1 MIKARYILTLF
12 AMLLSMV
19 ARGQDFNPDSPPEP
33 GARYKLTL
41 KAQPAEAATVSGGG
55 LYVVNANVS
64 VKAVAKSSN
73 WRFINWTDA
82 EGKVVSTSN
91 SFTHRKLNSAE
102 TLTANYEYQKT
113 SLLTIAYDPS
123 SIKTSEV
130 KEYAV
135 GVPYY
140 TQASTYSDYTF
151 VNWTTSDG
159 TVISTNRTVSYTV
172 TENDETITA
181 HYRYTPGSPAE
192 PNETKPKHKVF
203 FRCDPAGLT
212 GFNKTSGFSVSEG
225 SPYSVTV
232 YSVSDYEF
240 KGWTWEG
247 ETKVLE
253 TSYTWNV
260 NMGTRDAHLVAHFE
274 FKPSSPS
281 EPSTD
286 TKQRHSLYAT
296 TTSMYRGETTL
307 LPVYMQNT
315 GNVKTLSFKLH
326 LPKNLS
332 VDVANIQKTLRTD
345 AYTVQAAQEDSVLS
359 VSLEGGTQIVEHDGV
374 VVRIP
379 VSAQDALKDGIYTVK
394 FSDIT
399 GTTLEDAA
407 INFTSRSGRLVV
419 STPEE
424 GDLQAK
430 FSVETYMNRAQLT
443 NLSSENAKTFEW
455 NFGDGSTSTERN
467 PMHIYAEAGTYT
479 VRLTAR
485 GIVKTVTAEQQII
498 INPANTW
505 SASGDYRL
513 DPTVNSARAFKSMHE
528 MFELLS
534 QCKPEGT
541 INVKTGG
548 KEVFSVNLLT
558 ADSLALL
565 STLTEKLGTTGVV
578 MAFKN
583 EAQKPVTLQFNTA
596 ANSADMQKVT
606 DFFRH
611 ISLENVQ
618 VTLNGAAINIGE
630 IGRYSEQTICS
641 GTSTQPEAFTAI
653 SSSEKVK
660 VKWTASVAEGCTV
673 RGYQLTGTDDL
684 PAMTLTNEGS
694 KTDLVTYHVSVE
706 LNGVVALA
714 YIYKVYVKPLLKSL
728 ALSSPS
734 NNAVLEY
741 GQVTLS
747 CSNLGQD
754 AVGYT
759 FHYRRTDAEATEDG
773 EAEEWKEVKTT
784 SPSTTFVPV
793 EGASYE
799 WYATAHGECYEKVD
813 SEHRTFS
820 ISKRSDL
827 TVESVTVPAEVKANT
842 TFQITAVVRNIG
854 KGATRSSAWT
864 DMLYEERADGKQ
876 YYGIKGIAHRGVLQP
891 GESYTVTFTVTSP
904 GASVSGFRYMVETDV
919 YAEET
924 ESDESNNSKFTDPIA
939 IVNRYIDAADY
950 EALKAIYAATNG
962 GAWTSKTWRIGS
974 NAVTS
979 TRWPGVTFDEEGHVL
994 AIDLQDNNLSG
1005 SLPTEGMQMKSL
1017 RTLNLRRNNLR
1028 GDVAAFCK
1036 LLPALETL
1044 NLGYNLF
1051 TEIKEALPTH
1061 ITSLNLQNQREG
1073 YSLSTFT
1080 LQEWAMGDKLADIQ
1094 LGSLIAYDHK
1104 NQNFEAHPSL
1114 SIYTTDNNSYV
1125 GEMRYEDGAY
1135 RYYLSGTYTYAS
1147 GTEFCIR
1154 SNGGVAQNNRLRA
1167 KLTWT
1172 KGDVNADAS
1181 VDVLDAQQT
1190 LNYIM
1195 GTQNGNFNYP
1205 AADTYEGSGIN
1216 VQDVVA
1222 TINIFIGSNDNAD
1235 RKTVMAAQRRWT
1247 ESLGDGASAANVLSV
1262 EDGALWLNASDQ
1274 VAALDI
1280 TLAGVKAN
1288 DVKLALSKQRYQ
1300 LVTHNTANGVRV
1312 VIISTTGD
1320 IISGRTKLLQL
1331 AKPARVDQTMAADI
1345 DAQPVGIAFEGQATG
1360 IDAVTTDAKS
1370 REDVYS
1376 IDGRKLNGV
1385 EREGIYIVNGKKK
1398 AINRH
1403 QLK

>member
-1 MIKARYILTLF
+1 
-12 AMLLSMV
+12 MLLSMV

-82 EGKVVSTSN
+82 EGKVVNTN
-91 SFTHRKLNSAE
+91 SLFTHRKLNSNE

-113 SLLTIAYDPS
+113 SRLTIAYDPS
-123 SIKTSEV
+123 SIRTSEV

-135 GVPYY
+135 GVTCSY
-140 TQASTYSDYTF
+140 TASTYSDYTF

-181 HYRYTPGSPAE
+181 HYRFTPGSPAE
-192 PNETKPKHKVF
+192 PNETKPKHKVYF
-203 FRCDPAGLT
+203 KCDPAGLT
-212 GFNKTSGFSVSEG
+212 GFYQSNGFSVSEG
-225 SPYSVTV
+225 NTFRVEV

-240 KGWTWEG
+240 KGWTREG
-247 ETKVLE
+247 SSEIIGQYRTFNG
-253 TSYTWNV
+253 T
-260 NMGTRDAHLVAHFE
+260 MGKEDVHLVAHFE

-307 LPVYMQNT
+307 LPIYMQNT

-326 LPKNLS
+326 LPKNLT
-332 VDVANIQKTLRTD
+332 VNVANIQKTLRTD

-379 VSAQDALKDGIYTVK
+379 VSAQDALKDSIYTVR
-394 FSDIT
+394 FSDIA
-399 GTTLEDAA
+399 GTTTADAV

-548 KEVFSVNLLT
+548 KEAFEANLQT

-578 MAFKN
+578 MAFRN
-583 EAQKPVTLQFNTA
+583 EAEKPVTLQFNTA

-606 DFFRH
+606 DYFRH
-611 ISLENVQ
+611 ITLENVV

-630 IGRYSEQTICS
+630 IGRFSEQTICS
-641 GTSTQPEAFTAI
+641 GTSTQPEAFAAI
-653 SSSEKVK
+653 SSSEAVK
-660 VKWTASVAEGCTV
+660 VSWTASVAEGCTV
-673 RGYQLTGTDDL
+673 RGYQLTGTGNL

-694 KTDLVTYHVSVE
+694 KTDHVTYHVNVE
-706 LNGVVALA
+706 LNGAVMYT

-728 ALSSPS
+728 SLSSPS
-734 NNAVLEY
+734 NNATLEY

-747 CSNLGQD
+747 CNNLGQA

-759 FHYRRTDAEATEDG
+759 FHYRRTDAEAES
-773 EAEEWKEVKTT
+773 AEEWKEVKKT
-784 SPSTTFVPV
+784 SPSTAFVPV

-799 WYATAHGECYEKVD
+799 WYATAHGECSEAVD

-820 ISKRSDL
+820 IRKRSDL
-827 TVESVTVPAEVKANT
+827 TVESVTAPVEVKANT

-864 DMLYEERADGKQ
+864 DALYEKRPDGAVRVGTQ
-876 YYGIKGIAHRGVLQP
+876 AHYGVLQP
-891 GESYTVTFTVTSP
+891 DASYTVTFNITSP
-904 GASVSGFRYMVETDV
+904 DATQSEVSYFVETDL
-919 YAEET
+919 YREET
-924 ESDESNNSKFTDPIA
+924 ESDESNNIKSTDPIA
-939 IVNRYIDAADY
+939 LINRYIDAADY
-950 EALKAIYAATNG
+950 EALKVLYQATNG
-962 GAWTSKTWRIGS
+962 GAWTNKTWRIGS

-979 TRWPGVTFDEEGHVL
+979 TGWPGVTFDEEGHVL
-994 AIDLQDNNLSG
+994 AIELQNNNLRG
-1005 SLPTEGMQMKSL
+1005 NLPTEGMEMKSL
-1017 RTLNLRRNNLR
+1017 RMLNLNGNSLS

-1051 TEIKEALPTH
+1051 TELTGVLPAH

-1080 LQEWAMGDKLADIQ
+1080 QQEWAMGDRHADIQ
-1094 LGSLIAYDHK
+1094 LGTLIAYDHQ
-1104 NQNFEAHPSL
+1104 NQNFEAHPTL
-1114 SIYTTDNNSYV
+1114 RIYTTDNNSYV
-1125 GEMRYEDGAY
+1125 GEMIYSDGAY
-1135 RYYLSGTYTYAS
+1135 RYSLSGNYNYAS

-1154 SNGGVAQNNRLRA
+1154 SSGGVAQNNRLRA

-1205 AADTYEGSGIN
+1205 AADTYEGGGIN

-1222 TINIFIGSNDNAD
+1222 TINIFIGSNDSAD
-1235 RKTVMAAQRRWT
+1235 RKSLMAAQRRWT
-1247 ESLGDGASAANVLSV
+1247 ESMGDGASTHNLLSV
-1262 EDGALWLNASDQ
+1262 EDGALWLDAADQ

-1280 TLAGVKAN
+1280 TLAGVTAN
-1288 DVKLALSKQRYQ
+1288 DVKLAMSKQRYQ
-1300 LVTHNTANGVRV
+1300 LVTHNTANGVRI

-1320 IISGRTKLLQL
+1320 IISGRTKLLRL
-1331 AKPARVDQTMAADI
+1331 AKPARVDQAMAADI
-1345 DAQPVGIAFEGQATG
+1345 DAQPVGVAFEGQTTD
-1360 IDAVTTDAKS
+1360 IDAVTAGAES
-1370 REDVYS
+1370 LEGVYS

-1385 EREGIYIVNGKKK
+1385 AGKGIYIVNGKKK

-1403 QLK
+1403 Q

>member
-1 MIKARYILTLF
+1 
-12 AMLLSMV
+12 MLLSMV

-33 GARYKLTL
+33 GARYKLTV

-55 LYVVNANVS
+55 LYAVNANVN
-64 VKAVAKSSN
+64 VKAVARSAN
-73 WRFINWTDA
+73 WRFKNWTDA
-82 EGKVVSTSN
+82 EGKVVSTS
-91 SFTHRKLNSAE
+91 STFTHRKLNSAE

-113 SLLTIAYDPS
+113 SRLTIAYDPS
-123 SIKTSEV
+123 SIRASEV
-130 KEYAV
+130 KEYVV
-135 GVPYY
+135 GVTYSF
-140 TQASTYSDYTF
+140 TASTYSDYTF

-159 TVISTNRTVSYTV
+159 TVISTNRAVSYTV

-181 HYRYTPGSPAE
+181 HYRFTPGSPAE
-192 PNETKPKHKVF
+192 PNETKPKHKVYF
-203 FRCDPAGLT
+203 KCDPAGLA

-247 ETKVLE
+247 ETKILE
-253 TSYTWNV
+253 TSHTWNV
-260 NMGTRDAHLVAHFE
+260 NMGTRDAYLVAHFE

-286 TKQRHSLYAT
+286 SKQRHSLYAT

-307 LPVYMQNT
+307 LPIYMQNT

-326 LPKNLS
+326 LPKNLT
-332 VDVANIQKTLRTD
+332 VDVANIQKTLRTE
-345 AYTVQAAQEDSVLS
+345 AYTVQAALEDSVLS

-379 VSAQDALKDGIYTVK
+379 VSAQEALKDSVYTVK
-394 FSDIT
+394 FSDIAA
-399 GTTLEDAA
+399 TTLEDAA

-424 GDLQAK
+424 GDLQAR

-455 NFGDGSTSTERN
+455 NFGDGTTSTERN
-467 PMHIYAEAGTYT
+467 PMHSYAEAGTYT

-485 GIVKTVTAEQQII
+485 GIVKTITAEQQII

-528 MFELLS
+528 MLELLS
-534 QCKPEGT
+534 QCTPDGT

-548 KEVFSVNLLT
+548 KEAFDANLQS

-565 STLTEKLGTTGVV
+565 STLTEKLGKAGVV
-578 MAFKN
+578 MTFKN
-583 EAQKPVTLQFNTA
+583 EAQNPVTLRFNVA
-596 ANSADMQKVT
+596 ANSTDMQKAT

-611 ISLENVQ
+611 ISLDNVV

-630 IGRYSEQTICS
+630 IDRFSAQTICS
-641 GTSTQPEAFTAI
+641 GASTQPEAFAAI

-660 VKWTASVAEGCTV
+660 VSWTASVAEGCTV
-673 RGYQLTGTDDL
+673 RGYQLTGTGNL

-706 LNGVVALA
+706 LNGVAMYT

-728 ALSSPS
+728 TLSSPS
-734 NNAVLEY
+734 DNATLEY

-747 CSNLGQD
+747 CSNLGQA

-759 FHYRRTDAEATEDG
+759 FHYRRTDAEAEN
-773 EAEEWKEVKTT
+773 AEEWKEVKTT
-784 SPSTTFVPV
+784 SPSTAFVPV

-799 WYATAHGECYEKVD
+799 WYATAHGECNETVE
-813 SEHRTFS
+813 SAHRTFS
-820 ISKRSDL
+820 IRKRSDL
-827 TVESVTVPAEVKANT
+827 TVVSVTAPAEVKANT
-842 TFQITAVVRNIG
+842 QFQITAVVRNIG
-854 KGATRSSAWT
+854 KGATRNSNWQ
-864 DMLYEERADGKQ
+864 DIICEEQADGS
-876 YYGIKGIAHRGVLQP
+876 YREIKRISHNGVLQP
-891 GESYTVTFTVTSP
+891 GDSYTVTFTVTSP
-904 GASVSGFRYMVETDV
+904 DATLSEVSYLVETDSWN
-919 YAEET
+919 EET
-924 ESDESNNSKFTDPIA
+924 ESNESNNIKVSDPIS
-939 IVNRYIDAADY
+939 IIKRYIDAADY
-950 EALKAIYAATNG
+950 EALKVLYQATNG
-962 GAWTSKTWRIGS
+962 GAWTNKTWRIGS

-979 TRWPGVTFDEEGHVL
+979 TGWPGVTFDEEGHVL
-994 AIDLQDNNLSG
+994 AIDLQNNNLRG
-1005 SLPTEGMQMKSL
+1005 TLPIEGMEMKSL
-1017 RTLNLRRNNLR
+1017 RTLNLSGNSLS

-1051 TEIKEALPTH
+1051 TELSGVLPAH

-1080 LQEWAMGDKLADIQ
+1080 LQEWAMGDKQADIQ
-1094 LGSLIAYDHK
+1094 LGTLIAYDHK
-1104 NQNFEAHPSL
+1104 NQNFEAHPTL
-1114 SIYTTDNNSYV
+1114 RIYTTDNNSYV
-1125 GEMRYEDGAY
+1125 GEMRYTNGAY
-1135 RYYLSGTYTYAS
+1135 RYYLSGTYNYAS

-1154 SNGGVAQNNRLRA
+1154 SYEGVAQNNRLRA

-1205 AADTYEGSGIN
+1205 AADTYQGGGIN

-1235 RKTVMAAQRRWT
+1235 LKSLMAAQRRWT
-1247 ESLGDGASAANVLSV
+1247 ESMGEEASTANVLSV
-1262 EDGALWLNASDQ
+1262 EDGALWLDATDQ

-1280 TLAGVKAN
+1280 TLAGVRAN
-1288 DVKLALSKQRYQ
+1288 DVKLAMSKQRYQ

-1320 IISGRTKLLQL
+1320 IISGRTKLLRL
-1331 AKPARVDQTMAADI
+1331 AKPARVEQAMAADI
-1345 DAQPVGIAFEGQATG
+1345 DAQPVGVAFEGQ
-1360 IDAVTTDAKS
+1360 TTDIDTITTDVDS
-1370 REDVYS
+1370 REAVYS
-1376 IDGRKLNGV
+1376 LDGRKLNGV
-1385 EREGIYIVNGKKK
+1385 AREGVYIVNGKKK

-1403 QLK
+1403 Q

>member
-1 MIKARYILTLF
+1 MIKSRYILTLF

-41 KAQPAEAATVSGGG
+41 KALPAEAATVSGGG

-73 WRFINWTDA
+73 WRFKNWTDA
-82 EGKVVSTSN
+82 EGKEVSTSS

-113 SLLTIAYDPS
+113 SRLTIAYDPS

-135 GVPYY
+135 GLTYPY
-140 TQASTYSDYTF
+140 TASTYSDYTF

-159 TVISTNRTVSYTV
+159 TVISTNREVRYIF

-181 HYRYTPGSPAE
+181 HYCYTPGSPAE

-203 FRCDPAGLT
+203 FKCDPAGLV
-212 GFNKTSGFSVSEG
+212 GFNQNNGFSVYEG
-225 SPYSVTV
+225 KTFSVTV
-232 YSVSDYEF
+232 YDAGSYEF
-240 KGWTWEG
+240 KGWSREG
-247 ETKVLE
+247 SSEIIRQYRTFSG
-253 TSYTWNV
+253 T
-260 NMGTRDAHLVAHFE
+260 MGKEDVHLVAHFE

-332 VDVANIQKTLRTD
+332 VDVAKIQKTLRTD

-379 VSAQDALKDGIYTVK
+379 VSAQEALKDSVYTVK

-399 GTTLEDAA
+399 GTTLEDAD

-541 INVKTGG
+541 INVKPGG
-548 KEVFSVNLLT
+548 KEVFSVNLQT

-583 EAQKPVTLQFNTA
+583 EAAKPVTLQFNAA
-596 ANSADMQKVT
+596 ANSADLQKVT
-606 DFFRH
+606 AFFSH
-611 ISLENVQ
+611 ISLENVV

-630 IGRYSEQTICS
+630 IGRFSEQTICS

-673 RGYQLTGTDDL
+673 RGYQLTGTGDL
-684 PAMTLTNEGS
+684 PDMTLTNEGS

-734 NNAVLEY
+734 NNATLEY

-747 CSNLGQD
+747 CSNLSQ
-754 AVGYT
+754 AAQGYT

-784 SPSTTFVPV
+784 SPSTAFVPV

-842 TFQITAVVRNIG
+842 TFQITAVVCNIG

-864 DMLYEERADGKQ
+864 DALYEKRPDGAVRVGTQ
-876 YYGIKGIAHRGVLQP
+876 AHYGVLQP
-891 GESYTVTFTVTSP
+891 DASYTVTFNVTSP
-904 GASVSGFRYMVETDV
+904 DASQSEVSYFVETDL
-919 YAEET
+919 YREET
-924 ESDESNNSKFTDPIA
+924 ESDESNNSKFTDQIA
-939 IVNRYIDAADY
+939 IINRYIDAADY
-950 EALKAIYAATNG
+950 EALKVLYQATNG

-979 TRWPGVTFDEEGHVL
+979 TGWPGVTFDEEGHVL
-994 AIDLQDNNLSG
+994 AIDLQINNLTG
-1005 SLPTEGMQMKSL
+1005 TLPTEGMEMKSL
-1017 RTLNLRRNNLR
+1017 RTLNLSGNSLN

-1061 ITSLNLQNQREG
+1061 ITSLNLQNQRER

-1080 LQEWAMGDKLADIQ
+1080 LQEWAMGDKLADIK
-1094 LGSLIAYDHK
+1094 LGSLIAYDHQ

-1114 SIYTTDNNSYV
+1114 SIYTADNNSYV
-1125 GEMRYEDGAY
+1125 GEMRYSDGAY
-1135 RYYLSGTYTYAS
+1135 RYYLSGMYNYAS

-1154 SNGGVAQNNRLRA
+1154 SYEGVAQNNRLRA

-1247 ESLGDGASAANVLSV
+1247 ESLGEEASAANVLSV

-1280 TLAGVKAN
+1280 TLVGVKAN

-1360 IDAVTTDAKS
+1360 IDAVTTDAES

>member
-1 MIKARYILTLF
+1 MIKSRYILTLF

-33 GARYKLTL
+33 GARYKLTV

-55 LYVVNANVS
+55 LYVVNANVN
-64 VKAVAKSSN
+64 VKAVARSAN
-73 WRFINWTDA
+73 WLFKNWTDA
-82 EGKVVSTSN
+82 EGKVVSTSS

-135 GVPYY
+135 GVTYSY
-140 TQASTYSDYTF
+140 TASTYSDYTF

-159 TVISTNRTVSYTV
+159 TVISTNRAVSYTV

-203 FRCDPAGLT
+203 FKCDPAGLT

-247 ETKVLE
+247 ETKILE

-332 VDVANIQKTLRTD
+332 VDVAGIQKTLRTD

-379 VSAQDALKDGIYTVK
+379 VSAQDALKDSIYTVK

-528 MFELLS
+528 MFDLLS

-548 KEVFSVNLLT
+548 KEAFSVNLQT

-630 IGRYSEQTICS
+630 IGRFSEQTICS

-673 RGYQLTGTDDL
+673 RGYQLTGTGDL

-734 NNAVLEY
+734 NNPTLEY

-747 CSNLGQD
+747 CSNLGQA

-759 FHYRRTDAEATEDG
+759 FHYRRTDVQATEDG
-773 EAEEWKEVKTT
+773 EAAEWKEVKTT

-827 TVESVTVPAEVKANT
+827 KVESVTAPAEVKANT

-864 DMLYEERADGKQ
+864 DVLYENRPNGAVQVGQ
-876 YYGIKGIAHRGVLQP
+876 QAHYGVLQP
-891 GESYTVTFTVTSP
+891 GEEYTVTFNVTSP
-904 GASVSGFRYMVETDV
+904 DASTDGISYFV
-919 YAEET
+919 KTDIWNEET
-924 ESDESNNSKFTDPIA
+924 ESDESNNIKSAGVVSI
-939 IVNRYIDAADY
+939 INRYIDAADY

-979 TRWPGVTFDEEGHVL
+979 TGWPGVTFDEEGHVL

-1017 RTLNLRRNNLR
+1017 RTLNLSRNNLR

-1061 ITSLNLQNQREG
+1061 ITSLNLQSQREG

-1080 LQEWAMGDKLADIQ
+1080 LQEWAMGDKLADIK

-1114 SIYTTDNNSYV
+1114 SIYTADNNSYV
-1125 GEMRYEDGAY
+1125 GEMRYVDGAY
-1135 RYYLSGTYTYAS
+1135 RYYLSGTYNYAS

-1154 SNGGVAQNNRLRA
+1154 VSAGAAQNNRLRA

-1247 ESLGDGASAANVLSV
+1247 ESLGEEASAANVLSV

-1360 IDAVTTDAKS
+1360 IDAVTTDAES

>member
-1 MIKARYILTLF
+1 MIKSRYILTLF

-33 GARYKLTL
+33 GARYKLTV

-73 WRFINWTDA
+73 WRFKNWTNADG
-82 EGKVVSTSN
+82 EVVSTSS

-113 SLLTIAYDPS
+113 SRLTIAYDPS

-135 GVPYY
+135 GVTYSY
-140 TQASTYSDYTF
+140 TASTYSDYTF

-159 TVISTNRTVSYTV
+159 TVISTNRAVSYTV

-203 FRCDPAGLT
+203 FKCDPAGLT

-247 ETKVLE
+247 ETKILE

-326 LPKNLS
+326 LPKNLT

-379 VSAQDALKDGIYTVK
+379 VSAQDALKDSIYTVR

-407 INFTSRSGRLVV
+407 ISFTSRSGRLVV

-430 FSVETYMNRAQLT
+430 FSVETYMNRAQFT

-528 MFELLS
+528 MFDLLS

-548 KEVFSVNLLT
+548 KEAFSVNLQT

-565 STLTEKLGTTGVV
+565 STMTEKLGKAGVV

-611 ISLENVQ
+611 ISLDNVV

-630 IGRYSEQTICS
+630 IGRFSEQTICS

-673 RGYQLTGTDDL
+673 RGYQLTGTGDL

-706 LNGVVALA
+706 LNGGVALA
-714 YIYKVYVKPLLKSL
+714 YIYKVYVKPKLKSL
-728 ALSSPS
+728 TLSSPS

-747 CSNLGQD
+747 CSNLGQA

-759 FHYRRTDAEATEDG
+759 FHYRRTDVQETEDG

-799 WYATAHGECYEKVD
+799 WYATAHGECSEAVD

-820 ISKRSDL
+820 IRKRSDL

-842 TFQITAVVRNIG
+842 QFEVKAVVRNIG
-854 KGATRSSAWT
+854 KGATRSSGWT
-864 DMLYEERADGKQ
+864 DALYEKRPGGAVRVGERT
-876 YYGIKGIAHRGVLQP
+876 HNGVLQP
-891 GESYTVTFTVTSP
+891 NDSYTVTFNITSP
-904 GASVSGFRYMVETDV
+904 DATQSEVSYFVQTDL
-919 YAEET
+919 YGSET
-924 ESDESNNSKFTDPIA
+924 ESDESNNIKSTGVVSI
-939 IVNRYIDAADY
+939 INRYIDAADY

-962 GAWTSKTWRIGS
+962 GAWTNKTWRIGS

-979 TRWPGVTFDEEGHVL
+979 TGWPGVTFDEEGHVL
-994 AIDLQDNNLSG
+994 AIDLQDNNLTG

-1017 RTLNLRRNNLR
+1017 RTLNLRRNNLK

-1094 LGSLIAYDHK
+1094 LGSLIAYDHL

-1114 SIYTTDNNSYV
+1114 SIYTADNNSYV
-1125 GEMRYEDGAY
+1125 GEMRYSDGAY
-1135 RYYLSGTYTYAS
+1135 RYYLSGTYNYAS

-1154 SNGGVAQNNRLRA
+1154 SSGGVAQNNRLRA

-1195 GTQNGNFNYP
+1195 GSQNGNFNYP

-1247 ESLGDGASAANVLSV
+1247 ESLGEEASVANVLSV

-1345 DAQPVGIAFEGQATG
+1345 DAQPVGIAFDGQATG
-1360 IDAVTTDAKS
+1360 IDAVTTDADS
-1370 REDVYS
+1370 RDAVYS

>member
-1 MIKARYILTLF
+1 
-12 AMLLSMV
+12 MLLSMV

-82 EGKVVSTSN
+82 EGKVVNSN
-91 SFTHRKLNSAE
+91 SSFTHRKLNSNE
-102 TLTANYEYQKT
+102 TLTANYEYQQT
-113 SLLTIAYDPS
+113 SRLTIAYDPS
-123 SIKTSEV
+123 SIRTSEV

-135 GVPYY
+135 GVTYSY
-140 TQASTYSDYTF
+140 TASTYSDYTF

-192 PNETKPKHKVF
+192 PNETKPKHKVYF
-203 FRCDPAGLT
+203 KCDPAGLV
-212 GFNKTSGFSVSEG
+212 GFNQTNGFSVSEG
-225 SPYSVTV
+225 NTFGVTV

-240 KGWTWEG
+240 KGWTREG
-247 ETKVLE
+247 SSEIIGQYRTYSG
-253 TSYTWNV
+253 T
-260 NMGTRDAHLVAHFE
+260 MGKEDVHLVAHFE

-307 LPVYMQNT
+307 LPIYMQNT

-326 LPKNLS
+326 LPKNLT

-345 AYTVQAAQEDSVLS
+345 AYTVKAVQEDSVLS
-359 VSLEGGTQIVEHDGV
+359 VSLEGGTQIMEHDGV

-379 VSAQDALKDGIYTVK
+379 VSAQEALKDSIYTVR
-394 FSDIT
+394 FSDIA
-399 GTTLEDAA
+399 GTTTADAV

-430 FSVETYMNRAQLT
+430 FSVETYMNRAQFT

-455 NFGDGSTSTERN
+455 NFGDGTTSTERD
-467 PMHIYAEAGTYT
+467 PMHSYAEAGTYT

-528 MFELLS
+528 MLELLS

-548 KEVFSVNLLT
+548 KEVFEADLQT

-596 ANSADMQKVT
+596 ANSLDMQKVT
-606 DFFRH
+606 DYFRH
-611 ISLENVQ
+611 ITLENVV
-618 VTLNGAAINIGE
+618 VTLNGATINIGE

-641 GTSTQPEAFTAI
+641 GTSTQPEAFAAI
-653 SSSEKVK
+653 SSSEAVK
-660 VKWTASVAEGCTV
+660 VSWTASVAEGCTV
-673 RGYQLTGTDDL
+673 RGYQLIGTGNL

-694 KTDLVTYHVSVE
+694 KTDLVTYHVNVE
-706 LNGVVALA
+706 LNGVAMYT
-714 YIYKVYVKPLLKSL
+714 YIYKVYVKPLLKNL
-728 ALSSPS
+728 TLSSPS
-734 NNAVLEY
+734 DKATLEY

-747 CSNLGQD
+747 CSNLGQA

-759 FHYRRTDAEATEDG
+759 FHYHRTDAEAES
-773 EAEEWKEVKTT
+773 AEEWKEVKTT
-784 SPSTTFVPV
+784 SPSTAFVPV

-799 WYATAHGECYEKVD
+799 WYATAHGECSETVD

-820 ISKRSDL
+820 IRKRSDL
-827 TVESVTVPAEVKANT
+827 TVESVTAPVEVKANT
-842 TFQITAVVRNIG
+842 QFEVKAVVRNIG

-864 DMLYEERADGKQ
+864 DALYEVRPSGAVRVGTQ
-876 YYGIKGIAHRGVLQP
+876 AHYSVLQP
-891 GESYTVTFTVTSP
+891 DDSYTVTFTVTSP
-904 GASVSGFRYMVETDV
+904 DASQSEVSYYVETDT
-919 YAEET
+919 YCEET
-924 ESDESNNSKFTDPIA
+924 ESDESNNIKSTDPIA
-939 IVNRYIDAADY
+939 LINRYIDAADY
-950 EALKAIYAATNG
+950 EALKVLYQATNG
-962 GAWTSKTWRIGS
+962 GAWTNKTWRIGS

-979 TRWPGVTFDEEGHVL
+979 TGWPGVTFDEEGHVL
-994 AIDLQDNNLSG
+994 AIELQNNNLRG
-1005 SLPTEGMQMKSL
+1005 NLPTEGMEMKSL
-1017 RTLNLRRNNLR
+1017 RTLNLSGNSLN

-1051 TEIKEALPTH
+1051 TELTGVLPAH

-1080 LQEWAMGDKLADIQ
+1080 QQEWAMGDKLADIK
-1094 LGSLIAYDHK
+1094 LGSLIAYDHQ
-1104 NQNFEAHPSL
+1104 NQNFEAHPTL
-1114 SIYTTDNNSYV
+1114 RIYTTDNNSYV
-1125 GEMRYEDGAY
+1125 GEMIYSDGAY
-1135 RYYLSGTYTYAS
+1135 RYSLSGTYNYAS

-1154 SNGGVAQNNRLRA
+1154 SSGGVAQNNRLRA

-1195 GTQNGNFNYP
+1195 GTQNGNFNYL
-1205 AADTYEGSGIN
+1205 AADTYQGGGIN

-1235 RKTVMAAQRRWT
+1235 RKSLMAAQRRWT
-1247 ESLGDGASAANVLSV
+1247 ESMGEGASTHNVLSV
-1262 EDGALWLNASDQ
+1262 EDGALWLDASDQ

-1280 TLAGVKAN
+1280 TLAGVRAN
-1288 DVKLALSKQRYQ
+1288 DVKLAMSKQRYQ

-1320 IISGRTKLLQL
+1320 IISGRTKLLRL
-1331 AKPARVDQTMAADI
+1331 AKPARVEQAMAADI
-1345 DAQPVGIAFEGQATG
+1345 DAQPVGVAFDGQTTD
-1360 IDAVTTDAKS
+1360 IDAITTDADS
-1370 REDVYS
+1370 RDAVYS

-1385 EREGIYIVNGKKK
+1385 AGEGIYIVNGKKK

>member
-1 MIKARYILTLF
+1 MIKSRYILTLF

-41 KAQPAEAATVSGGG
+41 KALPAEAATVSGGG

-73 WRFINWTDA
+73 WRFKNWTDA
-82 EGKVVSTSN
+82 EGKEVSTSS

-113 SLLTIAYDPS
+113 SRLTIAYDPS

-135 GVPYY
+135 GVTYPY
-140 TQASTYSDYTF
+140 TASTYSDYTF

-159 TVISTNRTVSYTV
+159 TVISTNREVRYIF

-181 HYRYTPGSPAE
+181 HYCYTPGSPAE

-203 FRCDPAGLT
+203 FKCDPAGLV
-212 GFNKTSGFSVSEG
+212 GFNQNNGFSVYEG
-225 SPYSVTV
+225 KTFSVTV
-232 YSVSDYEF
+232 YDAGSYEF
-240 KGWTWEG
+240 KGWSREG
-247 ETKVLE
+247 SSEIIGQYRTFSG
-253 TSYTWNV
+253 T
-260 NMGTRDAHLVAHFE
+260 MGKEDVYLVAHFE

-332 VDVANIQKTLRTD
+332 VDVAKIQKTLRTD

-379 VSAQDALKDGIYTVK
+379 VSAQEALKDSVYTVK

-399 GTTLEDAA
+399 GTTLEDAD

-541 INVKTGG
+541 INVKPGG
-548 KEVFSVNLLT
+548 KEVFSVNLQT

-583 EAQKPVTLQFNTA
+583 EAAKPVTLQFNAA
-596 ANSADMQKVT
+596 ANSADLQKVT
-606 DFFRH
+606 AFFSH
-611 ISLENVQ
+611 ISLENVV

-630 IGRYSEQTICS
+630 IGRFSEQTICS

-673 RGYQLTGTDDL
+673 RGYQLTGTGDL
-684 PAMTLTNEGS
+684 PDMTLTNEGS

-706 LNGVVALA
+706 LNGVVSLA

-734 NNAVLEY
+734 NNATLEY

-747 CSNLGQD
+747 CSNLGQ
-754 AVGYT
+754 AAKGYT
-759 FHYRRTDAEATEDG
+759 FHYRRTDVQATEDG

-784 SPSTTFVPV
+784 SPSTAFVPV

-842 TFQITAVVRNIG
+842 TFQITAVVCNIG

-864 DMLYEERADGKQ
+864 DALYEKRPDGAVRVGTQ
-876 YYGIKGIAHRGVLQP
+876 AHYGVLQP
-891 GESYTVTFTVTSP
+891 DASYTVTFNVTSP
-904 GASVSGFRYMVETDV
+904 DASQSEVSYFVETDL
-919 YAEET
+919 YREET
-924 ESDESNNSKFTDPIA
+924 ESDESNNSKFTDQIA
-939 IVNRYIDAADY
+939 IINRYIDAADY
-950 EALKAIYAATNG
+950 EALKVLYQATNG

-979 TRWPGVTFDEEGHVL
+979 TGWPGVTFDEEGHVL
-994 AIDLQDNNLSG
+994 AIDLQINNLTG
-1005 SLPTEGMQMKSL
+1005 TLPTEGMEMKSL
-1017 RTLNLRRNNLR
+1017 RTLNLSGNSLN

-1061 ITSLNLQNQREG
+1061 ITSLNLQNQRER

-1080 LQEWAMGDKLADIQ
+1080 LQEWAMGDKLADIK
-1094 LGSLIAYDHK
+1094 LGSLIAYDHQ

-1114 SIYTTDNNSYV
+1114 SIYTADNNSYV
-1125 GEMRYEDGAY
+1125 GEMRYSDGAY
-1135 RYYLSGTYTYAS
+1135 RYYLSGTYNYAS

-1154 SNGGVAQNNRLRA
+1154 SYEGVAQNNRLRA

-1247 ESLGDGASAANVLSV
+1247 ESLGEEASAANVLSV

-1280 TLAGVKAN
+1280 TLVGVKAN

-1360 IDAVTTDAKS
+1360 IDAVTTDAES

>member
-1 MIKARYILTLF
+1 
-12 AMLLSMV
+12 MLLSMV

-33 GARYKLTL
+33 GARYKLTV

-55 LYVVNANVS
+55 LYVVNANVN
-64 VKAVAKSSN
+64 VKAVARSAN
-73 WRFINWTDA
+73 WLFKNWTDA
-82 EGKVVSTSN
+82 DGKVVSTS
-91 SFTHRKLNSAE
+91 SAFTHRKLNSNE

-135 GVPYY
+135 GVTYSY
-140 TQASTYSDYTF
+140 TASTYSDYTF

-159 TVISTNRTVSYTV
+159 TVISTERTVRYTV

-181 HYRYTPGSPAE
+181 HYRFTPGSPAE
-192 PNETKPKHKVF
+192 PNETKPKHKVYF
-203 FRCDPAGLT
+203 KCDPAGLT
-212 GFNKTSGFSVSEG
+212 GFYQSNGFSVSEG
-225 SPYSVTV
+225 NTFRVEV

-240 KGWTWEG
+240 KGWTREG
-247 ETKVLE
+247 SSEIIGQYRTFSG
-253 TSYTWNV
+253 T
-260 NMGTRDAHLVAHFE
+260 MGKEDVHLVAHFE

-307 LPVYMQNT
+307 LPIYMQNT

-326 LPKNLS
+326 LPKNLT

-345 AYTVQAAQEDSVLS
+345 AYTVQAVQEDSVLS
-359 VSLEGGTQIVEHDGV
+359 VSMEGGTQIVEHDGV

-379 VSAQDALKDGIYTVK
+379 VIAQDALKDSVYTVK
-394 FSDIT
+394 FSDIA
-399 GTTLEDAA
+399 GTTTADAA
-407 INFTSRSGRLVV
+407 INFTNRSGRLVV

-424 GDLQAK
+424 GDLQAR
-430 FSVETYMNRAQLT
+430 FSVETYMNRAQFA

-455 NFGDGSTSTERN
+455 NFGDGTTSTERN
-467 PMHIYAEAGTYT
+467 PMHSYAEAGTYT

-528 MFELLS
+528 MLELLS

-548 KEVFSVNLLT
+548 KEAFEANLQT
-558 ADSLALL
+558 ADSLTLL

-611 ISLENVQ
+611 ITLENVV

-641 GTSTQPEAFTAI
+641 GTSTQPEAFAAI
-653 SSSEKVK
+653 SSSEAVK
-660 VKWTASVAEGCTV
+660 VSWTASVAEGCTV
-673 RGYQLTGTDDL
+673 RGYQFTGTGNL

-694 KTDLVTYHVSVE
+694 KTDLVTYHVNVE
-706 LNGVVALA
+706 LNGIAMYT
-714 YIYKVYVKPLLKSL
+714 YIYKVYVKPLLKNL
-728 ALSSPS
+728 TLSSPS
-734 NNAVLEY
+734 DKATLEY

-747 CSNLGQD
+747 CSNLGQA

-759 FHYRRTDAEATEDG
+759 FHYRRTDAEAES
-773 EAEEWKEVKTT
+773 AEEWKEVKTT
-784 SPSTTFVPV
+784 SPSTAFVPV

-799 WYATAHGECYEKVD
+799 WYATAHGECSETVD

-820 ISKRSDL
+820 IRKRSDL
-827 TVESVTVPAEVKANT
+827 TVESVTAPVEVKANT
-842 TFQITAVVRNIG
+842 TFQITAVVRNIS

-864 DMLYEERADGKQ
+864 DALYEKRPDGAVRVGTQ
-876 YYGIKGIAHRGVLQP
+876 AHYGVLQP
-891 GESYTVTFTVTSP
+891 DASYTVTFIITSP
-904 GASVSGFRYMVETDV
+904 DATQSEVSYFVETDI
-919 YAEET
+919 YREET
-924 ESDESNNSKFTDPIA
+924 ESDESNNIKSTDPIA
-939 IVNRYIDAADY
+939 LINRYIDAADY
-950 EALKAIYAATNG
+950 EALKVLYQATNG
-962 GAWTSKTWRIGS
+962 GAWTNKTWRIGS

-979 TRWPGVTFDEEGHVL
+979 TGWPGVTFDEEGHVL
-994 AIDLQDNNLSG
+994 AIELQNNNLRG
-1005 SLPTEGMQMKSL
+1005 NLPTEGMEMKSL
-1017 RTLNLRRNNLR
+1017 RTLNLSGNSLN

-1051 TEIKEALPTH
+1051 TELTGVLPAH

-1080 LQEWAMGDKLADIQ
+1080 QQEWAMGDKLADIQ
-1094 LGSLIAYDHK
+1094 LGSLIAYDHQ
-1104 NQNFEAHPSL
+1104 NQNFEAHPTL
-1114 SIYTTDNNSYV
+1114 RIYTTDNNSYV
-1125 GEMRYEDGAY
+1125 GEMIYSDGAY
-1135 RYYLSGTYTYAS
+1135 RYSLSGTYNYAS

-1154 SNGGVAQNNRLRA
+1154 SSGGVAQNNRLRA

-1205 AADTYEGSGIN
+1205 AADTYEGGGIN

-1235 RKTVMAAQRRWT
+1235 RKSLMAAQRRWT
-1247 ESLGDGASAANVLSV
+1247 ESMGEGASTHNVLSV
-1262 EDGALWLNASDQ
+1262 EDGALWLDASDQ

-1280 TLAGVKAN
+1280 TLAGVRAN
-1288 DVKLALSKQRYQ
+1288 DVKLAMSKQRYQ

-1320 IISGRTKLLQL
+1320 IISGRTKLLRL
-1331 AKPARVDQTMAADI
+1331 AKPARVEQAMAADI
-1345 DAQPVGIAFEGQATG
+1345 DAQPVGVAFEGQPTD
-1360 IDAVTTDAKS
+1360 IDAITTDSDS
-1370 REDVYS
+1370 RDAVYS

-1385 EREGIYIVNGKKK
+1385 AGEGIYIVNGKKK

>member
-1 MIKARYILTLF
+1 
-12 AMLLSMV
+12 MLLSMV

-55 LYVVNANVS
+55 LYVVNANVN
-64 VKAVAKSSN
+64 VKAVARSAN
-73 WRFINWTDA
+73 WLFKNWTDA
-82 EGKVVSTSN
+82 DGKVVSTSS
-91 SFTHRKLNSAE
+91 SFTHRKLNSNE

-135 GVPYY
+135 GVTYSY
-140 TQASTYSDYTF
+140 TASTYSDYTF

-159 TVISTNRTVSYTV
+159 TVISTERTVRYTV

-181 HYRYTPGSPAE
+181 HYRFTPGSPAE
-192 PNETKPKHKVF
+192 PNETKPKHKVYF
-203 FRCDPAGLT
+203 KCDPAGLT
-212 GFNKTSGFSVSEG
+212 GFYQSNGFSVSEG
-225 SPYSVTV
+225 NTFRVEV

-240 KGWTWEG
+240 KGWTREG
-247 ETKVLE
+247 SSEIIGQYRTFSG
-253 TSYTWNV
+253 T
-260 NMGTRDAHLVAHFE
+260 MGKEDVHLVAHFE

-307 LPVYMQNT
+307 LPIYMQNT

-326 LPKNLS
+326 LPKNLT

-345 AYTVQAAQEDSVLS
+345 AYTVKAVQEDSVLS
-359 VSLEGGTQIVEHDGV
+359 VSLEGGTQIMEHDGV

-379 VSAQDALKDGIYTVK
+379 VSAQEALKDSIYTVR
-394 FSDIT
+394 FSDIA
-399 GTTLEDAA
+399 GTTTTDAV

-430 FSVETYMNRAQLT
+430 FSVETYMNRAQFT

-467 PMHIYAEAGTYT
+467 PMHSYAEAGTYT

-548 KEVFSVNLLT
+548 KEAFEANLQT
-558 ADSLALL
+558 ADSLTLL

-596 ANSADMQKVT
+596 ANSLDMQKVT

-611 ISLENVQ
+611 ITLENVV

-641 GTSTQPEAFTAI
+641 GTSTQPEAFAAI
-653 SSSEKVK
+653 SSSEAVK
-660 VKWTASVAEGCTV
+660 VSWTASVAEGCTV
-673 RGYQLTGTDDL
+673 RGYQFTGTGNL

-694 KTDLVTYHVSVE
+694 KTDLVTYHVNVE
-706 LNGVVALA
+706 LNGIAMYT
-714 YIYKVYVKPLLKSL
+714 YIYKVYVKPLLKNL
-728 ALSSPS
+728 TLSSPS
-734 NNAVLEY
+734 DKATLEY

-747 CSNLGQD
+747 CSNLGQA

-759 FHYRRTDAEATEDG
+759 FHYRRTDAEAES
-773 EAEEWKEVKTT
+773 AEEWKEVKTT
-784 SPSTTFVPV
+784 SPSTAFVPV

-799 WYATAHGECYEKVD
+799 WYATAHGECSETVD

-820 ISKRSDL
+820 IRKRSDL
-827 TVESVTVPAEVKANT
+827 TVESVTAPVEVKANT
-842 TFQITAVVRNIG
+842 QFYVKAVVRNIG

-864 DMLYEERADGKQ
+864 DALYEVRPSGAVRVGTQ
-876 YYGIKGIAHRGVLQP
+876 AHYSVLQP
-891 GESYTVTFTVTSP
+891 GDSYTVTFNITSP
-904 GASVSGFRYMVETDV
+904 DATQSEVSYFVETDT
-919 YAEET
+919 YREET
-924 ESDESNNSKFTDPIA
+924 ESDESNNIKSTDPIA
-939 IVNRYIDAADY
+939 LINRYIDATDY
-950 EALKAIYAATNG
+950 EALKVLYHATNG
-962 GAWTSKTWRIGS
+962 GAWTNKTWRIGS

-979 TRWPGVTFDEEGHVL
+979 TGWPGVTFDEEGHVL
-994 AIDLQDNNLSG
+994 AIELQNNNLTG
-1005 SLPTEGMQMKSL
+1005 NLPTEGMEMKSL
-1017 RTLNLRRNNLR
+1017 RTLNLSHNNLK

-1051 TEIKEALPTH
+1051 TELTGVLPAH

-1080 LQEWAMGDKLADIQ
+1080 QQEWAMGDKLADIQ
-1094 LGSLIAYDHK
+1094 LGSLIAYDHQ
-1104 NQNFEAHPSL
+1104 NQNFEAHPTL
-1114 SIYTTDNNSYV
+1114 RIYTTDNNSYV
-1125 GEMRYEDGAY
+1125 GEMIYSDGAY
-1135 RYYLSGTYTYAS
+1135 RYSLSGTYNYAS

-1154 SNGGVAQNNRLRA
+1154 SSGGVAQNNRLRA

-1195 GTQNGNFNYP
+1195 GTQNGNFNYL
-1205 AADTYEGSGIN
+1205 AADTYQGGGIN

-1235 RKTVMAAQRRWT
+1235 RKSLMAAQRRWT
-1247 ESLGDGASAANVLSV
+1247 ESMGEGASTHNVLSV
-1262 EDGALWLNASDQ
+1262 EDGALWLDASDQ

-1280 TLAGVKAN
+1280 TLAGVRAN
-1288 DVKLALSKQRYQ
+1288 DVKLAMSKQRYQ

-1320 IISGRTKLLQL
+1320 IISGRTKLLRL
-1331 AKPARVDQTMAADI
+1331 AKPARVEQAMAVDI
-1345 DAQPVGIAFEGQATG
+1345 DAQPVGVAFDGQTTD
-1360 IDAVTTDAKS
+1360 IDAITTDADS
-1370 REDVYS
+1370 RDAVYS

-1385 EREGIYIVNGKKK
+1385 AGEGIYIVNGKKK

>member
-1 MIKARYILTLF
+1 
-12 AMLLSMV
+12 MLLSMV

-64 VKAVAKSSN
+64 VKAVANSSN

-82 EGKVVSTSN
+82 EGKEVSTKS
-91 SFTHRKLNSAE
+91 SFTHSKLNSNE
-102 TLTANYEYQKT
+102 TLTANYEYQQT
-113 SLLTIAYDPS
+113 SRLTVAYDPS
-123 SIKTSEV
+123 SIRTSEV

-135 GVPYY
+135 GVTYSY
-140 TQASTYSDYTF
+140 TASTYSDYTF

-181 HYRYTPGSPAE
+181 HYRFTPGSPAE
-192 PNETKPKHKVF
+192 PNETKPKHKAYF
-203 FRCDPAGLT
+203 KCDPAGLA

-240 KGWTWEG
+240 KGWTREG
-247 ETKVLE
+247 SSEIIGQYRTFNG
-253 TSYTWNV
+253 T
-260 NMGTRDAHLVAHFE
+260 MGKEDVHLVAHFE

-307 LPVYMQNT
+307 LPIYMQNT

-326 LPKNLS
+326 LPKNLT

-379 VSAQDALKDGIYTVK
+379 VSAQDALKDSIYTVR
-394 FSDIT
+394 FSDIA
-399 GTTLEDAA
+399 GTTTADAV

-548 KEVFSVNLLT
+548 KEAFEANLQT

-578 MAFKN
+578 MAFRN
-583 EAQKPVTLQFNTA
+583 EAEKPVTLQFNTA
-596 ANSADMQKVT
+596 ANSTDMQKVT
-606 DFFRH
+606 DYFRH
-611 ISLENVQ
+611 ITLENV
-618 VTLNGAAINIGE
+618 VVMLNGAAINIGE
-630 IGRYSEQTICS
+630 IGRFSEQTICS
-641 GTSTQPEAFTAI
+641 GTSTQPEAFAAI
-653 SSSEKVK
+653 SSSEAVK
-660 VKWTASVAEGCTV
+660 VSWTASVAEGCTV
-673 RGYQLTGTDDL
+673 RGYQLTGTGNL

-694 KTDLVTYHVSVE
+694 KTDLVTYHVNME
-706 LNGVVALA
+706 LNGAVMYT

-728 ALSSPS
+728 SLSSPS
-734 NNAVLEY
+734 NNATLEY

-747 CSNLGQD
+747 CSNLGQA

-759 FHYRRTDAEATEDG
+759 FHYRRTDAEAES
-773 EAEEWKEVKTT
+773 AEEWKEVKTT
-784 SPSTTFVPV
+784 TPSTAFVPV

-799 WYATAHGECYEKVD
+799 WYATAHGECSETVD

-820 ISKRSDL
+820 IRKRSDL
-827 TVESVTVPAEVKANT
+827 TVESVTAPVEVKANT

-864 DMLYEERADGKQ
+864 DALYEKRPDGAVRVGTQ
-876 YYGIKGIAHRGVLQP
+876 AHYGVLQP
-891 GESYTVTFTVTSP
+891 DASYTVTFNITSP
-904 GASVSGFRYMVETDV
+904 DATQSEVSYFVETDL
-919 YAEET
+919 YREET
-924 ESDESNNSKFTDPIA
+924 ESDESNNIKSTDPIA
-939 IVNRYIDAADY
+939 LINRYIDAADY
-950 EALKAIYAATNG
+950 EALKVLYQATNG
-962 GAWTSKTWRIGS
+962 GAWTNKTWRIGS

-979 TRWPGVTFDEEGHVL
+979 TGWPGVTFDEEGHVL
-994 AIDLQDNNLSG
+994 AIELQNNNLRG
-1005 SLPTEGMQMKSL
+1005 NLPTEGMEMKSL
-1017 RTLNLRRNNLR
+1017 RMLNLNGNSLS

-1051 TEIKEALPTH
+1051 TELTDVLPAH

-1080 LQEWAMGDKLADIQ
+1080 QQEWAMGDRQADIQ
-1094 LGSLIAYDHK
+1094 LGTLIAYDHQ
-1104 NQNFEAHPSL
+1104 NQNFEAHPTL
-1114 SIYTTDNNSYV
+1114 RIYTTDNNSYV
-1125 GEMRYEDGAY
+1125 GEMIYSDGAY
-1135 RYYLSGTYTYAS
+1135 RYSLSGTYNYAS

-1154 SNGGVAQNNRLRA
+1154 SSGAVAQNNRLRA

-1205 AADTYEGSGIN
+1205 AADTYEGGGIN

-1235 RKTVMAAQRRWT
+1235 RKSLMAAQRRWT
-1247 ESLGDGASAANVLSV
+1247 ESMGDGTSTHNLLSV
-1262 EDGALWLNASDQ
+1262 EDGALWLDAADQ

-1280 TLAGVKAN
+1280 TLAGVTAN
-1288 DVKLALSKQRYQ
+1288 DVKLAMSKQRYQ
-1300 LVTHNTANGVRV
+1300 LVTHNTANGVRI

-1320 IISGRTKLLQL
+1320 IISGRTKLLRL
-1331 AKPARVDQTMAADI
+1331 AKAARVDQAMAADI
-1345 DAQPVGIAFEGQATG
+1345 DAQPVGVAFEGQTTD
-1360 IDAVTTDAKS
+1360 IDAVTAGAES
-1370 REDVYS
+1370 LEGVYS

-1385 EREGIYIVNGKKK
+1385 TGKGIYIVNGKKK

-1403 QLK
+1403 Q

>member
-1 MIKARYILTLF
+1 
-12 AMLLSMV
+12 MLLSMV

-55 LYVVNANVS
+55 LYVVNANVN
-64 VKAVAKSSN
+64 VKAVARSAN
-73 WRFINWTDA
+73 WLFKNWTDA
-82 EGKVVSTSN
+82 DGKVVSTSS
-91 SFTHRKLNSAE
+91 SFTHRKLNSNE

-135 GVPYY
+135 GVTYSY
-140 TQASTYSDYTF
+140 TASTYSDYTF

-159 TVISTNRTVSYTV
+159 TVISTERTVRYTV
-172 TENDETITA
+172 TENDETITV
-181 HYRYTPGSPAE
+181 HYRFTPGSPAE
-192 PNETKPKHKVF
+192 PNETKPKHKVYF
-203 FRCDPAGLT
+203 KCDPAGLT
-212 GFNKTSGFSVSEG
+212 GFYQSNGFSVSEG
-225 SPYSVTV
+225 NTFRVEV

-240 KGWTWEG
+240 KGWTREG
-247 ETKVLE
+247 SSEIIGQYRTFSG
-253 TSYTWNV
+253 T
-260 NMGTRDAHLVAHFE
+260 MGKEDVHLVAHFE

-307 LPVYMQNT
+307 LPIYMQNT

-326 LPKNLS
+326 LPKNLT

-345 AYTVQAAQEDSVLS
+345 AYTVKAVQEDSVLS
-359 VSLEGGTQIVEHDGV
+359 VSLEGGTQIMEHDGV

-379 VSAQDALKDGIYTVK
+379 VSAQEALKDSIYTVR
-394 FSDIT
+394 FSDIA
-399 GTTLEDAA
+399 GTTTADAV

-430 FSVETYMNRAQLT
+430 FSVETYMNRAQFT

-467 PMHIYAEAGTYT
+467 PMHSYAEAGTYT

-548 KEVFSVNLLT
+548 KEAFEANLQT
-558 ADSLALL
+558 ADSLTLL

-611 ISLENVQ
+611 ITLENVV

-641 GTSTQPEAFTAI
+641 GTSTQPEAFAAI
-653 SSSEKVK
+653 SSSEAVK
-660 VKWTASVAEGCTV
+660 VSWTASVAEGCTV
-673 RGYQLTGTDDL
+673 RGYQLIGTGNL

-694 KTDLVTYHVSVE
+694 KTDLVTYHVNVE
-706 LNGVVALA
+706 LNGIVIYT

-728 ALSSPS
+728 TLSSPS
-734 NNAVLEY
+734 DKATLEY

-747 CSNLGQD
+747 CSNLGQA

-759 FHYRRTDAEATEDG
+759 FHYRRTDAEAES
-773 EAEEWKEVKTT
+773 AEEWKEVKTT
-784 SPSTTFVPV
+784 SPSTAFVPV

-799 WYATAHGECYEKVD
+799 WYATAHGECSETVE
-813 SEHRTFS
+813 SEHRTFC
-820 ISKRSDL
+820 IRKRSDL
-827 TVESVTVPAEVKANT
+827 TVESVTAPVEVKANT

-864 DMLYEERADGKQ
+864 DALYEKRPDGAVRVGTQ
-876 YYGIKGIAHRGVLQP
+876 AHYGVLQP
-891 GESYTVTFTVTSP
+891 DASYTVTFIITSP
-904 GASVSGFRYMVETDV
+904 DATQSEVSYFVETDI
-919 YAEET
+919 YREET
-924 ESDESNNSKFTDPIA
+924 ESDESNNIKSTDPIA
-939 IVNRYIDAADY
+939 LINRYIDAADY
-950 EALKAIYAATNG
+950 EALKVLYQATNG
-962 GAWTSKTWRIGS
+962 GAWTNKTWRIGS

-979 TRWPGVTFDEEGHVL
+979 TGWPGVTFDEEGHVL
-994 AIDLQDNNLSG
+994 AIELQNNNLRG
-1005 SLPTEGMQMKSL
+1005 NLPTEGMEMKSL
-1017 RTLNLRRNNLR
+1017 RTLNLSGNSLN

-1051 TEIKEALPTH
+1051 TELTGVLPAH

-1080 LQEWAMGDKLADIQ
+1080 QQEWAMGDKLADIK
-1094 LGSLIAYDHK
+1094 LGSLIAYDHQ
-1104 NQNFEAHPSL
+1104 NQNFEAHPTL
-1114 SIYTTDNNSYV
+1114 RIYTTDNNSYV
-1125 GEMRYEDGAY
+1125 GEMIYSDGAY
-1135 RYYLSGTYTYAS
+1135 RYSLSGTYNYAS
-1147 GTEFCIR
+1147 GTEFCIK
-1154 SNGGVAQNNRLRA
+1154 SSGGVAQNNRLRA

-1205 AADTYEGSGIN
+1205 AADTYQGGGIN

-1235 RKTVMAAQRRWT
+1235 RKSLMAAQRRWT
-1247 ESLGDGASAANVLSV
+1247 ESMGEGASTHNVLSV
-1262 EDGALWLNASDQ
+1262 EDGALWLDASDQ

-1280 TLAGVKAN
+1280 TLAGVRAN
-1288 DVKLALSKQRYQ
+1288 DVKLAMSKQRYQ

-1320 IISGRTKLLQL
+1320 IISGRTKLLRL
-1331 AKPARVDQTMAADI
+1331 AKPARVEQAMAADI
-1345 DAQPVGIAFEGQATG
+1345 DAQPVGVAFDGQTTD
-1360 IDAVTTDAKS
+1360 IDAITTDADS
-1370 REDVYS
+1370 RDAVYS

-1385 EREGIYIVNGKKK
+1385 AGEGIYIVNGKKK

>member
-1 MIKARYILTLF
+1 
-12 AMLLSMV
+12 MLLSMV

-55 LYVVNANVS
+55 LYVVNANVN
-64 VKAVAKSSN
+64 VKAVARSAN
-73 WRFINWTDA
+73 WLFKNWTDA
-82 EGKVVSTSN
+82 DGKVVSTSS
-91 SFTHRKLNSAE
+91 SFTHRKLNSNE

-135 GVPYY
+135 GVTYSY
-140 TQASTYSDYTF
+140 TASTYSDYTF

-159 TVISTNRTVSYTV
+159 TVISTERTVRYTV

-181 HYRYTPGSPAE
+181 HYRFTPGSPAE
-192 PNETKPKHKVF
+192 PNETKPKHKVYF
-203 FRCDPAGLT
+203 KCDPAGLT
-212 GFNKTSGFSVSEG
+212 GFYQSNGFSVSEG
-225 SPYSVTV
+225 NTFRVEV

-240 KGWTWEG
+240 KGWMREG
-247 ETKVLE
+247 SSEIIGQYRTFSG
-253 TSYTWNV
+253 T
-260 NMGTRDAHLVAHFE
+260 MGKEDVHLVAHFE

-307 LPVYMQNT
+307 LPIYMQNT

-326 LPKNLS
+326 LPKNLT

-359 VSLEGGTQIVEHDGV
+359 VSLEGGTQIMEHDGV

-379 VSAQDALKDGIYTVK
+379 VSAQEALKDSIYTVR
-394 FSDIT
+394 FSDIA
-399 GTTLEDAA
+399 GTTTADAV

-430 FSVETYMNRAQLT
+430 FSVETYMNRAQFT

-467 PMHIYAEAGTYT
+467 PMHSYAEAGTYT

-548 KEVFSVNLLT
+548 KEAFSVNLQT

-578 MAFKN
+578 MAFRNKA
-583 EAQKPVTLQFNTA
+583 EKPVTLQFNTA

-606 DFFRH
+606 DYFRH
-611 ISLENVQ
+611 ITLENVV
-618 VTLNGAAINIGE
+618 VTLNGATINIGE

-641 GTSTQPEAFTAI
+641 GTSTQPEAFAAI
-653 SSSEKVK
+653 SSSEAVK
-660 VKWTASVAEGCTV
+660 VSWTASVAEGCTV
-673 RGYQLTGTDDL
+673 HGYQFTGTGNL

-694 KTDLVTYHVSVE
+694 KTDLVTYHVNVE
-706 LNGVVALA
+706 LNGVAMYT
-714 YIYKVYVKPLLKSL
+714 YIYKVYVKPLLKNL
-728 ALSSPS
+728 TLSSPS
-734 NNAVLEY
+734 DKATLEY
-741 GQVTLS
+741 GQVTLN
-747 CSNLGQD
+747 CSNLGQA

-759 FHYRRTDAEATEDG
+759 FHYRRTDAEAES
-773 EAEEWKEVKTT
+773 AEEWKEVKTT
-784 SPSTTFVPV
+784 SPSTAFVPV

-799 WYATAHGECYEKVD
+799 WYATAHGECSETVD

-820 ISKRSDL
+820 IRKRSDL
-827 TVESVTVPAEVKANT
+827 TVESVTAPVEVKANT

-864 DMLYEERADGKQ
+864 DALYEKRPDGAVRVGTQ
-876 YYGIKGIAHRGVLQP
+876 AHYGVLQP
-891 GESYTVTFTVTSP
+891 DASYTVTFNITSP
-904 GASVSGFRYMVETDV
+904 DATQSEVSYFVETDI
-919 YAEET
+919 YREET
-924 ESDESNNSKFTDPIA
+924 ESDESNNIKSTDPIA
-939 IVNRYIDAADY
+939 LINRYIDAADY
-950 EALKAIYAATNG
+950 EALKVLYHATNG
-962 GAWTSKTWRIGS
+962 GAWTNKTWRIGS

-979 TRWPGVTFDEEGHVL
+979 TGWPGVTFDEEGHVL
-994 AIDLQDNNLSG
+994 AIELQNNNLRG
-1005 SLPTEGMQMKSL
+1005 NLPTEGMEMKSL
-1017 RTLNLRRNNLR
+1017 RTLNLSGNSLN

-1051 TEIKEALPTH
+1051 TELTGVLPAH

-1080 LQEWAMGDKLADIQ
+1080 QQEWAMGDKLADIK
-1094 LGSLIAYDHK
+1094 LGSLIAYDHQ
-1104 NQNFEAHPSL
+1104 NQNFEAHPTL
-1114 SIYTTDNNSYV
+1114 RIYTTDNNSYV
-1125 GEMRYEDGAY
+1125 GEMRYSDGAY
-1135 RYYLSGTYTYAS
+1135 HYYLSGTYTYAS

-1154 SNGGVAQNNRLRA
+1154 SNDGVAQNNRLRA

-1205 AADTYEGSGIN
+1205 AADTYEGGGIN

-1235 RKTVMAAQRRWT
+1235 RKSLMAAQRRWT
-1247 ESLGDGASAANVLSV
+1247 ESMGEGTSTHNVLSV
-1262 EDGALWLNASDQ
+1262 EDGALWLDASDQ

-1280 TLAGVKAN
+1280 TLAGVRAN
-1288 DVKLALSKQRYQ
+1288 DVKLAMSKQRYQ

-1320 IISGRTKLLQL
+1320 IISGRTKLLRL
-1331 AKPARVDQTMAADI
+1331 AKPARVEQAMAADI
-1345 DAQPVGIAFEGQATG
+1345 DAQPVGVAFDGQTTD
-1360 IDAVTTDAKS
+1360 IDAITTDADS
-1370 REDVYS
+1370 RDAVYS

-1385 EREGIYIVNGKKK
+1385 AGEGIYIVNGKKK

>member
-1 MIKARYILTLF
+1 MIKSRYILTLF

-33 GARYKLTL
+33 GARYKLTV

-55 LYVVNANVS
+55 LYAVNANVS
-64 VKAVAKSSN
+64 VKAVARNAN
-73 WRFINWTDA
+73 WRFKNWTDA
-82 EGKVVSTSN
+82 EGKVVSTS
-91 SFTHRKLNSAE
+91 STFTHRKLNSAE

-113 SLLTIAYDPS
+113 SRLTIAYDPS
-123 SIKTSEV
+123 SIRASEV
-130 KEYAV
+130 KEYVV
-135 GVPYY
+135 GVTYSY
-140 TQASTYSDYTF
+140 TASTYSDYTF

-159 TVISTNRTVSYTV
+159 TVISTNRAVSYTV

-192 PNETKPKHKVF
+192 PNETKPKHKVYF
-203 FRCDPAGLT
+203 KCDPAGLA

-247 ETKVLE
+247 ETKILE
-253 TSYTWNV
+253 TSHTWNV
-260 NMGTRDAHLVAHFE
+260 NMGTRDAYLVAHFE

-286 TKQRHSLYAT
+286 SKQRHSLYAT

-307 LPVYMQNT
+307 LPIYMQNT

-326 LPKNLS
+326 LPKNLT
-332 VDVANIQKTLRTD
+332 VDVANIQKTLRTE

-379 VSAQDALKDGIYTVK
+379 VSAQEALKDGIYTVR

-528 MFELLS
+528 MLSLLS

-548 KEVFSVNLLT
+548 KEAFDANLQT

-565 STLTEKLGTTGVV
+565 STLTEKLSTTGVV

-583 EAQKPVTLQFNTA
+583 EAQKPVTLQFKAA
-596 ANSADMQKVT
+596 ANSADLQKVT

-630 IGRYSEQTICS
+630 IVRYSKQTICS

-673 RGYQLTGTDDL
+673 RGYQLTGTGDL

-747 CSNLGQD
+747 CSNLGQ
-754 AVGYT
+754 AAKGYT
-759 FHYRRTDAEATEDG
+759 FHYRRTDAEAEG
-773 EAEEWKEVKTT
+773 AEEWKEVKTT

-799 WYATAHGECYEKVD
+799 WYATAHGECYETVD

-864 DMLYEERADGKQ
+864 DMLYEERADGRQ
-876 YYGIKGIAHRGVLQP
+876 YGIKGMAHRGVLQP
-891 GESYTVTFTVTSP
+891 GESYTVTFTVKSP
-904 GASVSGFRYMVETDV
+904 DASVSDFRYMVGTDA
-919 YAEET
+919 YAEES
-924 ESDESNNSKFTDPIA
+924 ESDESNNSMFTDPIA

-950 EALKAIYAATNG
+950 EALKVLYQATNG

-979 TRWPGVTFDEEGHVL
+979 TGWPGVTFDEEGHVL

-1044 NLGYNLF
+1044 NLGHNLF

-1073 YSLSTFT
+1073 YGLSTFT
-1080 LQEWAMGDKLADIQ
+1080 LQEWAMGDKQANIV

-1104 NQNFEAHPSL
+1104 NQNFEAHPTL
-1114 SIYTTDNNSYV
+1114 SIYTADNNSYV
-1125 GEMRYEDGAY
+1125 GEMRYVDGAY
-1135 RYYLSGTYTYAS
+1135 RYYLSGTYNYAS

-1247 ESLGDGASAANVLSV
+1247 ESMGEEASAANVLSV

-1360 IDAVTTDAKS
+1360 IDAVTTDAES
-1370 REDVYS
+1370 RDAVYS

>member
-1 MIKARYILTLF
+1 
-12 AMLLSMV
+12 MLLSMV

-41 KAQPAEAATVSGGG
+41 KAEPAEAATVSGGG

-73 WRFINWTDA
+73 WRFKNWTDA
-82 EGKVVSTSN
+82 EGKEVSAKS
-91 SFTHRKLNSAE
+91 SFTHRKLNSNE

-113 SLLTIAYDPS
+113 SRLTIAYDPS
-123 SIKTSEV
+123 SIGTSEV

-135 GVPYY
+135 GVTFS
-140 TQASTYSDYTF
+140 TQASTYTDYTF

-159 TVISTNRTVSYTV
+159 TVISTNRKVSYTF

-203 FRCDPAGLT
+203 FKCDPAGLV
-212 GFNKTSGFSVSEG
+212 GFNQNNGFSVSEG
-225 SPYSVTV
+225 KTFSVTV
-232 YSVSDYEF
+232 YDAGSYEF
-240 KGWTWEG
+240 KGWTREG
-247 ETKVLE
+247 SSEIIGQYRTFSG
-253 TSYTWNV
+253 T
-260 NMGTRDAHLVAHFE
+260 MGKEDVHLVAHFE

-379 VSAQDALKDGIYTVK
+379 VSAQDALKDGIYTVR

-399 GTTLEDAA
+399 ATTLEDAA

-455 NFGDGSTSTERN
+455 NFGDGSTSTERD

-528 MFELLS
+528 MFKLLS

-548 KEVFSVNLLT
+548 KEVFSVNLQT

-583 EAQKPVTLQFNTA
+583 EAAKPVTLQFNAA
-596 ANSADMQKVT
+596 ANSADLQKVT
-606 DFFRH
+606 AFFSH
-611 ISLENVQ
+611 ISLENIV

-630 IGRYSEQTICS
+630 IGRFSEQTICS

-653 SSSEKVK
+653 SSSEAVN

-673 RGYQLTGTDDL
+673 RGYQLTGTGDL

-734 NNAVLEY
+734 NNATLEY

-747 CSNLGQD
+747 CSNLGQA

-773 EAEEWKEVKTT
+773 EATEWKKVKTT
-784 SPSTTFVPV
+784 SPSTAFVPV

-799 WYATAHGECYEKVD
+799 WYATAHGECYETVD

-864 DMLYEERADGKQ
+864 DALYEKRPDGAVRVGTQ
-876 YYGIKGIAHRGVLQP
+876 AHYGVLQP
-891 GESYTVTFTVTSP
+891 DASYTVTFNVTSP
-904 GASVSGFRYMVETDV
+904 DASQSEVSYFVETDL
-919 YAEET
+919 YREET
-924 ESDESNNSKFTDPIA
+924 ESDESNNSKFTDQIA

-950 EALKAIYAATNG
+950 EALKVLYQATNG

-979 TRWPGVTFDEEGHVL
+979 TGWPGVTFDEEGHVL

-1005 SLPTEGMQMKSL
+1005 SLPTEGMEMKSL

-1080 LQEWAMGDKLADIQ
+1080 LQEWAMGDKQANIV
-1094 LGSLIAYDHK
+1094 LGSLIAYDHQ

-1114 SIYTTDNNSYV
+1114 SIYTTNNNSYV
-1125 GEMRYEDGAY
+1125 GEMRYVDGAY
-1135 RYYLSGTYTYAS
+1135 RYYLSGTYNYAS

-1280 TLAGVKAN
+1280 TLTGVKAN

-1320 IISGRTKLLQL
+1320 IISGRTKLLHL

-1345 DAQPVGIAFEGQATG
+1345 DALPVGIAFEGQATG
-1360 IDAVTTDAKS
+1360 IDAVTTDAES

-1385 EREGIYIVNGKKK
+1385 TGEGIYIVNGKKK

>member
-1 MIKARYILTLF
+1 
-12 AMLLSMV
+12 MLLSMV

-55 LYVVNANVS
+55 LYAVNANVN
-64 VKAVAKSSN
+64 VKAVARNAN
-73 WRFINWTDA
+73 WRFKNWTDA
-82 EGKVVSTSN
+82 EGKVVSTSS

-113 SLLTIAYDPS
+113 SRLTIAYDPS

-130 KEYAV
+130 KEYVV
-135 GVPYY
+135 GVTYSF
-140 TQASTYSDYTF
+140 TASTYSDYTF

-192 PNETKPKHKVF
+192 PNETKPKHKVY
-203 FRCDPAGLT
+203 FRCDPAGLA

-232 YSVSDYEF
+232 YSVNDYEF

-247 ETKVLE
+247 ETKILE
-253 TSYTWNV
+253 TSHTWNV
-260 NMGTRDAHLVAHFE
+260 NMGTRDAYLVAHFE

-307 LPVYMQNT
+307 LPIYMQNT

-326 LPKNLS
+326 LPKNLT

-345 AYTVQAAQEDSVLS
+345 GYTVQAAQEDSVLS

-379 VSAQDALKDGIYTVK
+379 VSAQEALKDSVYTVK
-394 FSDIT
+394 FSDIA
-399 GTTLEDAA
+399 GTTTADAA

-430 FSVETYMNRAQLT
+430 FSVETYMNRAQFT

-455 NFGDGSTSTERN
+455 NFGDGTTSTERN
-467 PMHIYAEAGTYT
+467 PMHSYAAAGTYT

-528 MFELLS
+528 MLSLLS
-534 QCKPEGT
+534 QCTPDGT

-548 KEVFSVNLLT
+548 KEAFDANLQS
-558 ADSLALL
+558 ADSLAQL
-565 STLTEKLGTTGVV
+565 STLTEKLGKAGVV

-583 EAQKPVTLQFNTA
+583 EAQNPVTLRFNVA
-596 ANSADMQKVT
+596 ANSTDMQKTT

-611 ISLENVQ
+611 ISLDNVV

-630 IGRYSEQTICS
+630 IDRFSAQTICS
-641 GTSTQPEAFTAI
+641 GASTQPEAFTDI

-673 RGYQLTGTDDL
+673 RGYQLTGTGNL

-694 KTDLVTYHVSVE
+694 KTDFVTYHVSVE
-706 LNGVVALA
+706 LDGVAMYT

-734 NNAVLEY
+734 DNATLEY

-747 CSNLGQD
+747 CSNLGQA

-759 FHYRRTDAEATEDG
+759 FHYRRTDAESES
-773 EAEEWKEVKTT
+773 AEEWKEVNTT
-784 SPSTTFVPV
+784 SPSTAFVPV

-799 WYATAHGECYEKVD
+799 WYATAHGECNETVE
-813 SEHRTFS
+813 SAHRTFS
-820 ISKRSDL
+820 IRKRSDL
-827 TVESVTVPAEVKANT
+827 TVVSVTAPSEVKANT

-854 KGATRSSAWT
+854 KGATRSSNWQ
-864 DMLYEERADGKQ
+864 DIICEEQADGS
-876 YYGIKGIAHRGVLQP
+876 YREIKRISHNGVLQP
-891 GESYTVTFTVTSP
+891 GDSYTVTFNVTSP
-904 GASVSGFRYMVETDV
+904 DATLSEVSYLVETDSWN
-919 YAEET
+919 EET
-924 ESDESNNSKFTDPIA
+924 ESNESNNIKVSDPIS
-939 IVNRYIDAADY
+939 IIKRYIDAADY
-950 EALKAIYAATNG
+950 EALKVLYQATNG
-962 GAWTSKTWRIGS
+962 GAWTNKTWRIGS

-979 TRWPGVTFDEEGHVL
+979 TGWPGVTFDEEGHVL
-994 AIDLQDNNLSG
+994 AIDLQNNNLRG
-1005 SLPTEGMQMKSL
+1005 TLPTEGMEMKSL
-1017 RTLNLRRNNLR
+1017 RTLNLSGNSLN

-1080 LQEWAMGDKLADIQ
+1080 LQEWAMGDKQADIQ
-1094 LGSLIAYDHK
+1094 LGTLIAYDHK
-1104 NQNFEAHPSL
+1104 NQNFKAHPTL
-1114 SIYTTDNNSYV
+1114 RIYTTANNSYV
-1125 GEMRYEDGAY
+1125 GEMRYTDGAY
-1135 RYYLSGTYTYAS
+1135 RYYLSGTYNYAS

-1154 SNGGVAQNNRLRA
+1154 SYEGVAQNNRLRA

-1205 AADTYEGSGIN
+1205 AADTYEGGGIN

-1235 RKTVMAAQRRWT
+1235 QKSLMAAQRRWT
-1247 ESLGDGASAANVLSV
+1247 ESMGEEASTANVLSV
-1262 EDGALWLNASDQ
+1262 EDDALWLDATDQ

-1320 IISGRTKLLQL
+1320 IISGRTKLLRL
-1331 AKPARVDQTMAADI
+1331 AKQARVEQAMAADI
-1345 DAQPVGIAFEGQATG
+1345 DAQPVGVAFEGQ
-1360 IDAVTTDAKS
+1360 TTDIDTITTDVDS
-1370 REDVYS
+1370 REAVYS
-1376 IDGRKLNGV
+1376 LDGRKLNGV
-1385 EREGIYIVNGKKK
+1385 AREGVYIVNGKKK

-1403 QLK
+1403 Q

>member
-1 MIKARYILTLF
+1 
-12 AMLLSMV
+12 
-19 ARGQDFNPDSPPEP
+19 
-33 GARYKLTL
+33 
-41 KAQPAEAATVSGGG
+41 
-55 LYVVNANVS
+55 
-64 VKAVAKSSN
+64 
-73 WRFINWTDA
+73 
-82 EGKVVSTSN
+82 
-91 SFTHRKLNSAE
+91 
-102 TLTANYEYQKT
+102 
-113 SLLTIAYDPS
+113 
-123 SIKTSEV
+123 
-130 KEYAV
+130 
-135 GVPYY
+135 
-140 TQASTYSDYTF
+140 
-151 VNWTTSDG
+151 
-159 TVISTNRTVSYTV
+159 
-172 TENDETITA
+172 
-181 HYRYTPGSPAE
+181 
-192 PNETKPKHKVF
+192 
-203 FRCDPAGLT
+203 
-212 GFNKTSGFSVSEG
+212 
-225 SPYSVTV
+225 
-232 YSVSDYEF
+232 
-240 KGWTWEG
+240 
-247 ETKVLE
+247 
-253 TSYTWNV
+253 
-260 NMGTRDAHLVAHFE
+260 MGTRDAHLVAHFE

-307 LPVYMQNT
+307 LPIYMQNT

-326 LPKNLS
+326 LPKNLK
-332 VDVANIQKTLRTD
+332 VDVAGIKKTLRTD
-345 AYTVQAAQEDSVLS
+345 AYTVQAALEDSVLS

-379 VSAQDALKDGIYTVK
+379 VSAQDALKDSVYTVK
-394 FSDIT
+394 FSDIA

-407 INFTSRSGRLVV
+407 INFTHRSGRLVV

-455 NFGDGSTSTERN
+455 NFGDGATSTERN
-467 PMHIYAEAGTYT
+467 PMHSYAEAGTYT

-528 MFELLS
+528 MLSLLS
-534 QCKPEGT
+534 QCTPDGT

-548 KEVFSVNLLT
+548 KETFGVNLQT

-565 STLTEKLGTTGVV
+565 STLTEKLGKAGVV

-583 EAQKPVTLQFNTA
+583 EAQNPVTLRFNVA
-596 ANSADMQKVT
+596 ANSTDMQKAT

-611 ISLENVQ
+611 ISLDNVV

-630 IGRYSEQTICS
+630 IDRLSAQTICS
-641 GTSTQPEAFTAI
+641 GASTQPEAFTAI

-660 VKWTASVAEGCTV
+660 VSWTASVAEGCTV
-673 RGYQLTGTDDL
+673 RGYQLTGTGNL

-694 KTDLVTYHVSVE
+694 NTDLVTYHVNVE
-706 LNGVVALA
+706 LNGIAMYT

-734 NNAVLEY
+734 DNATLEY

-747 CSNLGQD
+747 CSNLGQA

-759 FHYRRTDAEATEDG
+759 FSYRRTDAEAEN
-773 EAEEWKEVKTT
+773 AEEWKEVKTT
-784 SPSTTFVPV
+784 SPSTAFVPV

-799 WYATAHGECYEKVD
+799 WYATAHGECNETVE
-813 SEHRTFS
+813 SAHRTFS
-820 ISKRSDL
+820 IRKRSDL

-854 KGATRSSAWT
+854 KGATRNSNWQ
-864 DMLYEERADGKQ
+864 DIICEEQADGS
-876 YYGIKGIAHRGVLQP
+876 YREIKRISHNGVLQP
-891 GESYTVTFTVTSP
+891 GDSYTVTFTVTSP
-904 GASVSGFRYMVETDV
+904 DATRSEVSYYVKTDNSNN
-919 YAEET
+919 ET
-924 ESDESNNSKFTDPIA
+924 ESDEKNNGKFSAPVSI
-939 IVNRYIDAADY
+939 INRYIDAADY

-962 GAWTSKTWRIGS
+962 GAWTNKTWRIGS

-979 TRWPGVTFDEEGHVL
+979 TGWPGVTFDEEGHVL
-994 AIDLQDNNLSG
+994 AIDLQNNNLRG
-1005 SLPTEGMQMKSL
+1005 SLPTEGMEMKSL
-1017 RTLNLRRNNLR
+1017 RTLNLSGNSLS

-1051 TEIKEALPTH
+1051 TELSGVLPAH

-1080 LQEWAMGDKLADIQ
+1080 LQEWAMGDRHADIQ
-1094 LGSLIAYDHK
+1094 LGTLIAYDHQ
-1104 NQNFEAHPSL
+1104 NQNFEGHPAL
-1114 SIYTTDNNSYV
+1114 RIYTADNNSYV
-1125 GEMRYEDGAY
+1125 GEMIYSDGAY
-1135 RYYLSGTYTYAS
+1135 RYSLSGTYNYAS

-1205 AADTYEGSGIN
+1205 AADTYQGGGIN

-1235 RKTVMAAQRRWT
+1235 QKSLMAAQRRWT
-1247 ESLGDGASAANVLSV
+1247 ESLGEDASTANVLSV
-1262 EDGALWLNASDQ
+1262 EDGALWLDATDQ

-1288 DVKLALSKQRYQ
+1288 DVKLAMSKQRYQ

-1320 IISGRTKLLQL
+1320 IISGRTKLLRL
-1331 AKPARVDQTMAADI
+1331 AKPARVDQAMAADI
-1345 DAQPVGIAFEGQATG
+1345 DAQPVGVAFEGQTTD
-1360 IDAVTTDAKS
+1360 IDAVTTDAVS
-1370 REDVYS
+1370 REDVYT

-1385 EREGIYIVNGKKK
+1385 AREGVYIVNGKKK

>member
-1 MIKARYILTLF
+1 
-12 AMLLSMV
+12 MLLSMV

-55 LYVVNANVS
+55 LYVVNANVN

-82 EGKVVSTSN
+82 EGKVVNTSS
-91 SFTHRKLNSAE
+91 SFTHRKLNSNE

-135 GVPYY
+135 GVTYSY
-140 TQASTYSDYTF
+140 TASTYSDYTF

-159 TVISTNRTVSYTV
+159 TVISTERTVRYTV

-181 HYRYTPGSPAE
+181 HYRFTPGSPAE
-192 PNETKPKHKVF
+192 PNETKPKHKVYF
-203 FRCDPAGLT
+203 KCDPAGLT
-212 GFNKTSGFSVSEG
+212 GFYQSNGFSVSEG
-225 SPYSVTV
+225 NTFRVEV

-240 KGWTWEG
+240 KGWTREG
-247 ETKVLE
+247 SSEIIGQYRTFNG
-253 TSYTWNV
+253 T
-260 NMGTRDAHLVAHFE
+260 MGKEDVHLVAHFE

-307 LPVYMQNT
+307 LPIYMQNT

-326 LPKNLS
+326 LPKNLK

-345 AYTVQAAQEDSVLS
+345 AYTVQAAQEDSVLN

-379 VSAQDALKDGIYTVK
+379 VMAQEALKDSVYTVR
-394 FSDIT
+394 FSDIA
-399 GTTLEDAA
+399 GTTTADAV

-528 MFELLS
+528 MFDLLS

-548 KEVFSVNLLT
+548 KEAFSVNLQT

-565 STLTEKLGTTGVV
+565 STLIEKLGTTGVV

-611 ISLENVQ
+611 ITLENVV

-641 GTSTQPEAFTAI
+641 GTSTQPEAFAAI
-653 SSSEKVK
+653 SSSEAVK
-660 VKWTASVAEGCTV
+660 VSWTASVAEGCTI
-673 RGYQLTGTDDL
+673 RGYQFTGTGNL

-694 KTDLVTYHVSVE
+694 KTDLVTYHVNVE
-706 LNGVVALA
+706 LNGVAMYT
-714 YIYKVYVKPLLKSL
+714 YIYKVYVKPLLKNL
-728 ALSSPS
+728 TLSSPS
-734 NNAVLEY
+734 DKATLEY

-747 CSNLGQD
+747 CSNLGQA

-759 FHYRRTDAEATEDG
+759 FHYRRTDAEAES
-773 EAEEWKEVKTT
+773 AEEWKEVKTT
-784 SPSTTFVPV
+784 SPSTAFVPV

-799 WYATAHGECYEKVD
+799 WFATAHGECSETVD

-820 ISKRSDL
+820 IRKRSDL
-827 TVESVTVPAEVKANT
+827 TVESVTAPVEVKANT
-842 TFQITAVVRNIG
+842 QFEVKAVVRNIG

-864 DMLYEERADGKQ
+864 DALYEVRPSGAVRVGTQ
-876 YYGIKGIAHRGVLQP
+876 AHYSVLQP
-891 GESYTVTFTVTSP
+891 DDSYTVTFTVTSP
-904 GASVSGFRYMVETDV
+904 DATQSEVSYFVETDT
-919 YAEET
+919 YREET
-924 ESDESNNSKFTDPIA
+924 ESDESNNIKSTDPIA
-939 IVNRYIDAADY
+939 LINRYIDAADY
-950 EALKAIYAATNG
+950 EALKVLYQATNG
-962 GAWTSKTWRIGS
+962 GAWTNKTWRIGS

-979 TRWPGVTFDEEGHVL
+979 TGWPGVTFDEEGHVL
-994 AIDLQDNNLSG
+994 AIELQNNNLRG
-1005 SLPTEGMQMKSL
+1005 NLPTEGMEMKSL
-1017 RTLNLRRNNLR
+1017 RTLNLSHNNLK

-1051 TEIKEALPTH
+1051 TELTGVLPAH

-1080 LQEWAMGDKLADIQ
+1080 QQEWAMGDKLAGIQ
-1094 LGSLIAYDHK
+1094 LGSLIAYDHQ
-1104 NQNFEAHPSL
+1104 NQNFEAHPTL
-1114 SIYTTDNNSYV
+1114 RIYTTDNNSYV
-1125 GEMRYEDGAY
+1125 GEMIYSDGAY
-1135 RYYLSGTYTYAS
+1135 RYSLSGTYNYAS

-1154 SNGGVAQNNRLRA
+1154 SSGGVAQNNRLRA

-1205 AADTYEGSGIN
+1205 AADTYQGGGIN

-1235 RKTVMAAQRRWT
+1235 RKSLMAAQRRWT
-1247 ESLGDGASAANVLSV
+1247 ESMGEGTSTHNVLSV
-1262 EDGALWLNASDQ
+1262 EDGALWLDASDQ

-1288 DVKLALSKQRYQ
+1288 DVKLAMSKQRYQ
-1300 LVTHNTANGVRV
+1300 LVTHNTANGVRI

-1320 IISGRTKLLQL
+1320 IISGRTKLLRL
-1331 AKPARVDQTMAADI
+1331 AKAARVDQAMAADI
-1345 DAQPVGIAFEGQATG
+1345 DAQPVGVAFDGQTTD
-1360 IDAVTTDAKS
+1360 IDAITTDADS
-1370 REDVYS
+1370 RDAVYS
-1376 IDGRKLNGV
+1376 IDGRKLSGV
-1385 EREGIYIVNGKKK
+1385 AGEGIYIVNGKKK

>member
-1 MIKARYILTLF
+1 
-12 AMLLSMV
+12 MLLSMV

-64 VKAVAKSSN
+64 VKAVANSSN

-82 EGKVVSTSN
+82 EGKEVSTKS
-91 SFTHRKLNSAE
+91 SFTHSKLNSNE

-113 SLLTIAYDPS
+113 SRLTVAYDPS
-123 SIKTSEV
+123 SIRTSEV

-135 GVPYY
+135 GVTYSY
-140 TQASTYSDYTF
+140 TASTYSDYTF

-181 HYRYTPGSPAE
+181 HYRFTPGSPAE
-192 PNETKPKHKVF
+192 PNETKPKHKVYF
-203 FRCDPAGLT
+203 KCDPAGLT
-212 GFNKTSGFSVSEG
+212 GFYQSNGFSVSEG
-225 SPYSVTV
+225 NTFRVEV

-240 KGWTWEG
+240 KGWTREG
-247 ETKVLE
+247 SSEIIGQYRTFNG
-253 TSYTWNV
+253 T
-260 NMGTRDAHLVAHFE
+260 MGKEDVHLVAHFE

-307 LPVYMQNT
+307 LPIYMQNT

-326 LPKNLS
+326 LPKNLT

-379 VSAQDALKDGIYTVK
+379 VSAQDALKDSIYTVR
-394 FSDIT
+394 FSDIA
-399 GTTLEDAA
+399 GTTTADAV

-548 KEVFSVNLLT
+548 KEAFEANLQT

-578 MAFKN
+578 MAFRN
-583 EAQKPVTLQFNTA
+583 EAEKPVTLQFNTA
-596 ANSADMQKVT
+596 ANSTDMQKVT
-606 DFFRH
+606 DYFRH
-611 ISLENVQ
+611 ITLENVV

-630 IGRYSEQTICS
+630 IGRFSEQTICS
-641 GTSTQPEAFTAI
+641 GTSTQPEAFAVI
-653 SSSEKVK
+653 SSSEAVK
-660 VKWTASVAEGCTV
+660 VSWTASVAEGCTV
-673 RGYQLTGTDDL
+673 RGYQLTGTGNL

-694 KTDLVTYHVSVE
+694 KTDHVTYHVNVE
-706 LNGVVALA
+706 LNGAVMYT

-728 ALSSPS
+728 SLSSPS
-734 NNAVLEY
+734 NNATLEY

-747 CSNLGQD
+747 CSNLGQA

-759 FHYRRTDAEATEDG
+759 FHYRRTGAEAES
-773 EAEEWKEVKTT
+773 AEEWKEVKTT
-784 SPSTTFVPV
+784 TPSTAFVPV

-799 WYATAHGECYEKVD
+799 WYATAQGECSEAVD

-820 ISKRSDL
+820 IRKRSDL
-827 TVESVTVPAEVKANT
+827 TVESVTAPVEVKANT

-864 DMLYEERADGKQ
+864 DALYEKRPDGAVRVGTQ
-876 YYGIKGIAHRGVLQP
+876 AHYGVLQP
-891 GESYTVTFTVTSP
+891 DASYTVTFNITSP
-904 GASVSGFRYMVETDV
+904 DATQSEVSYFVETDL
-919 YAEET
+919 YREET
-924 ESDESNNSKFTDPIA
+924 ESDESNNIKSTDPIA
-939 IVNRYIDAADY
+939 LINRYIDAADY
-950 EALKAIYAATNG
+950 EALKVFYQATNG
-962 GAWTSKTWRIGS
+962 GAWTNKTWRIGS

-979 TRWPGVTFDEEGHVL
+979 TGWPGVTFDEEGHVL
-994 AIDLQDNNLSG
+994 AIELQNNNLRG
-1005 SLPTEGMQMKSL
+1005 MLPTEGMEMKSL
-1017 RTLNLRRNNLR
+1017 RTLNLNGNSLN

-1051 TEIKEALPTH
+1051 TELTDVLPAH

-1080 LQEWAMGDKLADIQ
+1080 QQEWAMGDRHADIQ
-1094 LGSLIAYDHK
+1094 LGKLIAYDHQ
-1104 NQNFEAHPSL
+1104 NQNFEAHPTL
-1114 SIYTTDNNSYV
+1114 RIYTTDNNSYV
-1125 GEMRYEDGAY
+1125 GEMIYSDGAY
-1135 RYYLSGTYTYAS
+1135 RYSLSGTYNYAS

-1154 SNGGVAQNNRLRA
+1154 SSGGVAQNNRLRA

-1205 AADTYEGSGIN
+1205 AADTYEGGGIN

-1235 RKTVMAAQRRWT
+1235 RKSLMAAQRRWT
-1247 ESLGDGASAANVLSV
+1247 ESMGDGASTHNLLSV
-1262 EDGALWLNASDQ
+1262 EDGALWLDAADQ

-1288 DVKLALSKQRYQ
+1288 DVKLAMSKQRYQ
-1300 LVTHNTANGVRV
+1300 LVTHNTANGVRI

-1320 IISGRTKLLQL
+1320 IISGRTKLLRL
-1331 AKPARVDQTMAADI
+1331 AKAARVDQAMAADI
-1345 DAQPVGIAFEGQATG
+1345 DAQPVDVAFEGQTTD
-1360 IDAVTTDAKS
+1360 IDAVTADAES
-1370 REDVYS
+1370 LEGVYS

-1385 EREGIYIVNGKKK
+1385 AGEGIYIVNGKKK

-1403 QLK
+1403 Q

>member
-1 MIKARYILTLF
+1 
-12 AMLLSMV
+12 MLLSMV

-64 VKAVAKSSN
+64 VKAVANSSN
-73 WRFINWTDA
+73 WRFRNWTDA
-82 EGKVVSTSN
+82 EGKVVSTSS

-113 SLLTIAYDPS
+113 SRLTIAYDPS

-135 GVPYY
+135 GVTYSF
-140 TQASTYSDYTF
+140 TASTYSDYTF

-159 TVISTNRTVSYTV
+159 TVISTNRAVSYTV

-181 HYRYTPGSPAE
+181 HYRFTPGSPAE
-192 PNETKPKHKVF
+192 PNETKPKHKVYF
-203 FRCDPAGLT
+203 KCDPAGLV
-212 GFNKTSGFSVSEG
+212 GFNQNNGFSVSEG
-225 SPYSVTV
+225 NTFSVTV
-232 YSVSDYEF
+232 YSASDYEF
-240 KGWTWEG
+240 KGWTREG
-247 ETKVLE
+247 SSEIIGQYRTFSG
-253 TSYTWNV
+253 T
-260 NMGTRDAHLVAHFE
+260 MGKEDVHLVAHFE

-307 LPVYMQNT
+307 LPIYMQNT

-326 LPKNLS
+326 LPKNLK
-332 VDVANIQKTLRTD
+332 VDVAGIQKTLRTE
-345 AYTVQAAQEDSVLS
+345 AYTVQAALEDSVLS

-379 VSAQDALKDGIYTVK
+379 VSAQDALKDSVYTVK
-394 FSDIT
+394 FSDIA
-399 GTTLEDAA
+399 GTTTADAA

-455 NFGDGSTSTERN
+455 NFGDGTTSTERN
-467 PMHIYAEAGTYT
+467 PMHSYAEAGTYT

-528 MFELLS
+528 MFDLLS

-548 KEVFSVNLLT
+548 KEAFDANLQS

-565 STLTEKLGTTGVV
+565 STLTEKLGKAGVV

-583 EAQKPVTLQFNTA
+583 EAQNPVTLRFNVA
-596 ANSADMQKVT
+596 ANSVDMQKAT

-611 ISLENVQ
+611 ISLDNVV

-630 IGRYSEQTICS
+630 IDRFSAQTICS
-641 GTSTQPEAFTAI
+641 GASTQPEAFAAI

-660 VKWTASVAEGCTV
+660 VSWTASVAEGCTV
-673 RGYQLTGTDDL
+673 RGYQLTGTGNL

-706 LNGVVALA
+706 LNGVAMYT

-734 NNAVLEY
+734 DNATLEY

-747 CSNLGQD
+747 CSNLGQA

-759 FHYRRTDAEATEDG
+759 FHYRRTDAEAES
-773 EAEEWKEVKTT
+773 AEEWKEVKTT
-784 SPSTTFVPV
+784 SPSTAFVPV

-799 WYATAHGECYEKVD
+799 WYATAHGECNETVE
-813 SEHRTFS
+813 SAHRTFS
-820 ISKRSDL
+820 IRKRSDL

-854 KGATRSSAWT
+854 KGATRSSNWQ
-864 DMLYEERADGKQ
+864 DIICEEQADGS
-876 YYGIKGIAHRGVLQP
+876 YSEIKRITHNGVLQP
-891 GESYTVTFTVTSP
+891 GDSYTVTFTVTSP
-904 GASVSGFRYMVETDV
+904 DATLSEVSYLVHTDSWNQ
-919 YAEET
+919 ET
-924 ESDESNNSKFTDPIA
+924 ESNENNNVEISTPVSIIK
-939 IVNRYIDAADY
+939 RYIDAADY
-950 EALKAIYAATNG
+950 EALKVLYQATNG
-962 GAWTSKTWRIGS
+962 GAWTNKTWRIGS

-979 TRWPGVTFDEEGHVL
+979 TGWPGITFDEEGHVL
-994 AIDLQDNNLSG
+994 AIELQNNNLRG
-1005 SLPTEGMQMKSL
+1005 SLPKEGMEMKSL
-1017 RTLNLRRNNLR
+1017 RTLNLSGNNLN

-1051 TEIKEALPTH
+1051 TELSGVLPAH

-1080 LQEWAMGDKLADIQ
+1080 LQEWAMGDKQADIQ
-1094 LGSLIAYDHK
+1094 LGSLIAYDHQ
-1104 NQNFEAHPSL
+1104 NQNFEAHPTL
-1114 SIYTTDNNSYV
+1114 RIYTIDNNSYV
-1125 GEMRYEDGAY
+1125 GEMIYSDGAY
-1135 RYYLSGTYTYAS
+1135 RYYLSGTYNYAS

-1205 AADTYEGSGIN
+1205 SADTYQGGGIN

-1235 RKTVMAAQRRWT
+1235 QKSLMAAQRRWT
-1247 ESLGDGASAANVLSV
+1247 ESMGEEASTANVLSV
-1262 EDGALWLNASDQ
+1262 EDGALWIDASDQ

-1288 DVKLALSKQRYQ
+1288 DVKLAMSKQRYQ
-1300 LVTHNTANGVRV
+1300 LVTHNTANGVRI

-1320 IISGRTKLLQL
+1320 IISGRTKLLRL
-1331 AKPARVDQTMAADI
+1331 AKSARVDQAMAADI
-1345 DAQPVGIAFEGQATG
+1345 DAQPVGVAFEGQTTD
-1360 IDAVTTDAKS
+1360 IDAVTTDAES
-1370 REDVYS
+1370 REDVYT

-1385 EREGIYIVNGKKK
+1385 AREGVYIVNGKKK

>member
-1 MIKARYILTLF
+1 MIKSRYILTLL

-41 KAQPAEAATVSGGG
+41 NAKPAEAATVSGGG
-55 LYVVNANVS
+55 LYAVNANVS

-73 WRFINWTDA
+73 WRFRNWTDA
-82 EGKVVSTSN
+82 EGKVVSTSS

-113 SLLTIAYDPS
+113 SRLTIAYDPS

-130 KEYAV
+130 KEYVV
-135 GVPYY
+135 GVTYSY
-140 TQASTYSDYTF
+140 TASTYSDYTF

-159 TVISTNRTVSYTV
+159 TVISTNRTVSYIV

-181 HYRYTPGSPAE
+181 HYRFTPDSPAE
-192 PNETKPKHKVF
+192 PNETKPKHKVY
-203 FRCDPAGLT
+203 FRCDPAGLV
-212 GFNKTSGFSVSEG
+212 GFNQTNGFSVSEG
-225 SPYSVTV
+225 NTFSVTV
-232 YSVSDYEF
+232 YDASNYEF
-240 KGWTWEG
+240 KGWTREG
-247 ETKVLE
+247 SSEIIGQYRTFNG
-253 TSYTWNV
+253 T
-260 NMGTRDAHLVAHFE
+260 MGKEDVHLVAHFE

-307 LPVYMQNT
+307 LPIYMQNT

-326 LPKNLS
+326 LPKNLT
-332 VDVANIQKTLRTD
+332 VDVANIQKTLRTE

-359 VSLEGGTQIVEHDGV
+359 VSLEGGTQIAEHDGV

-379 VSAQDALKDGIYTVK
+379 VSAQEALKDSVYTVK
-394 FSDIT
+394 FSDIA
-399 GTTLEDAA
+399 GTTTADAV
-407 INFTSRSGRLVV
+407 ISFTSRSGRLVV

-430 FSVETYMNRAQLT
+430 FSVETYMNRAQFT

-455 NFGDGSTSTERN
+455 NFGDGATSTERN
-467 PMHIYAEAGTYT
+467 PMHSYAEAGTYT

-513 DPTVNSARAFKSMHE
+513 DPTANSARAFKSMHE
-528 MFELLS
+528 MLSLLS
-534 QCKPEGT
+534 QCTPDGT
-541 INVKTGG
+541 INVKIGG
-548 KEVFSVNLLT
+548 KEAFDANLQT

-565 STLTEKLGTTGVV
+565 STLTEKLGKAGVV

-583 EAQKPVTLQFNTA
+583 EAQNPVTLRFNVA

-611 ISLENVQ
+611 ISLDNVV

-630 IGRYSEQTICS
+630 IDRFSAQTICS

-673 RGYQLTGTDDL
+673 RGYQLTGTGNL

-706 LNGVVALA
+706 LDGVAMYT

-734 NNAVLEY
+734 DNAVLEY

-747 CSNLGQD
+747 CSNLGQA

-759 FHYRRTDAEATEDG
+759 FHYRRTDAEAEN
-773 EAEEWKEVKTT
+773 AEEWKEVKTT
-784 SPSTTFVPV
+784 SPSTAFVPV
-793 EGASYE
+793 EGVSYE
-799 WYATAHGECYEKVD
+799 WYATAHGECSETVE

-820 ISKRSDL
+820 IRKRSDL

-842 TFQITAVVRNIG
+842 TFQVTAVVRNIG
-854 KGATRSSAWT
+854 KGATRNSNWQ
-864 DMLYEERADGKQ
+864 DIICEEQANGSYRE
-876 YYGIKGIAHRGVLQP
+876 IKRISHNGVLQP
-891 GESYTVTFTVTSP
+891 GDSYTVTFTVTSP
-904 GASVSGFRYMVETDV
+904 DATLSEVSYLVHTDSWNQ
-919 YAEET
+919 ET
-924 ESDESNNSKFTDPIA
+924 ESDENNNVEISTPVSIIK
-939 IVNRYIDAADY
+939 RYIDADDY
-950 EALKAIYAATNG
+950 EALKVLYQATNG
-962 GAWTSKTWRIGS
+962 GAWTNKTWRIGS

-979 TRWPGVTFDEEGHVL
+979 TGWPGVTFDEEGHVL
-994 AIDLQDNNLSG
+994 AIDLQNNNLRG
-1005 SLPTEGMQMKSL
+1005 SLPTAGMEMKSL
-1017 RTLNLRRNNLR
+1017 RTLNLSGNSLS

-1051 TEIKEALPTH
+1051 TELSGVLPAH

-1080 LQEWAMGDKLADIQ
+1080 LQEWAMGDKQADIQ
-1094 LGSLIAYDHK
+1094 LGSLIAYDHQ
-1104 NQNFEAHPSL
+1104 NQNFEGHPAL
-1114 SIYTTDNNSYV
+1114 RIYTADNNSYV
-1125 GEMRYEDGAY
+1125 GEMRYADGAY
-1135 RYYLSGTYTYAS
+1135 RYYLSGTYNYAS

-1195 GTQNGNFNYP
+1195 ATQNGNFNYP
-1205 AADTYEGSGIN
+1205 AADTYEGGGIN

-1235 RKTVMAAQRRWT
+1235 QKTLMAAQRRCT
-1247 ESLGDGASAANVLSV
+1247 ESLGEDASTANVLSV
-1262 EDGALWLNASDQ
+1262 EDGALWIDASDQ

-1288 DVKLALSKQRYQ
+1288 DVKLAMSKQRYQ

-1320 IISGRTKLLQL
+1320 IISGRTKLLRL
-1331 AKPARVDQTMAADI
+1331 AKPARVDQAMAADI
-1345 DAQPVGIAFEGQATG
+1345 DAQPVGVAFEGQTTD
-1360 IDAVTTDAKS
+1360 IDAVTAEAES
-1370 REDVYS
+1370 CEDVYT

-1385 EREGIYIVNGKKK
+1385 AREGVYIVNGKKK

>member
-1 MIKARYILTLF
+1 MIKSRYILTLL

-82 EGKVVSTSN
+82 EGKVVNTNS
-91 SFTHRKLNSAE
+91 SFTHRKLNSNE

-113 SLLTIAYDPS
+113 SRLTIAYDPS
-123 SIKTSEV
+123 SIRTSEV

-135 GVPYY
+135 GVAYSY
-140 TQASTYSDYTF
+140 TASTYSDYTF

-181 HYRYTPGSPAE
+181 HYRFTPGSPAE
-192 PNETKPKHKVF
+192 PNETKPKHKVYF
-203 FRCDPAGLT
+203 KCDPAGLT
-212 GFNKTSGFSVSEG
+212 GFYQSNGFSVSEG
-225 SPYSVTV
+225 NTFRVEV

-240 KGWTWEG
+240 KGWTREG
-247 ETKVLE
+247 SSEIIGQYRTFNG
-253 TSYTWNV
+253 T
-260 NMGTRDAHLVAHFE
+260 MGKEDVHLVAHFE

-307 LPVYMQNT
+307 LPIYMQNT

-326 LPKNLS
+326 LPKNLT

-379 VSAQDALKDGIYTVK
+379 VSAQDALKDSIYTVR
-394 FSDIT
+394 FSDIA
-399 GTTLEDAA
+399 GTTTADAV

-548 KEVFSVNLLT
+548 KEAFEANLQT

-578 MAFKN
+578 MAFRN
-583 EAQKPVTLQFNTA
+583 EAEKPVTLQFNTA
-596 ANSADMQKVT
+596 ANSLDMQKVT
-606 DFFRH
+606 DYFRH
-611 ISLENVQ
+611 ITLENVV

-630 IGRYSEQTICS
+630 IGRFSEQTICS
-641 GTSTQPEAFTAI
+641 GTSTQPEAFAAI
-653 SSSEKVK
+653 SSSEAVK
-660 VKWTASVAEGCTV
+660 VSWTASVAEGCTV
-673 RGYQLTGTDDL
+673 RGYQFTGTGNL

-694 KTDLVTYHVSVE
+694 KTDLVTYHVNVE
-706 LNGVVALA
+706 LNGIVIYT
-714 YIYKVYVKPLLKSL
+714 YIYKVYVKPLLKNL
-728 ALSSPS
+728 TLSSPS
-734 NNAVLEY
+734 DKATLEY

-747 CSNLGQD
+747 CSNLGQA

-759 FHYRRTDAEATEDG
+759 FHYRRTDAEAES
-773 EAEEWKEVKTT
+773 AEEWKEVKTT
-784 SPSTTFVPV
+784 TPSTAFVPV

-799 WYATAHGECYEKVD
+799 WYATAHGECSEAVD

-820 ISKRSDL
+820 IRKRSDL
-827 TVESVTVPAEVKANT
+827 TVESVTAPVEVKANT

-864 DMLYEERADGKQ
+864 DALYEKRPDGAVRVGTQ
-876 YYGIKGIAHRGVLQP
+876 AHYGVLQP
-891 GESYTVTFTVTSP
+891 DASYTVTFNITSP
-904 GASVSGFRYMVETDV
+904 DATQSEVSYFVETDL
-919 YAEET
+919 YREET
-924 ESDESNNSKFTDPIA
+924 ESDESNNIKSTDPIA
-939 IVNRYIDAADY
+939 LINRYIDAADY
-950 EALKAIYAATNG
+950 EALKVFYQATNG
-962 GAWTSKTWRIGS
+962 GAWTNKTWRIGS

-979 TRWPGVTFDEEGHVL
+979 TGWPGVTFDEEGHVL
-994 AIDLQDNNLSG
+994 AIELQNNNLRG
-1005 SLPTEGMQMKSL
+1005 NLPTEGMEMKSL
-1017 RTLNLRRNNLR
+1017 RTLNLSGNSLN

-1051 TEIKEALPTH
+1051 TELTDVLPAH

-1080 LQEWAMGDKLADIQ
+1080 QQEWAMGDRHADIQ
-1094 LGSLIAYDHK
+1094 LGTLIAYDHQ
-1104 NQNFEAHPSL
+1104 NQNFEAHPTL
-1114 SIYTTDNNSYV
+1114 RIYTTDNNSYV
-1125 GEMRYEDGAY
+1125 GEMIYSDGAY
-1135 RYYLSGTYTYAS
+1135 RYSLSGTYNYAS

-1154 SNGGVAQNNRLRA
+1154 SSGGVAQNNRLRA

-1205 AADTYEGSGIN
+1205 AADTYEGGGIN

-1235 RKTVMAAQRRWT
+1235 RKSLMAAQRRWT
-1247 ESLGDGASAANVLSV
+1247 ESMGDGASTHNLLSV
-1262 EDGALWLNASDQ
+1262 EDGALWLDAADQ

-1280 TLAGVKAN
+1280 TLAGVTAN
-1288 DVKLALSKQRYQ
+1288 DVKLAMSKQRYQ
-1300 LVTHNTANGVRV
+1300 LVTHNTANGVRI

-1320 IISGRTKLLQL
+1320 IISGRTKLLRL
-1331 AKPARVDQTMAADI
+1331 AKAARVDQAMAADI
-1345 DAQPVGIAFEGQATG
+1345 DAQPVGVAFEGQTTD
-1360 IDAVTTDAKS
+1360 IDAVTADAES
-1370 REDVYS
+1370 LEGVYS

-1385 EREGIYIVNGKKK
+1385 AGKGIYIVNGKKK

-1403 QLK
+1403 Q

>member
-1 MIKARYILTLF
+1 
-12 AMLLSMV
+12 MLLSMV

-33 GARYKLTL
+33 GARYKLTV

-55 LYVVNANVS
+55 LYAVNANVN
-64 VKAVAKSSN
+64 VKAVARSAN
-73 WRFINWTDA
+73 WRFKNWTDA
-82 EGKVVSTSN
+82 EGKVVSTS
-91 SFTHRKLNSAE
+91 STFTHRKLNSAE

-113 SLLTIAYDPS
+113 SRLTIAYDPS

-130 KEYAV
+130 KEYVV
-135 GVPYY
+135 GVTYSY
-140 TQASTYSDYTF
+140 TASTYSDYTF

-159 TVISTNRTVSYTV
+159 TVISTERTVSYTV

-181 HYRYTPGSPAE
+181 HYRFTPGSPAE
-192 PNETKPKHKVF
+192 PNETKPKHKVY
-203 FRCDPAGLT
+203 FRCDPAGLA

-225 SPYSVTV
+225 SAYSVTV

-247 ETKVLE
+247 ETKILE
-253 TSYTWNV
+253 TSHTWNV

-307 LPVYMQNT
+307 LPIYMQNT

-326 LPKNLS
+326 LPKNLM
-332 VDVANIQKTLRTD
+332 VDVAGIQKTLRTD

-379 VSAQDALKDGIYTVK
+379 VSAQDALKDSVYTVK
-394 FSDIT
+394 FSDIS
-399 GTTLEDAA
+399 GTTTADAA

-430 FSVETYMNRAQLT
+430 FSVETYMNRAQFT

-455 NFGDGSTSTERN
+455 NFGDGATSTERN
-467 PMHIYAEAGTYT
+467 PMHSYAEAGTYT

-528 MFELLS
+528 MLSLLS
-534 QCKPEGT
+534 QCTPDGT

-548 KEVFSVNLLT
+548 KEAFDANLQST
-558 ADSLALL
+558 DSLALL
-565 STLTEKLGTTGVV
+565 STLTEKLGKAGVV

-583 EAQKPVTLQFNTA
+583 EAQNPVTLRFNVA
-596 ANSADMQKVT
+596 ANSTDMQKTT

-611 ISLENVQ
+611 ISLDNVV

-630 IGRYSEQTICS
+630 IDRFSAQTICS
-641 GTSTQPEAFTAI
+641 GASTQPEAFTAI

-660 VKWTASVAEGCTV
+660 VSWTASVAEGCTV
-673 RGYQLTGTDDL
+673 RGYQLTGTGNL

-706 LNGVVALA
+706 LNGVAMYT

-734 NNAVLEY
+734 DNAVLEY

-747 CSNLGQD
+747 CSNLGQA

-759 FHYRRTDAEATEDG
+759 FHYRRTDAEAEN
-773 EAEEWKEVKTT
+773 AEEWTVVNTT
-784 SPSTTFVPV
+784 TPSTAFVPV

-799 WYATAHGECYEKVD
+799 WYATAHGECNETVE
-813 SEHRTFS
+813 SAHRTFS
-820 ISKRSDL
+820 IRKRSDL
-827 TVESVTVPAEVKANT
+827 TVVSVTAPAEVKANT

-854 KGATRSSAWT
+854 KGATRNSNWQ
-864 DMLYEERADGKQ
+864 DIICEEQADGS
-876 YYGIKGIAHRGVLQP
+876 YREIKRISHNGVLQP
-891 GESYTVTFTVTSP
+891 GDSYTVTFTVTSP
-904 GASVSGFRYMVETDV
+904 DATLSEVSYLVHTDSWNQ
-919 YAEET
+919 ET
-924 ESDESNNSKFTDPIA
+924 ESNENNNVDVSTPVSIIK
-939 IVNRYIDAADY
+939 RYIDAADY
-950 EALKAIYAATNG
+950 EALKVLYQATNG
-962 GAWTSKTWRIGS
+962 GAWTNKTWRIGS

-979 TRWPGVTFDEEGHVL
+979 TGWPGVTFDEEGHVL
-994 AIDLQDNNLSG
+994 AIDLQNNNLRG
-1005 SLPTEGMQMKSL
+1005 TLPTEGMEMKSL
-1017 RTLNLRRNNLR
+1017 RTLNLSGNSLS

-1051 TEIKEALPTH
+1051 TELSGVLPAH

-1080 LQEWAMGDKLADIQ
+1080 LQEWAMGDKQADIQ
-1094 LGSLIAYDHK
+1094 LGTLIAYDHK
-1104 NQNFEAHPSL
+1104 NQNFEAHPTL
-1114 SIYTTDNNSYV
+1114 RIYTTANNSYV
-1125 GEMRYEDGAY
+1125 GEMRYVDGAY
-1135 RYYLSGTYTYAS
+1135 RYYLSGTYNYAS

-1154 SNGGVAQNNRLRA
+1154 SYEGVAQNNRLRA

-1205 AADTYEGSGIN
+1205 AADTYEGGGIN

-1235 RKTVMAAQRRWT
+1235 QKSLMAAQRRWT
-1247 ESLGDGASAANVLSV
+1247 ESLGEDASTANVLSV
-1262 EDGALWLNASDQ
+1262 EDDALWLDATDQ

-1300 LVTHNTANGVRV
+1300 LVTHDTANGVRV

-1320 IISGRTKLLQL
+1320 IISGRTKLLRL
-1331 AKPARVDQTMAADI
+1331 AKQARVEQAMAADI
-1345 DAQPVGIAFEGQATG
+1345 DAQPVGVAFEGQ
-1360 IDAVTTDAKS
+1360 TTDIDTITTDVDS
-1370 REDVYS
+1370 REAVYS
-1376 IDGRKLNGV
+1376 LDGRKLNGV
-1385 EREGIYIVNGKKK
+1385 AREGVYIVNGKKK

-1403 QLK
+1403 Q

>member
-1 MIKARYILTLF
+1 
-12 AMLLSMV
+12 MLLSMV

-33 GARYKLTL
+33 GARYKLTV

-64 VKAVAKSSN
+64 VKAVAKSAN
-73 WRFINWTDA
+73 WRFISWTNA
-82 EGKVVSTSN
+82 EGEVVSTSS

-113 SLLTIAYDPS
+113 SRLTIAYDPS

-135 GVPYY
+135 GVTYSY
-140 TQASTYSDYTF
+140 TASTYSDYTF

-159 TVISTNRTVSYTV
+159 TVISTNRAVSYTV

-192 PNETKPKHKVF
+192 PNETKPKHKVYF
-203 FRCDPAGLT
+203 KCDPAGLT

-247 ETKVLE
+247 ETKILE

-345 AYTVQAAQEDSVLS
+345 TYTVQAAQEDSVLS

-379 VSAQDALKDGIYTVK
+379 VSAQDALKDSIYTVR

-407 INFTSRSGRLVV
+407 ISFTSRSGRLVV

-485 GIVKTVTAEQQII
+485 GIVTTVTAEQQII

-541 INVKTGG
+541 INVKPGG
-548 KEVFSVNLLT
+548 KEAFSVNLQT

-565 STLTEKLGTTGVV
+565 STLTEKLGKAGVV

-611 ISLENVQ
+611 ISLENVV
-618 VTLNGAAINIGE
+618 VTLNGASINIGE
-630 IGRYSEQTICS
+630 IGHYSEQTICS
-641 GTSTQPEAFTAI
+641 GTSTLPEAFTAI

-673 RGYQLTGTDDL
+673 RGYQLTGTGDL

-714 YIYKVYVKPLLKSL
+714 YIYKVYVKPKLKSL
-728 ALSSPS
+728 TLSSPS

-747 CSNLGQD
+747 CSNLGQA

-799 WYATAHGECYEKVD
+799 WYATAHGECSEAVD

-820 ISKRSDL
+820 IRKRSDL
-827 TVESVTVPAEVKANT
+827 TVESVTVPAEVMANT
-842 TFQITAVVRNIG
+842 QFEVKAVVRNIG
-854 KGATRSSAWT
+854 KGATRSSGWT
-864 DMLYEERADGKQ
+864 DALYEKRPGGAVRVGERT
-876 YYGIKGIAHRGVLQP
+876 HNGVLQP
-891 GESYTVTFTVTSP
+891 NDSYTVTFNITSP
-904 GASVSGFRYMVETDV
+904 DATQSEVNYFVETDI
-919 YAEET
+919 YRAET
-924 ESDESNNSKFTDPIA
+924 ESDESNNIKSTDPIA

-962 GAWTSKTWRIGS
+962 GAWTNKTWRIGS

-979 TRWPGVTFDEEGHVL
+979 TGWPGVTFDEEGHVL
-994 AIDLQDNNLSG
+994 AIDLQDNNLTG

-1017 RTLNLRRNNLR
+1017 RTLNLSHNNLR
-1028 GDVAAFCK
+1028 GNVAAFCK

-1080 LQEWAMGDKLADIQ
+1080 QQEWAMGDKLADIQ
-1094 LGSLIAYDHK
+1094 LGSLIAYDHQ
-1104 NQNFEAHPSL
+1104 NQNFEAHPTL
-1114 SIYTTDNNSYV
+1114 NIYTTDNNSYV
-1125 GEMRYEDGAY
+1125 GEMRYVDGAY
-1135 RYYLSGTYTYAS
+1135 RYYLSGTYNYAS

-1154 SNGGVAQNNRLRA
+1154 SSGGVAQNNRLRA

-1205 AADTYEGSGIN
+1205 AADTYEGSGLN

-1345 DAQPVGIAFEGQATG
+1345 DAQPVGIAFEGQTTD
-1360 IDAVTTDAKS
+1360 IDAVTTDAES

-1376 IDGRKLNGV
+1376 IDGRKLNHVG
-1385 EREGIYIVNGKKK
+1385 REGIYIVNGKKK

>member
-41 KAQPAEAATVSGGG
+41 EAQPAEAATVSGGG

-82 EGKVVSTSN
+82 EGKVVNTNS
-91 SFTHRKLNSAE
+91 SFTHRKLNSNE

-113 SLLTIAYDPS
+113 SRLTIAYDPS

-130 KEYAV
+130 KEYVV
-135 GVPYY
+135 GVTYSY
-140 TQASTYSDYTF
+140 TASTYSDYTF

-192 PNETKPKHKVF
+192 PNETKPKHKVY
-203 FRCDPAGLT
+203 FRCDPAGLA

-253 TSYTWNV
+253 TSHTWNV

-307 LPVYMQNT
+307 LPIYMQNT

-326 LPKNLS
+326 LPKNLK
-332 VDVANIQKTLRTD
+332 VDVAGIQKTLRTE
-345 AYTVQAAQEDSVLS
+345 AYTVQAALEDSVLS
-359 VSLEGGTQIVEHDGV
+359 VSLAGGSQIVEHDGV

-379 VSAQDALKDGIYTVK
+379 VSAQDALKDSVYTVK
-394 FSDIT
+394 FSDIA
-399 GTTLEDAA
+399 GTTTADAA

-467 PMHIYAEAGTYT
+467 PMHSYAEADTYT

-505 SASGDYRL
+505 TASGDYRL

-528 MFELLS
+528 MLSLLS

-548 KEVFSVNLLT
+548 KEVFEANLQT

-583 EAQKPVTLQFNTA
+583 EAAKPVTLQFNTA
-596 ANSADMQKVT
+596 ANSADLQKVT

-611 ISLENVQ
+611 ISLENVV

-630 IGRYSEQTICS
+630 IDHFSEQTICS
-641 GTSTQPEAFTAI
+641 GASTQPEAFTAI
-653 SSSEKVK
+653 SSSEAVQ

-673 RGYQLTGTDDL
+673 RGYQLTGTGDL

-694 KTDLVTYHVSVE
+694 KTDLVTYHVNVE

-734 NNAVLEY
+734 NNATLDY

-747 CSNLGQD
+747 CSNLGQA

-759 FHYRRTDAEATEDG
+759 FHYRRTDAEAEG
-773 EAEEWKEVKTT
+773 AEEWKEVKTT
-784 SPSTTFVPV
+784 TPSTAFVPV

-799 WYATAHGECYEKVD
+799 WYATAHGECYETVD

-854 KGATRSSAWT
+854 KGATRNSGWT
-864 DMLYEERADGKQ
+864 DALYEKRPGGAVRVGVQ
-876 YYGIKGIAHRGVLQP
+876 THNGVLQP
-891 GESYTVTFTVTSP
+891 NDSYTVTFTVTSP
-904 GASVSGFRYMVETDV
+904 DASQNEVGYFVQTDL
-919 YAEET
+919 YGSET
-924 ESDESNNSKFTDPIA
+924 ESDESNNIKSTDPIS
-939 IVNRYIDAADY
+939 IVNRYIDTADY
-950 EALKAIYAATNG
+950 EALKVLYQATNG

-979 TRWPGVTFDEEGHVL
+979 TGWPGVTFDEEGHVL
-994 AIDLQDNNLSG
+994 AIDLQINNLTG
-1005 SLPTEGMQMKSL
+1005 TLPTEGMEMKSL
-1017 RTLNLRRNNLR
+1017 RTLNLSGNSLS

-1044 NLGYNLF
+1044 NLGNNLF
-1051 TEIKEALPTH
+1051 TELKGVLPAH
-1061 ITSLNLQNQREG
+1061 ITSLNLQNQRER
-1073 YSLSTFT
+1073 YSLSTFP
-1080 LQEWAMGDKLADIQ
+1080 LQEWAMGDKQADIQ
-1094 LGSLIAYDHK
+1094 LGTLIAYDHQ
-1104 NQNFEAHPSL
+1104 NQNFEAHPTL
-1114 SIYTTDNNSYV
+1114 RIYTADNNSYV
-1125 GEMRYEDGAY
+1125 GEMRYSDGAY
-1135 RYYLSGTYTYAS
+1135 RYSLSGTYTYAS

-1154 SNGGVAQNNRLRA
+1154 SNDGVAQNNRLRA

-1172 KGDVNADAS
+1172 KGDVNADAE

-1205 AADTYEGSGIN
+1205 AADTYESSGIN

-1222 TINIFIGSNDNAD
+1222 TINIFIGSNDNASQ
-1235 RKTVMAAQRRWT
+1235 KSLKAAQRRWT
-1247 ESLGDGASAANVLSV
+1247 ESLGEDASAANVLSV

-1300 LVTHNTANGVRV
+1300 LVTRNTANGVRV

-1345 DAQPVGIAFEGQATG
+1345 DAQPVGIAFEGQATD
-1360 IDAVTTDAKS
+1360 IDAVTTGAEG

-1385 EREGIYIVNGKKK
+1385 TGEGIYIVNGKKK

-1403 QLK
+1403 QKK

>member
-41 KAQPAEAATVSGGG
+41 KAQPADAATVSGGG

-64 VKAVAKSSN
+64 VKAVANSSN
-73 WRFINWTDA
+73 WRFRNWTNA
-82 EGKVVSTSN
+82 EGKVVSTKS
-91 SFTHRKLNSAE
+91 SFTHQKLNSNE
-102 TLTANYEYQKT
+102 TLTANYEHQQT
-113 SLLTIAYDPS
+113 SRLTIAYDPS
-123 SIKTSEV
+123 SIGTSEV

-135 GVPYY
+135 GV
-140 TQASTYSDYTF
+140 TYSTTASNYSGYTF

-159 TVISTNRTVSYTV
+159 TVISTNREVRYTF

-203 FRCDPAGLT
+203 FRCDPAGLA

-232 YSVSDYEF
+232 YSVSNYEF

-260 NMGTRDAHLVAHFE
+260 NMGTIDAHLVAHFE

-326 LPKNLS
+326 LPKNLT
-332 VDVANIQKTLRTD
+332 VDVAGIQKTLRTD

-379 VSAQDALKDGIYTVK
+379 VSAQDALKDSIYTVR
-394 FSDIT
+394 FSDIA
-399 GTTLEDAA
+399 GTTTADAV
-407 INFTSRSGRLVV
+407 INFTSRSGRLMV

-528 MFELLS
+528 MLSLLS

-541 INVKTGG
+541 INVKPGG
-548 KEVFSVNLLT
+548 KEAFSVNLQT

-583 EAQKPVTLQFNTA
+583 ETANPVTLQFNAA
-596 ANSADMQKVT
+596 ANSADLQKVT

-618 VTLNGAAINIGE
+618 VTLNGAAIDIGE
-630 IGRYSEQTICS
+630 IDRYSEQTICS
-641 GTSTQPEAFTAI
+641 GKSTQPEAFTAI

-673 RGYQLTGTDDL
+673 RGYQLTGTGDL

-714 YIYKVYVKPLLKSL
+714 
-728 ALSSPS
+728 
-734 NNAVLEY
+734 
-741 GQVTLS
+741 
-747 CSNLGQD
+747 
-754 AVGYT
+754 
-759 FHYRRTDAEATEDG
+759 
-773 EAEEWKEVKTT
+773 
-784 SPSTTFVPV
+784 
-793 EGASYE
+793 
-799 WYATAHGECYEKVD
+799 
-813 SEHRTFS
+813 
-820 ISKRSDL
+820 
-827 TVESVTVPAEVKANT
+827 
-842 TFQITAVVRNIG
+842 
-854 KGATRSSAWT
+854 
-864 DMLYEERADGKQ
+864 
-876 YYGIKGIAHRGVLQP
+876 
-891 GESYTVTFTVTSP
+891 
-904 GASVSGFRYMVETDV
+904 
-919 YAEET
+919 
-924 ESDESNNSKFTDPIA
+924 
-939 IVNRYIDAADY
+939 
-950 EALKAIYAATNG
+950 
-962 GAWTSKTWRIGS
+962 
-974 NAVTS
+974 
-979 TRWPGVTFDEEGHVL
+979 
-994 AIDLQDNNLSG
+994 
-1005 SLPTEGMQMKSL
+1005 
-1017 RTLNLRRNNLR
+1017 
-1028 GDVAAFCK
+1028 
-1036 LLPALETL
+1036 
-1044 NLGYNLF
+1044 
-1051 TEIKEALPTH
+1051 
-1061 ITSLNLQNQREG
+1061 
-1073 YSLSTFT
+1073 
-1080 LQEWAMGDKLADIQ
+1080 
-1094 LGSLIAYDHK
+1094 
-1104 NQNFEAHPSL
+1104 
-1114 SIYTTDNNSYV
+1114 
-1125 GEMRYEDGAY
+1125 
-1135 RYYLSGTYTYAS
+1135 
-1147 GTEFCIR
+1147 
-1154 SNGGVAQNNRLRA
+1154 
-1167 KLTWT
+1167 
-1172 KGDVNADAS
+1172 
-1181 VDVLDAQQT
+1181 
-1190 LNYIM
+1190 
-1195 GTQNGNFNYP
+1195 
-1205 AADTYEGSGIN
+1205 
-1216 VQDVVA
+1216 
-1222 TINIFIGSNDNAD
+1222 
-1235 RKTVMAAQRRWT
+1235 
-1247 ESLGDGASAANVLSV
+1247 
-1262 EDGALWLNASDQ
+1262 
-1274 VAALDI
+1274 
-1280 TLAGVKAN
+1280 
-1288 DVKLALSKQRYQ
+1288 
-1300 LVTHNTANGVRV
+1300 
-1312 VIISTTGD
+1312 
-1320 IISGRTKLLQL
+1320 
-1331 AKPARVDQTMAADI
+1331 
-1345 DAQPVGIAFEGQATG
+1345 
-1360 IDAVTTDAKS
+1360 
-1370 REDVYS
+1370 
-1376 IDGRKLNGV
+1376 
-1385 EREGIYIVNGKKK
+1385 
-1398 AINRH
+1398 
-1403 QLK
+1403 

>member
-1 MIKARYILTLF
+1 
-12 AMLLSMV
+12 MLLSMV

-82 EGKVVSTSN
+82 EGKEVSTKS
-91 SFTHRKLNSAE
+91 SFTHRKLNSNE

-113 SLLTIAYDPS
+113 SRLTIAYDPS
-123 SIKTSEV
+123 SIRTSEV

-135 GVPYY
+135 GVTYSY
-140 TQASTYSDYTF
+140 TASTYSDYTF

-181 HYRYTPGSPAE
+181 HYRFTPGSPAE
-192 PNETKPKHKVF
+192 PNETKPKHKVYF
-203 FRCDPAGLT
+203 KCDPAGLT
-212 GFNKTSGFSVSEG
+212 GFYQSNGFSVSEG
-225 SPYSVTV
+225 NTFRVEV

-240 KGWTWEG
+240 KGWTREG
-247 ETKVLE
+247 SSEIIGQYRTFNG
-253 TSYTWNV
+253 T
-260 NMGTRDAHLVAHFE
+260 MGKEDVHLVAHFE
-274 FKPSSPS
+274 FMPSSPS

-307 LPVYMQNT
+307 LPIYMQNT

-326 LPKNLS
+326 LPKNLT

-379 VSAQDALKDGIYTVK
+379 VIAQDALKDSIYTVR
-394 FSDIT
+394 FSDIA
-399 GTTLEDAA
+399 GTTTADAV

-430 FSVETYMNRAQLT
+430 FSVETYMNRTQLT

-548 KEVFSVNLLT
+548 KEAFEANLQT

-578 MAFKN
+578 MAFRN
-583 EAQKPVTLQFNTA
+583 EAEKPVTLQFNTA
-596 ANSADMQKVT
+596 ANSTDMQKVT
-606 DFFRH
+606 DYFRH
-611 ISLENVQ
+611 ITLENVV

-630 IGRYSEQTICS
+630 IGRFSEQTICS
-641 GTSTQPEAFTAI
+641 GTSTQPEAFAAI
-653 SSSEKVK
+653 SSSEAVK
-660 VKWTASVAEGCTV
+660 VSWTASVAEGCTV
-673 RGYQLTGTDDL
+673 RGYQLTGTGNL

-694 KTDLVTYHVSVE
+694 KTDIVTYHVNVE
-706 LNGVVALA
+706 LNGAVMYT

-728 ALSSPS
+728 SLSSPS
-734 NNAVLEY
+734 NNATLEY

-747 CSNLGQD
+747 CSNLGQA

-759 FHYRRTDAEATEDG
+759 FHYRRTGAEAES
-773 EAEEWKEVKTT
+773 AEEWKEVKTT
-784 SPSTTFVPV
+784 TPSTAFVPV

-799 WYATAHGECYEKVD
+799 WYATAHGECSETVD

-820 ISKRSDL
+820 IRKRSDL
-827 TVESVTVPAEVKANT
+827 TVESVTAPVEVKANT

-864 DMLYEERADGKQ
+864 DALYEKRPDGAVRVGTQ
-876 YYGIKGIAHRGVLQP
+876 AHYGVLQP
-891 GESYTVTFTVTSP
+891 DASYTVTFNITSP
-904 GASVSGFRYMVETDV
+904 DATQSEVSYFVETDL
-919 YAEET
+919 YREET
-924 ESDESNNSKFTDPIA
+924 ESDESNNIKSTDPIA
-939 IVNRYIDAADY
+939 LINRYIDAADY
-950 EALKAIYAATNG
+950 EALKVLYQATNG
-962 GAWTSKTWRIGS
+962 GAWTNKTWRIGS

-979 TRWPGVTFDEEGHVL
+979 TGWPGVTFDEEGHVL
-994 AIDLQDNNLSG
+994 AIELQNNNLRG
-1005 SLPTEGMQMKSL
+1005 NLPTEGMEMKSL
-1017 RTLNLRRNNLR
+1017 RMLNLNGNSLS

-1051 TEIKEALPTH
+1051 TELTGVLPAH

-1080 LQEWAMGDKLADIQ
+1080 QQEWTMGDRQADIQ
-1094 LGSLIAYDHK
+1094 LGTLIAYDHQ
-1104 NQNFEAHPSL
+1104 NQNFEAHPTL
-1114 SIYTTDNNSYV
+1114 RIYTTDNNNYV
-1125 GEMRYEDGAY
+1125 GEMIYSDGAY
-1135 RYYLSGTYTYAS
+1135 RYSLSGTYNYAS

-1154 SNGGVAQNNRLRA
+1154 SSGGVAQNNRLRA

-1181 VDVLDAQQT
+1181 VNVLDAQQT

-1205 AADTYEGSGIN
+1205 AADTYEGGGIN

-1235 RKTVMAAQRRWT
+1235 RKSLMAAQRRWT
-1247 ESLGDGASAANVLSV
+1247 ESMGDGASTHNLLSV
-1262 EDGALWLNASDQ
+1262 EDGALWLDAADQ

-1288 DVKLALSKQRYQ
+1288 DVKLAMSKQRYQ
-1300 LVTHNTANGVRV
+1300 LVTHNTANGVRI

-1320 IISGRTKLLQL
+1320 IISGRTKLLRL
-1331 AKPARVDQTMAADI
+1331 AKAARVDQAMAADI
-1345 DAQPVGIAFEGQATG
+1345 DAQPVGVAFEGQTTD
-1360 IDAVTTDAKS
+1360 IDAVTAGAES
-1370 REDVYS
+1370 LEGVYS

-1385 EREGIYIVNGKKK
+1385 AGEGIYIVNGKKK

>member
-1 MIKARYILTLF
+1 
-12 AMLLSMV
+12 MLLSMV

-82 EGKVVSTSN
+82 EGKVVNTNS
-91 SFTHRKLNSAE
+91 SFTHRKLNSNE

-113 SLLTIAYDPS
+113 SRLTVAYDPS
-123 SIKTSEV
+123 SIRTSEV

-135 GVPYY
+135 GVTYSY
-140 TQASTYSDYTF
+140 TASTYSDYTF

-181 HYRYTPGSPAE
+181 HYRFTPGSPAE
-192 PNETKPKHKVF
+192 PNETKPKHKVYF
-203 FRCDPAGLT
+203 KCDPAGLT
-212 GFNKTSGFSVSEG
+212 GFYQSNGFSVSEG
-225 SPYSVTV
+225 NTFRVEV

-240 KGWTWEG
+240 KGWTREG
-247 ETKVLE
+247 SSEIIGQYRTFNG
-253 TSYTWNV
+253 T
-260 NMGTRDAHLVAHFE
+260 MGKEDVHLVAHFE
-274 FKPSSPS
+274 FMPSLPS

-307 LPVYMQNT
+307 LPIYMQNT

-326 LPKNLS
+326 LPKNLT

-379 VSAQDALKDGIYTVK
+379 VSAQDALKDSVYTVR
-394 FSDIT
+394 FSDIA
-399 GTTLEDAA
+399 GTTTADAV
-407 INFTSRSGRLVV
+407 INFTSRFGRLVV

-548 KEVFSVNLLT
+548 KEAFEANLQT

-578 MAFKN
+578 MAFRN
-583 EAQKPVTLQFNTA
+583 EAEKPVTLQFTTA

-606 DFFRH
+606 DYFRH
-611 ISLENVQ
+611 ITLENVV

-630 IGRYSEQTICS
+630 IGRFSEQTICS
-641 GTSTQPEAFTAI
+641 GTSTQPEAFAAI
-653 SSSEKVK
+653 SSSEAVK
-660 VKWTASVAEGCTV
+660 VSWTASVAEGCTV
-673 RGYQLTGTDDL
+673 RGYQLTGTGNL

-694 KTDLVTYHVSVE
+694 KTDHVTYHVNVE
-706 LNGVVALA
+706 LNGAVMYT

-728 ALSSPS
+728 SLSSPS
-734 NNAVLEY
+734 NNATLEY

-747 CSNLGQD
+747 CSNLGQA

-759 FHYRRTDAEATEDG
+759 FHYRRTGAEAES
-773 EAEEWKEVKTT
+773 AEEWKEVKTT
-784 SPSTTFVPV
+784 TPSTAFVPV

-799 WYATAHGECYEKVD
+799 WYATAHGECSETVD

-820 ISKRSDL
+820 IRKRSDL
-827 TVESVTVPAEVKANT
+827 TVESVTAPVEVKANT

-864 DMLYEERADGKQ
+864 DALYEKRPDGAVRVGTQ
-876 YYGIKGIAHRGVLQP
+876 AHYGVLQP
-891 GESYTVTFTVTSP
+891 DASYTVTFNITSP
-904 GASVSGFRYMVETDV
+904 DATQSEVSYFVETDL
-919 YAEET
+919 YREET
-924 ESDESNNSKFTDPIA
+924 ESDESNNIKSTDPIA
-939 IVNRYIDAADY
+939 LINRYIDATDY
-950 EALKAIYAATNG
+950 EALKVFYQATNG
-962 GAWTSKTWRIGS
+962 GAWTNKTWRIGS

-979 TRWPGVTFDEEGHVL
+979 TGWPGVTFDEEGHVL
-994 AIDLQDNNLSG
+994 AIELQNNNLRG
-1005 SLPTEGMQMKSL
+1005 TLPTEGMEMKSL
-1017 RTLNLRRNNLR
+1017 RTLNLNGNSLS

-1051 TEIKEALPTH
+1051 TELTGVLPAH

-1080 LQEWAMGDKLADIQ
+1080 QQEWAMGDRLADIQ
-1094 LGSLIAYDHK
+1094 LGTLIAYDHQ
-1104 NQNFEAHPSL
+1104 NQNFEAHPTL
-1114 SIYTTDNNSYV
+1114 RIYTTDNNSYV
-1125 GEMRYEDGAY
+1125 GEMIYSDGAY
-1135 RYYLSGTYTYAS
+1135 RYSLSGTYNYAS

-1154 SNGGVAQNNRLRA
+1154 SSGGVAQNNRLRA

-1181 VDVLDAQQT
+1181 VNVLDAQQT
-1190 LNYIM
+1190 LNYII

-1205 AADTYEGSGIN
+1205 AADTYEGGGMN

-1235 RKTVMAAQRRWT
+1235 RKSLMAAQRRWT
-1247 ESLGDGASAANVLSV
+1247 ESMGDGASTHNLLSV
-1262 EDGALWLNASDQ
+1262 EDGALWLDAADQ

-1288 DVKLALSKQRYQ
+1288 DVKLAMSKQRYQ
-1300 LVTHNTANGVRV
+1300 LVTHNTANGVRI

-1320 IISGRTKLLQL
+1320 IISGRTKLLRL
-1331 AKPARVDQTMAADI
+1331 AKAARVDQAMAADI
-1345 DAQPVGIAFEGQATG
+1345 DAQPVGVAFEGQTTD
-1360 IDAVTTDAKS
+1360 IDAVTAGAES
-1370 REDVYS
+1370 LEGVYS

-1385 EREGIYIVNGKKK
+1385 TGKGIYIVNGKKK

>member
-1 MIKARYILTLF
+1 
-12 AMLLSMV
+12 MLLSMV

-55 LYVVNANVS
+55 LYVVNANVN
-64 VKAVAKSSN
+64 VKAVARSAN
-73 WRFINWTDA
+73 WLFKNWTDA
-82 EGKVVSTSN
+82 DGKVVSTSS
-91 SFTHRKLNSAE
+91 SFTHRKLNSNE

-135 GVPYY
+135 GVTYSY
-140 TQASTYSDYTF
+140 TASTYSDYTF

-159 TVISTNRTVSYTV
+159 TVISTERTVRYTV

-181 HYRYTPGSPAE
+181 HYRFTPGSPAE
-192 PNETKPKHKVF
+192 PNETKPKHKVYF
-203 FRCDPAGLT
+203 KCDPAGLT
-212 GFNKTSGFSVSEG
+212 GFYQSNGFSVSEG
-225 SPYSVTV
+225 NTFRVEV

-240 KGWTWEG
+240 KGWTREG
-247 ETKVLE
+247 SSEIIGQYRTFSG
-253 TSYTWNV
+253 T
-260 NMGTRDAHLVAHFE
+260 MGKEDVHLVAHFE

-296 TTSMYRGETTL
+296 TTSMYRGEITL
-307 LPVYMQNT
+307 LPIYMQNT

-326 LPKNLS
+326 LPKNLT

-345 AYTVQAAQEDSVLS
+345 AYTVQAVQEDSVLS

-379 VSAQDALKDGIYTVK
+379 VIAQDALKDSVYTVK
-394 FSDIT
+394 FSDIA
-399 GTTLEDAA
+399 GTTTADAA
-407 INFTSRSGRLVV
+407 INFTNRSGRLVV

-424 GDLQAK
+424 GDLQAR
-430 FSVETYMNRAQLT
+430 FSVETYMNRAQFA

-455 NFGDGSTSTERN
+455 NFGDGTTSTERN
-467 PMHIYAEAGTYT
+467 PMHSYAEAGTYT

-528 MFELLS
+528 MLELLS

-548 KEVFSVNLLT
+548 KEAFEANLQT
-558 ADSLALL
+558 ADSLTLL

-611 ISLENVQ
+611 ITLENVV

-641 GTSTQPEAFTAI
+641 GTSTQPEAFAAI
-653 SSSEKVK
+653 SSSEAVK
-660 VKWTASVAEGCTV
+660 VSWTASVAEGCTV
-673 RGYQLTGTDDL
+673 RGYQFTGTGNL

-694 KTDLVTYHVSVE
+694 KTDLVTYHVNVE
-706 LNGVVALA
+706 LNGIAMYT
-714 YIYKVYVKPLLKSL
+714 YIYKVYVKPLLKNL
-728 ALSSPS
+728 TLSSPS
-734 NNAVLEY
+734 DKATLEY

-747 CSNLGQD
+747 CSNLGQA

-759 FHYRRTDAEATEDG
+759 FHYRRTDAEAES
-773 EAEEWKEVKTT
+773 AEEWKEVKTT
-784 SPSTTFVPV
+784 SPSTAFVPV

-799 WYATAHGECYEKVD
+799 WYATAHGECSETVD

-820 ISKRSDL
+820 IRKRSDL
-827 TVESVTVPAEVKANT
+827 TVESVTAPVEVKANT
-842 TFQITAVVRNIG
+842 QFEVKAVVRNIG

-864 DMLYEERADGKQ
+864 DALYEVRPSGAVRVGTQ
-876 YYGIKGIAHRGVLQP
+876 AHYSVLQP
-891 GESYTVTFTVTSP
+891 GDSYTVTFNITSP
-904 GASVSGFRYMVETDV
+904 DATQSEVSYFVETDT
-919 YAEET
+919 YREET
-924 ESDESNNSKFTDPIA
+924 ESDESNNIKSTDPIA
-939 IVNRYIDAADY
+939 LINRYIDATDY
-950 EALKAIYAATNG
+950 EALKVLYHATNG
-962 GAWTSKTWRIGS
+962 GAWTNKTWRIGS

-979 TRWPGVTFDEEGHVL
+979 TGWPGVTFDEEGHVL
-994 AIDLQDNNLSG
+994 AIELQNNNLRG
-1005 SLPTEGMQMKSL
+1005 NLPTEGMEMKSL
-1017 RTLNLRRNNLR
+1017 RMLNLNGNSLS

-1051 TEIKEALPTH
+1051 TELTGVLPAH

-1080 LQEWAMGDKLADIQ
+1080 QQEWAMGDKLADIK
-1094 LGSLIAYDHK
+1094 LGSLIAYDHQ
-1104 NQNFEAHPSL
+1104 NQNFEAHPTL
-1114 SIYTTDNNSYV
+1114 RIYTTDNNSYV
-1125 GEMRYEDGAY
+1125 GEMIYSDGAY
-1135 RYYLSGTYTYAS
+1135 RYSLSGTYNYAS

-1154 SNGGVAQNNRLRA
+1154 SSGGVAQNNRLRA

-1205 AADTYEGSGIN
+1205 AADTYEGGGIN

-1235 RKTVMAAQRRWT
+1235 RKSLMAAQRRWT
-1247 ESLGDGASAANVLSV
+1247 ESMGEGASTLNVLSV
-1262 EDGALWLNASDQ
+1262 EDGALWLDASDQ

-1280 TLAGVKAN
+1280 TLAGVRAN
-1288 DVKLALSKQRYQ
+1288 DVKLAMSKQRYQ

-1320 IISGRTKLLQL
+1320 IISGRTKLLRL
-1331 AKPARVDQTMAADI
+1331 AKPARVEQAMAADI
-1345 DAQPVGIAFEGQATG
+1345 DAQPVGVAFDGQTTD
-1360 IDAVTTDAKS
+1360 IDAITTDADS
-1370 REDVYS
+1370 RDAVYS

-1385 EREGIYIVNGKKK
+1385 AGEGIYIVNGKKK

>member
-1 MIKARYILTLF
+1 
-12 AMLLSMV
+12 MLLSMV

-41 KAQPAEAATVSGGG
+41 IAQPAEAATVSGGG
-55 LYVVNANVS
+55 LYAVNANVS

-73 WRFINWTDA
+73 WRFKNWTDA
-82 EGKVVSTSN
+82 EGKVVSTSS

-113 SLLTIAYDPS
+113 SRLTIAYDPS
-123 SIKTSEV
+123 SIRASEV

-135 GVPYY
+135 GVTYSY
-140 TQASTYSDYTF
+140 TASTYSDYTF

-159 TVISTNRTVSYTV
+159 TVISTNRAVSYTV

-192 PNETKPKHKVF
+192 PNETKPKHKVY
-203 FRCDPAGLT
+203 FRCDPAGLA

-247 ETKVLE
+247 ETKILE
-253 TSYTWNV
+253 TSHTWNV
-260 NMGTRDAHLVAHFE
+260 NMGTRDAYLVAHFE

-307 LPVYMQNT
+307 LPIYMQNT

-326 LPKNLS
+326 LPKNLT
-332 VDVANIQKTLRTD
+332 VDVAGIQKTLRTD

-379 VSAQDALKDGIYTVK
+379 VSAQEALKDSVYTVK
-394 FSDIT
+394 FSDIA
-399 GTTLEDAA
+399 GTTTADAV
-407 INFTSRSGRLVV
+407 INFTHRSGRLVV

-430 FSVETYMNRAQLT
+430 FSVETYMNRAQFT

-455 NFGDGSTSTERN
+455 NFGDGATSTERN
-467 PMHIYAEAGTYT
+467 PMHSYAEAGTYT

-513 DPTVNSARAFKSMHE
+513 DPTANSARAFKSMHE
-528 MFELLS
+528 MLSLLS
-534 QCKPEGT
+534 QCTPDGT

-548 KEVFSVNLLT
+548 KEAFSVNLQT

-565 STLTEKLGTTGVV
+565 STLTEKLGKAGVV

-583 EAQKPVTLQFNTA
+583 EVQNPVTLRFNVA
-596 ANSADMQKVT
+596 ANSIDMQKAT

-611 ISLENVQ
+611 ISLDNVV

-630 IGRYSEQTICS
+630 IDRFSAQTICS
-641 GTSTQPEAFTAI
+641 GASTQPEAFTAI

-673 RGYQLTGTDDL
+673 RGYQLTGTGNL

-706 LNGVVALA
+706 LNGVAMYT

-734 NNAVLEY
+734 DNATLEY

-747 CSNLGQD
+747 CSNLGQA

-759 FHYRRTDAEATEDG
+759 FHYRRTDAEAES
-773 EAEEWKEVKTT
+773 AEEWTVVNTT
-784 SPSTTFVPV
+784 TPSTAFVPV

-799 WYATAHGECYEKVD
+799 WYATAHGECNETVE
-813 SEHRTFS
+813 SAHRTFS
-820 ISKRSDL
+820 IRKRSDL
-827 TVESVTVPAEVKANT
+827 TVESVTAPAEVKANT

-854 KGATRSSAWT
+854 KGATRSSNWQ
-864 DMLYEERADGKQ
+864 DIICEEQANGSYRE
-876 YYGIKGIAHRGVLQP
+876 IKRISHNGVLQP
-891 GESYTVTFTVTSP
+891 GDSYTVTFTVTSP
-904 GASVSGFRYMVETDV
+904 EATLSEVRYLVETDSW
-919 YAEET
+919 YQET
-924 ESDESNNSKFTDPIA
+924 ESNESNNMNISDPVSI
-939 IVNRYIDAADY
+939 IKRYIDAADY
-950 EALKAIYAATNG
+950 EALKVLYQATNG

-979 TRWPGVTFDEEGHVL
+979 TGWPGVTFDEEGHVL
-994 AIDLQDNNLSG
+994 AIDLQNNNLRG
-1005 SLPTEGMQMKSL
+1005 TLPTEGMEMKSL
-1017 RTLNLRRNNLR
+1017 RTLNLSGNSLS

-1051 TEIKEALPTH
+1051 TELSGVLPAH

-1073 YSLSTFT
+1073 YGLSTFT
-1080 LQEWAMGDKLADIQ
+1080 LQEWAMGDKQADIQ
-1094 LGSLIAYDHK
+1094 LGTLIAYDHK
-1104 NQNFEAHPSL
+1104 NQNFEAHPTL
-1114 SIYTTDNNSYV
+1114 RIYTTDNNSYV
-1125 GEMRYEDGAY
+1125 GEMRYVDGAY
-1135 RYYLSGTYTYAS
+1135 RYYLSGTYNYAS

-1154 SNGGVAQNNRLRA
+1154 SYEGVAQNNRLRA

-1205 AADTYEGSGIN
+1205 AADTYQGGGIN

-1235 RKTVMAAQRRWT
+1235 LKSLMAAQRRWT
-1247 ESLGDGASAANVLSV
+1247 ESMGEDAFTTNVLSV
-1262 EDGALWLNASDQ
+1262 EDDALWLDATDQ

-1280 TLAGVKAN
+1280 TLAGVNAN

-1320 IISGRTKLLQL
+1320 IISGRTKLLRL
-1331 AKPARVDQTMAADI
+1331 AKPARVYQAMAADI
-1345 DAQPVGIAFEGQATG
+1345 DAQPVGVAFEGQ
-1360 IDAVTTDAKS
+1360 TTDIDTITTDVDS
-1370 REDVYS
+1370 REAVYS
-1376 IDGRKLNGV
+1376 LDGRKLNGV
-1385 EREGIYIVNGKKK
+1385 AREGVYIVNGKKK

-1403 QLK
+1403 Q

>member
-33 GARYKLTL
+33 GARYKLTV

-73 WRFINWTDA
+73 WLFKNWTDA
-82 EGKVVSTSN
+82 EGEVVSTSS

-113 SLLTIAYDPS
+113 SRLTIAYDPS

-135 GVPYY
+135 GVTYSY
-140 TQASTYSDYTF
+140 TASTYSDYTF

-159 TVISTNRTVSYTV
+159 TVISTNRAVSYTV

-203 FRCDPAGLT
+203 FRCDPAGLA

-232 YSVSDYEF
+232 YSVSNYEF

-326 LPKNLS
+326 LPKNLK
-332 VDVANIQKTLRTD
+332 VDVAGIQKTLRTD

-379 VSAQDALKDGIYTVK
+379 VSAQDALKDGIYTVR
-394 FSDIT
+394 FSDIA

-455 NFGDGSTSTERN
+455 NFGDGSTSNERN

-528 MFELLS
+528 MLELLS

-541 INVKTGG
+541 INIKTGG
-548 KEVFSVNLLT
+548 KELFEVNLQT

-578 MAFKN
+578 MAFRN
-583 EAQKPVTLQFNTA
+583 EAAKPVTLQFKAA
-596 ANSADMQKVT
+596 ANSADLQKVT
-606 DFFRH
+606 AFFRH
-611 ISLENVQ
+611 ISLDNVV

-630 IGRYSEQTICS
+630 IGRFSEQTICS
-641 GTSTQPEAFTAI
+641 GKSTQPEAFTAI

-660 VKWTASVAEGCTV
+660 VSWTASVAEGCTV
-673 RGYQLTGTDDL
+673 RGYQLTGTGDL
-684 PAMTLTNEGS
+684 PDMKLTNEGS

-734 NNAVLEY
+734 NNATLEY

-747 CSNLGQD
+747 CSNLGQA

-759 FHYRRTDAEATEDG
+759 FHYRRTDAEAEG
-773 EAEEWKEVKTT
+773 AEEWKEVKTT

-799 WYATAHGECYEKVD
+799 WYATAHGECSEAVD

-820 ISKRSDL
+820 IRKRSDL
-827 TVESVTVPAEVKANT
+827 TVESVTVPAEVMANT
-842 TFQITAVVRNIG
+842 QFEVKAVVRNIG
-854 KGATRSSAWT
+854 KGATRSSGWT
-864 DMLYEERADGKQ
+864 DALYEKRPGGAVRVGERT
-876 YYGIKGIAHRGVLQP
+876 HNGVLQP
-891 GESYTVTFTVTSP
+891 NDSYTVTFNITSP
-904 GASVSGFRYMVETDV
+904 DATQSEVSYFVQTDL
-919 YAEET
+919 YGSET
-924 ESDESNNSKFTDPIA
+924 ESDESNNIMSTDPIA
-939 IVNRYIDAADY
+939 LINRYIDAADY

-962 GAWTSKTWRIGS
+962 GAWTNKTWRIGS

-979 TRWPGVTFDEEGHVL
+979 TGWPGVTFDEEGHVL
-994 AIDLQDNNLSG
+994 AIDLQINNLTG
-1005 SLPTEGMQMKSL
+1005 TLPTAGMEMKSL
-1017 RTLNLRRNNLR
+1017 RTLNLSGNSLS

-1044 NLGYNLF
+1044 NLGNNLF
-1051 TEIKEALPTH
+1051 TELTDVLPAH
-1061 ITSLNLQNQREG
+1061 ITSLNLQNQRER
-1073 YSLSTFT
+1073 YSLSTFP
-1080 LQEWAMGDKLADIQ
+1080 LQEWAMGDRHADIQ

-1104 NQNFEAHPSL
+1104 NQNFEAHPTL
-1114 SIYTTDNNSYV
+1114 RIYTADNNSYV
-1125 GEMRYEDGAY
+1125 GEMRYSDGAY
-1135 RYYLSGTYTYAS
+1135 RYSLSGTYTYAS

-1154 SNGGVAQNNRLRA
+1154 SNDGVAQNNRLRA

-1205 AADTYEGSGIN
+1205 AADTYESSGIN

-1222 TINIFIGSNDNAD
+1222 TINIFIGSNDNASQ
-1235 RKTVMAAQRRWT
+1235 KSLKAAQRRWT
-1247 ESLGDGASAANVLSV
+1247 ESLGEEASAANVLSV

-1300 LVTHNTANGVRV
+1300 LVTRNTANGVRV

-1345 DAQPVGIAFEGQATG
+1345 NAQPVGIAFEGQTTD
-1360 IDAVTTDAKS
+1360 IDAVTTGAES

-1385 EREGIYIVNGKKK
+1385 TGEGIYIVNGKKK

-1403 QLK
+1403 QMK

>member
-1 MIKARYILTLF
+1 MIKSRYILTLL

-82 EGKVVSTSN
+82 EGKVVNTNS
-91 SFTHRKLNSAE
+91 SFTHRKLNSNE

-135 GVPYY
+135 GVTYSY
-140 TQASTYSDYTF
+140 TASTYSDYTF

-159 TVISTNRTVSYTV
+159 TVISTERTVRYTV

-181 HYRYTPGSPAE
+181 HYRFTPGSPAE
-192 PNETKPKHKVF
+192 PNETKPKHKVYF
-203 FRCDPAGLT
+203 KCDPAGLT
-212 GFNKTSGFSVSEG
+212 GFYQSNGFSVSEG
-225 SPYSVTV
+225 NTFRVEV

-240 KGWTWEG
+240 KGWTREG
-247 ETKVLE
+247 SSEIIGQYRTFSG
-253 TSYTWNV
+253 T
-260 NMGTRDAHLVAHFE
+260 MGKEDVHLVAHFE

-307 LPVYMQNT
+307 LPIYMQNT

-326 LPKNLS
+326 LPKNLT

-345 AYTVQAAQEDSVLS
+345 AYTVQAVQEDSVLS

-379 VSAQDALKDGIYTVK
+379 VIAQDALKDSVYTVK
-394 FSDIT
+394 FSDIA
-399 GTTLEDAA
+399 GTTTADAV

-467 PMHIYAEAGTYT
+467 PMHIYAETGTYT

-505 SASGDYRL
+505 TASGDYRL

-548 KEVFSVNLLT
+548 KEAFEANLQT

-611 ISLENVQ
+611 ISLENVV

-641 GTSTQPEAFTAI
+641 GTSTQPEAFAAI
-653 SSSEKVK
+653 SSSEAVK
-660 VKWTASVAEGCTV
+660 VSWTASVAEGCTV
-673 RGYQLTGTDDL
+673 RGYQFTGTGNL

-694 KTDLVTYHVSVE
+694 KTDLVTYHVNVE
-706 LNGVVALA
+706 LNGVAMYT
-714 YIYKVYVKPLLKSL
+714 YIYKVYVKPLLKNL
-728 ALSSPS
+728 TLSSPS
-734 NNAVLEY
+734 DKATLEY

-747 CSNLGQD
+747 CSNLGQA

-759 FHYRRTDAEATEDG
+759 FHYRRTDAEAESV
-773 EAEEWKEVKTT
+773 EEWKEVKTT
-784 SPSTTFVPV
+784 SPSTAFVPV

-799 WYATAHGECYEKVD
+799 WYATAHGECSETVD

-820 ISKRSDL
+820 IRKRSDL
-827 TVESVTVPAEVKANT
+827 TVESVTAPVEVKANT
-842 TFQITAVVRNIG
+842 QFEVKAVVRNIG

-864 DMLYEERADGKQ
+864 DALYEVRPSGAVRVGTQ
-876 YYGIKGIAHRGVLQP
+876 AHYSVLQP
-891 GESYTVTFTVTSP
+891 DDSYTVTFTVTSP
-904 GASVSGFRYMVETDV
+904 DATQSEVSYFVETDT
-919 YAEET
+919 YREET
-924 ESDESNNSKFTDPIA
+924 ESDESNNIKSTDPIA
-939 IVNRYIDAADY
+939 LINRYIDAADY
-950 EALKAIYAATNG
+950 EALKVLYHATNG
-962 GAWTSKTWRIGS
+962 GAWTNKTWRIGS

-979 TRWPGVTFDEEGHVL
+979 TGWPGVTFDEEGHVL
-994 AIDLQDNNLSG
+994 AIELQNNNLTG
-1005 SLPTEGMQMKSL
+1005 NLPTEGMEMKSL
-1017 RTLNLRRNNLR
+1017 RTLNLSHNNLK

-1051 TEIKEALPTH
+1051 TELTGVLPAH

-1080 LQEWAMGDKLADIQ
+1080 QQEWAMGDKLADIQ
-1094 LGSLIAYDHK
+1094 LGSLIAYDHQ
-1104 NQNFEAHPSL
+1104 NQNFEAHPTL
-1114 SIYTTDNNSYV
+1114 RIYTTDNNSYV
-1125 GEMRYEDGAY
+1125 GEMIYSDGAY
-1135 RYYLSGTYTYAS
+1135 RYSLSGTYNYAS

-1154 SNGGVAQNNRLRA
+1154 SSGGVAQNNRLRA

-1205 AADTYEGSGIN
+1205 AADTYEGGGIN

-1235 RKTVMAAQRRWT
+1235 RKSLMAAQRRWT
-1247 ESLGDGASAANVLSV
+1247 ESMGEGTSTHNVLSV
-1262 EDGALWLNASDQ
+1262 EDGALWLDASDQ

-1280 TLAGVKAN
+1280 TLAGVRAN
-1288 DVKLALSKQRYQ
+1288 DVKLAMSKQRYQ

-1320 IISGRTKLLQL
+1320 IISGRTKLLRL
-1331 AKPARVDQTMAADI
+1331 AKPARVEQAMAADI
-1345 DAQPVGIAFEGQATG
+1345 DAQPVGVVFDGQTTD
-1360 IDAVTTDAKS
+1360 IDAITTDADS
-1370 REDVYS
+1370 RDAVYS

-1385 EREGIYIVNGKKK
+1385 AGEGIYIVNGKKK

>member
-1 MIKARYILTLF
+1 
-12 AMLLSMV
+12 MLLSMV

-33 GARYKLTL
+33 GARYKLTVIA
-41 KAQPAEAATVSGGG
+41 KPAEAATVSGGG
-55 LYVVNANVS
+55 LYAVNANVS
-64 VKAVAKSSN
+64 VKAVARNAN
-73 WRFINWTDA
+73 WRFKNWTDA
-82 EGKVVSTSN
+82 EGKEVSTS
-91 SFTHRKLNSAE
+91 STFTHRKLNSAE

-113 SLLTIAYDPS
+113 SRLTIAYDPS
-123 SIKTSEV
+123 SIGASEV

-135 GVPYY
+135 GVTYSY
-140 TQASTYSDYTF
+140 TASTYSDYTF

-181 HYRYTPGSPAE
+181 HYRFTPGSPAE
-192 PNETKPKHKVF
+192 PNETKPKHKVY
-203 FRCDPAGLT
+203 FRCDPAGLA

-232 YSVSDYEF
+232 YSVNDYEF

-247 ETKVLE
+247 ETKILE
-253 TSYTWNV
+253 TSRTWNV

-307 LPVYMQNT
+307 LPIYMQNT

-326 LPKNLS
+326 LPKNLT
-332 VDVANIQKTLRTD
+332 VDVAGIKKTLRTE

-379 VSAQDALKDGIYTVK
+379 VSAQEALKDSVYTVK
-394 FSDIT
+394 FSDIAA
-399 GTTLEDAA
+399 TTTADAA
-407 INFTSRSGRLVV
+407 ISFTSRSGRLVV

-430 FSVETYMNRAQLT
+430 FSVETYMNRAQFT

-455 NFGDGSTSTERN
+455 NFGDGTTSTERN
-467 PMHIYAEAGTYT
+467 PMHSYAEAGTYT

-505 SASGDYRL
+505 SVSGDYRL
-513 DPTVNSARAFKSMHE
+513 DPTANSARAFKSMHE
-528 MFELLS
+528 MLSLLS
-534 QCKPEGT
+534 QCTPDGT
-541 INVKTGG
+541 INIKTGG
-548 KEVFSVNLLT
+548 KEAFDANLQT
-558 ADSLALL
+558 IDSLALL
-565 STLTEKLGTTGVV
+565 GTLTEKLGKAGVV
-578 MAFKN
+578 MAFRN
-583 EAQKPVTLQFNTA
+583 EAQNLVTLRFNVA
-596 ANSADMQKVT
+596 ANSIDMQKAT

-611 ISLENVQ
+611 ISLDNVV

-630 IGRYSEQTICS
+630 IDRFSAQTICS

-660 VKWTASVAEGCTV
+660 VSWTASVAEGCTV
-673 RGYQLTGTDDL
+673 RGYQLTGTGNL

-706 LNGVVALA
+706 LNGVAMYT

-734 NNAVLEY
+734 DNAVLEY

-747 CSNLGQD
+747 CSNLGQA

-759 FHYRRTDAEATEDG
+759 FSYRRTDVEAEN
-773 EAEEWKEVKTT
+773 AEEWKEVKTT
-784 SPSTTFVPV
+784 SPSTAFVPV

-799 WYATAHGECYEKVD
+799 WYATAHGECNETVE
-813 SEHRTFS
+813 SAHRTFS
-820 ISKRSDL
+820 IRKRSDL
-827 TVESVTVPAEVKANT
+827 TVVSVTVPAEVKANT

-854 KGATRSSAWT
+854 KGATRRSNWQ
-864 DMLYEERADGKQ
+864 DIICEEQANGSYRE
-876 YYGIKGIAHRGVLQP
+876 IKRISHNGVLQP
-891 GESYTVTFTVTSP
+891 GDSYTVTFTVTSP
-904 GASVSGFRYMVETDV
+904 DATLSDVSYLVHTDSWNQ
-919 YAEET
+919 ET
-924 ESDESNNSKFTDPIA
+924 ESNENNNVEVSTPVSIIK
-939 IVNRYIDAADY
+939 RYIDAADY
-950 EALKAIYAATNG
+950 EALKVLYQATNG
-962 GAWTSKTWRIGS
+962 GAWTNKTWRIGS

-979 TRWPGVTFDEEGHVL
+979 TGWPGVTFDEEGHVL
-994 AIDLQDNNLSG
+994 AIDLQNNNLRG
-1005 SLPTEGMQMKSL
+1005 TLPTEGMEMKSL
-1017 RTLNLRRNNLR
+1017 RTLNLSGNSLN

-1051 TEIKEALPTH
+1051 TELKGVLPAH

-1080 LQEWAMGDKLADIQ
+1080 LQEWAMGDKQADIQ
-1094 LGSLIAYDHK
+1094 LGTLIAYDHK
-1104 NQNFEAHPSL
+1104 NQNFEAHPTL
-1114 SIYTTDNNSYV
+1114 RIYTTANNSYV
-1125 GEMRYEDGAY
+1125 GEMRYTDGAY
-1135 RYYLSGTYTYAS
+1135 RYYLSGTYNYAS

-1154 SNGGVAQNNRLRA
+1154 SYEGVAQNNRLRA

-1205 AADTYEGSGIN
+1205 AADTYQGGGIN

-1235 RKTVMAAQRRWT
+1235 LKSLMAAQRRWT
-1247 ESLGDGASAANVLSV
+1247 ESLGEDVSTANVLSV
-1262 EDGALWLNASDQ
+1262 EDGALWLDATDQ

-1320 IISGRTKLLQL
+1320 IISGRTKLLRL
-1331 AKPARVDQTMAADI
+1331 AKQARVEQAMAADI
-1345 DAQPVGIAFEGQATG
+1345 GAQPVGVAFEGQ
-1360 IDAVTTDAKS
+1360 TTDIDTITTDVDS
-1370 REDVYS
+1370 REAVYS
-1376 IDGRKLNGV
+1376 LDGRKLNGV
-1385 EREGIYIVNGKKK
+1385 AREGVYIVNGKKK

-1403 QLK
+1403 Q

>member
-1 MIKARYILTLF
+1 
-12 AMLLSMV
+12 MLLSMV

-41 KAQPAEAATVSGGG
+41 KALPAEAATVSGGG

-64 VKAVAKSSN
+64 VKAVDKSSN
-73 WRFINWTDA
+73 WRFKNWTDA
-82 EGKVVSTSN
+82 EGKEVSTSS

-113 SLLTIAYDPS
+113 SRLTIAYDPS

-135 GVPYY
+135 GLTYPY
-140 TQASTYSDYTF
+140 TASTYSDYTF

-159 TVISTNRTVSYTV
+159 TVISTNREVRYIF

-181 HYRYTPGSPAE
+181 HYCYTPGSPAE

-203 FRCDPAGLT
+203 FKCDPAGLV
-212 GFNKTSGFSVSEG
+212 GFNQNNGFSVYEG
-225 SPYSVTV
+225 KTFSVTV
-232 YSVSDYEF
+232 YDAGSYEF
-240 KGWTWEG
+240 KGWSREG
-247 ETKVLE
+247 SSEIIGQYRTFSG
-253 TSYTWNV
+253 T
-260 NMGTRDAHLVAHFE
+260 MGKEDVYLVAHFE

-332 VDVANIQKTLRTD
+332 VDVAKIQKTLRTD

-379 VSAQDALKDGIYTVK
+379 VSAQEALKDSVYMVK

-399 GTTLEDAA
+399 GTTLEDAD

-513 DPTVNSARAFKSMHE
+513 DPTVNSTRAFKSMHE

-541 INVKTGG
+541 INVKPGG
-548 KEVFSVNLLT
+548 KEVFSVNLQT

-583 EAQKPVTLQFNTA
+583 EAAKPVTLQFNAA
-596 ANSADMQKVT
+596 ANSADLQKVT
-606 DFFRH
+606 AFFSH
-611 ISLENVQ
+611 ISLENIV

-630 IGRYSEQTICS
+630 IGRFSEQTICS

-653 SSSEKVK
+653 SSSEKVT

-673 RGYQLTGTDDL
+673 RGYQLTGTGDL
-684 PAMTLTNEGS
+684 PDMTLTNEGS

-734 NNAVLEY
+734 NNATLEY

-747 CSNLGQD
+747 CSNLGQA

-759 FHYRRTDAEATEDG
+759 FHYRRTDVQATEDG
-773 EAEEWKEVKTT
+773 EAAEWKEVKTT
-784 SPSTTFVPV
+784 SPSTAFVPV

-799 WYATAHGECYEKVD
+799 WYATAHGECYETVD

-864 DMLYEERADGKQ
+864 DALYEKRPDGAVRVGTQ
-876 YYGIKGIAHRGVLQP
+876 AHYGVLQP
-891 GESYTVTFTVTSP
+891 DASYTVTFNVTSP
-904 GASVSGFRYMVETDV
+904 DASQSEVSYFVETDL
-919 YAEET
+919 YREET
-924 ESDESNNSKFTDPIA
+924 ESDESNNSKFTDQIA
-939 IVNRYIDAADY
+939 IINRYIDAADY
-950 EALKAIYAATNG
+950 EALKVLYQATNG

-979 TRWPGVTFDEEGHVL
+979 TGWPGVTFDEEGHVL
-994 AIDLQDNNLSG
+994 AIDLQINNLTG
-1005 SLPTEGMQMKSL
+1005 TLPTEGMEMKSL
-1017 RTLNLRRNNLR
+1017 RTLNLSGNSLN

-1061 ITSLNLQNQREG
+1061 ITSLNLQNQRER

-1080 LQEWAMGDKLADIQ
+1080 LQEWAMGDKLADIK
-1094 LGSLIAYDHK
+1094 LGSLIAYDHQ

-1114 SIYTTDNNSYV
+1114 SIYTADNNSYV
-1125 GEMRYEDGAY
+1125 GEMRYSDGAY
-1135 RYYLSGTYTYAS
+1135 RYYLSGTYNYAS

-1154 SNGGVAQNNRLRA
+1154 SYEGVAQNNRLRA

-1247 ESLGDGASAANVLSV
+1247 ESLGEEASAANVLSV

-1280 TLAGVKAN
+1280 TLVGVKAN

-1360 IDAVTTDAKS
+1360 IDAVTTDAES

>member
-1 MIKARYILTLF
+1 
-12 AMLLSMV
+12 MLLSMV

-33 GARYKLTL
+33 GARYKLTV

-55 LYVVNANVS
+55 LYVVNANAN
-64 VKAVAKSSN
+64 VKAVARSAN
-73 WRFINWTDA
+73 WLFKNWTDA
-82 EGKVVSTSN
+82 DGKVVSTS
-91 SFTHRKLNSAE
+91 SAFTHRKLNSNE

-135 GVPYY
+135 GVTYSY
-140 TQASTYSDYTF
+140 TASTYSDYTF

-159 TVISTNRTVSYTV
+159 TVISTERTVRYTV

-181 HYRYTPGSPAE
+181 HYRFTPGSPAE
-192 PNETKPKHKVF
+192 PNETKPKHKVYF
-203 FRCDPAGLT
+203 KCDPAGLT
-212 GFNKTSGFSVSEG
+212 GFYQSNGFSVSEG
-225 SPYSVTV
+225 NTFRVEV

-240 KGWTWEG
+240 KGWTREG
-247 ETKVLE
+247 SSEIIGQYRTFSG
-253 TSYTWNV
+253 T
-260 NMGTRDAHLVAHFE
+260 MGKEDVHLVAHFE

-307 LPVYMQNT
+307 LPIYMQNT

-326 LPKNLS
+326 LPKNLT

-345 AYTVQAAQEDSVLS
+345 AYTVLAVQEDSVLS

-379 VSAQDALKDGIYTVK
+379 VIAQDALKDSVYTVK
-394 FSDIT
+394 FSDIA
-399 GTTLEDAA
+399 GTTTADAA
-407 INFTSRSGRLVV
+407 INFTNRSGRLVV

-424 GDLQAK
+424 GDLQAR
-430 FSVETYMNRAQLT
+430 FSVETYMNRAQFA

-455 NFGDGSTSTERN
+455 NFGDGTTSTERN
-467 PMHIYAEAGTYT
+467 PMHSYAEAGTYT

-528 MFELLS
+528 MLELLS

-541 INVKTGG
+541 INVKPGG
-548 KEVFSVNLLT
+548 KEAFEANLQT
-558 ADSLALL
+558 ADSLTLL

-611 ISLENVQ
+611 ITLENVV

-641 GTSTQPEAFTAI
+641 GTSTQPEAFAAI
-653 SSSEKVK
+653 SSSEAVK
-660 VKWTASVAEGCTV
+660 VSWTASVAEGCTV
-673 RGYQLTGTDDL
+673 RGYQFTGTGNL

-694 KTDLVTYHVSVE
+694 KTDLVTYHVNVE
-706 LNGVVALA
+706 LNGIAMYT
-714 YIYKVYVKPLLKSL
+714 YIYKVYVKPLLKNL
-728 ALSSPS
+728 TLSSPS
-734 NNAVLEY
+734 DKATLEY

-747 CSNLGQD
+747 CSNLGQA

-759 FHYRRTDAEATEDG
+759 FHYRRTDAEAES
-773 EAEEWKEVKTT
+773 AEEWKEVKTT
-784 SPSTTFVPV
+784 SPSTAFVPV

-799 WYATAHGECYEKVD
+799 WYATAHGECSETVD

-820 ISKRSDL
+820 IRKRSDL
-827 TVESVTVPAEVKANT
+827 TVESVTAPVEVKANT
-842 TFQITAVVRNIG
+842 TFQITAVVRNIS

-864 DMLYEERADGKQ
+864 DALYEKRPDGAVRVGTQ
-876 YYGIKGIAHRGVLQP
+876 AHYGVLQP
-891 GESYTVTFTVTSP
+891 DASYTVTFIITSP
-904 GASVSGFRYMVETDV
+904 DATQSEVSYFVETDI
-919 YAEET
+919 YREET
-924 ESDESNNSKFTDPIA
+924 ESDESNNIKSTDPIA
-939 IVNRYIDAADY
+939 LINRYIDAADY
-950 EALKAIYAATNG
+950 EALKVLYQATNG
-962 GAWTSKTWRIGS
+962 GAWTNKTWRIGS

-979 TRWPGVTFDEEGHVL
+979 TGWPGVTFDEEGHVL
-994 AIDLQDNNLSG
+994 AIELQNNNLRG
-1005 SLPTEGMQMKSL
+1005 NLPTEGMEMKSL
-1017 RTLNLRRNNLR
+1017 RTLNLSGNSLN

-1051 TEIKEALPTH
+1051 TELTGVLPAH

-1080 LQEWAMGDKLADIQ
+1080 QQEWAMGDKLADIK
-1094 LGSLIAYDHK
+1094 LGSLIAYDHQ
-1104 NQNFEAHPSL
+1104 NQNFEAHPTL
-1114 SIYTTDNNSYV
+1114 RIYTTDNNSYV
-1125 GEMRYEDGAY
+1125 GEMIYSDGAY
-1135 RYYLSGTYTYAS
+1135 RYSLSGTYNYAS

-1154 SNGGVAQNNRLRA
+1154 SSGGVAQNNRLRA

-1205 AADTYEGSGIN
+1205 AADTYEGGGIN

-1235 RKTVMAAQRRWT
+1235 RKSLMAAQRRWT
-1247 ESLGDGASAANVLSV
+1247 ESMGEGASTHNVLSV
-1262 EDGALWLNASDQ
+1262 EDGALWLDASDQ

-1280 TLAGVKAN
+1280 TLAGVRAN
-1288 DVKLALSKQRYQ
+1288 DVKLAMSKQRYQ

-1320 IISGRTKLLQL
+1320 IISGRTKLLRL
-1331 AKPARVDQTMAADI
+1331 AKPARVEQAMAADI
-1345 DAQPVGIAFEGQATG
+1345 DAQPVGVAFEGQTTD
-1360 IDAVTTDAKS
+1360 IDAITTDSDS
-1370 REDVYS
+1370 RDAVYS

-1385 EREGIYIVNGKKK
+1385 AGEGIYIVNGKKK

>member
-1 MIKARYILTLF
+1 
-12 AMLLSMV
+12 MLLSMV

-33 GARYKLTL
+33 GARSKLTL

-55 LYVVNANVS
+55 LYVVNANVN
-64 VKAVAKSSN
+64 VKAVARSAN
-73 WRFINWTDA
+73 WLFKNWTDA
-82 EGKVVSTSN
+82 DGKVVSTSS
-91 SFTHRKLNSAE
+91 SFTHRKLNSNE

-135 GVPYY
+135 GVTYSY
-140 TQASTYSDYTF
+140 TASTYSDYTF

-159 TVISTNRTVSYTV
+159 TVISTERTVRYTV

-181 HYRYTPGSPAE
+181 HYRFTPGSPAE
-192 PNETKPKHKVF
+192 PNETKPKHKVYF
-203 FRCDPAGLT
+203 KCDPAGLT
-212 GFNKTSGFSVSEG
+212 GFYQSNGFSVSEG
-225 SPYSVTV
+225 NTFRVEV

-240 KGWTWEG
+240 KGWTREG
-247 ETKVLE
+247 SSEIIGQYRTFSG
-253 TSYTWNV
+253 T
-260 NMGTRDAHLVAHFE
+260 MGKEDVHLVAHFE

-307 LPVYMQNT
+307 LPIYMQNT

-326 LPKNLS
+326 LPKNLT

-345 AYTVQAAQEDSVLS
+345 AYTVKAVQEDSVLS
-359 VSLEGGTQIVEHDGV
+359 VSLEGGTQIMEHDGV

-379 VSAQDALKDGIYTVK
+379 VSAQEALKDSIYTVR
-394 FSDIT
+394 FSDIA
-399 GTTLEDAA
+399 GTTTADAV

-430 FSVETYMNRAQLT
+430 FSVETYMNRAQFT

-467 PMHIYAEAGTYT
+467 PMHSYAEAGTYT

-548 KEVFSVNLLT
+548 KEAFEANLQT
-558 ADSLALL
+558 ADSLTLL

-596 ANSADMQKVT
+596 ANSLDMQKVT
-606 DFFRH
+606 DYFRH
-611 ISLENVQ
+611 ITLENVV

-641 GTSTQPEAFTAI
+641 GTSTQPEAFAAI
-653 SSSEKVK
+653 SSSEAVK
-660 VKWTASVAEGCTV
+660 VSWTASVAEGCTV
-673 RGYQLTGTDDL
+673 RGYQFTGTGNL

-694 KTDLVTYHVSVE
+694 KTDLVTYHVNVE
-706 LNGVVALA
+706 LNGIVIYT

-728 ALSSPS
+728 TLSSPS
-734 NNAVLEY
+734 DKATLEY

-747 CSNLGQD
+747 CSNLGQA

-759 FHYRRTDAEATEDG
+759 FHYRRTDAEAES
-773 EAEEWKEVKTT
+773 AEEWKEVKTT
-784 SPSTTFVPV
+784 SPSTAFVPV

-799 WYATAHGECYEKVD
+799 WYATAHGECSETVE

-820 ISKRSDL
+820 IRKRSDL
-827 TVESVTVPAEVKANT
+827 TVESVTAPVEVKANT
-842 TFQITAVVRNIG
+842 TFQITAVVRNIS

-864 DMLYEERADGKQ
+864 DALYEKRPDGAVRVGTQ
-876 YYGIKGIAHRGVLQP
+876 AHYGVLQP
-891 GESYTVTFTVTSP
+891 DASYTVTFIITSP
-904 GASVSGFRYMVETDV
+904 DATQSEVSYFVETDI
-919 YAEET
+919 YREET
-924 ESDESNNSKFTDPIA
+924 ESDESNNIKSTDPIA
-939 IVNRYIDAADY
+939 LINRYIDAADY
-950 EALKAIYAATNG
+950 EALKVLYQATNG
-962 GAWTSKTWRIGS
+962 GAWTNKTWRIGS

-979 TRWPGVTFDEEGHVL
+979 TGWPGVTFDEEGHVL
-994 AIDLQDNNLSG
+994 AIELQNNNLRG
-1005 SLPTEGMQMKSL
+1005 NLPTEGMEMKSL
-1017 RTLNLRRNNLR
+1017 RTLNLSGNSLN

-1051 TEIKEALPTH
+1051 TELTGVLPAH
-1061 ITSLNLQNQREG
+1061 ITSLNLQNQCEG

-1080 LQEWAMGDKLADIQ
+1080 QQEWAMGDKLADIK
-1094 LGSLIAYDHK
+1094 LGSLIAYDHQ
-1104 NQNFEAHPSL
+1104 NQNFEAHPTL
-1114 SIYTTDNNSYV
+1114 RIYTTDNNSYV
-1125 GEMRYEDGAY
+1125 GEMIYSDGAY
-1135 RYYLSGTYTYAS
+1135 RYSLSGTYNYAS

-1154 SNGGVAQNNRLRA
+1154 SSGGVAQNNRLRA

-1205 AADTYEGSGIN
+1205 AADTYEGGGIN

-1235 RKTVMAAQRRWT
+1235 RKSLMAAQRRWT
-1247 ESLGDGASAANVLSV
+1247 ESMGEGASTHNVLSV
-1262 EDGALWLNASDQ
+1262 EDGALWLDASDQ

-1280 TLAGVKAN
+1280 TLAGVRAN
-1288 DVKLALSKQRYQ
+1288 DVKLAMSKQRYQ

-1320 IISGRTKLLQL
+1320 IISGRTKLLRL
-1331 AKPARVDQTMAADI
+1331 AKPTRVEQAMAADI
-1345 DAQPVGIAFEGQATG
+1345 DAQPVGVAFEGQTTD
-1360 IDAVTTDAKS
+1360 IDAITTDADS
-1370 REDVYS
+1370 RDAVYS

-1385 EREGIYIVNGKKK
+1385 AGEGIYIVNGKKK

>member
-1 MIKARYILTLF
+1 
-12 AMLLSMV
+12 MLLSMV

-55 LYVVNANVS
+55 LYVVNANVN
-64 VKAVAKSSN
+64 VKAVARSAN
-73 WRFINWTDA
+73 WLFKNWTDA
-82 EGKVVSTSN
+82 DGKVVSTSS
-91 SFTHRKLNSAE
+91 SFTHRKLNSNE

-135 GVPYY
+135 GVTYSY
-140 TQASTYSDYTF
+140 TASTYSDYTF

-159 TVISTNRTVSYTV
+159 TVISTERTVRYTV

-181 HYRYTPGSPAE
+181 HYRFTPGSPAE
-192 PNETKPKHKVF
+192 PNETKPKHKVYF
-203 FRCDPAGLT
+203 KCAPAGLT
-212 GFNKTSGFSVSEG
+212 GFYQSNGFSVSEG
-225 SPYSVTV
+225 NTFRVEV

-240 KGWTWEG
+240 KGWTLEG
-247 ETKVLE
+247 SSEIIGQYRTFSGTMGKE
-253 TSYTWNV
+253 NV
-260 NMGTRDAHLVAHFE
+260 HLVAHFE

-307 LPVYMQNT
+307 LPIYMQNT

-326 LPKNLS
+326 LPKNLT

-345 AYTVQAAQEDSVLS
+345 AYTVQAVQEDSVLS

-379 VSAQDALKDGIYTVK
+379 VIAQDALKDSVYTVK
-394 FSDIT
+394 FSDIA
-399 GTTLEDAA
+399 GTTTADAA
-407 INFTSRSGRLVV
+407 INFTNRPGRLVV

-430 FSVETYMNRAQLT
+430 FSVETYMNRAQFT

-467 PMHIYAEAGTYT
+467 PMHSYAEAGTYT

-528 MFELLS
+528 MLELLS

-548 KEVFSVNLLT
+548 KEAFEANLQT
-558 ADSLALL
+558 ADSLTLL

-596 ANSADMQKVT
+596 ANSLDMQKVT
-606 DFFRH
+606 DYFRH
-611 ISLENVQ
+611 ITLENVV
-618 VTLNGAAINIGE
+618 VTLNGATINIGE

-641 GTSTQPEAFTAI
+641 GTSTQPEAFAAI
-653 SSSEKVK
+653 SSSEAVK
-660 VKWTASVAEGCTV
+660 VSWTASVAEGCAV
-673 RGYQLTGTDDL
+673 RGYQLIGTGNL

-694 KTDLVTYHVSVE
+694 KTDLVTYHVNVE
-706 LNGVVALA
+706 LNGVAMYT
-714 YIYKVYVKPLLKSL
+714 YIYKVYVKPLLKNL
-728 ALSSPS
+728 TLSSPS
-734 NNAVLEY
+734 DKATLEY

-747 CSNLGQD
+747 CSNLGQA

-759 FHYRRTDAEATEDG
+759 FHYRRTDAEAES
-773 EAEEWKEVKTT
+773 AEEWKEVKIT
-784 SPSTTFVPV
+784 SPSTAFVPV

-799 WYATAHGECYEKVD
+799 WYATAHGECSETVE

-820 ISKRSDL
+820 IRKRSDL
-827 TVESVTVPAEVKANT
+827 TVESVTAPVEVKANT

-864 DMLYEERADGKQ
+864 DALYEKRPDGAVRVGTQ
-876 YYGIKGIAHRGVLQP
+876 AHYGVLQP
-891 GESYTVTFTVTSP
+891 DASYTVTFIITSP
-904 GASVSGFRYMVETDV
+904 DATQSEVSYFVETDI
-919 YAEET
+919 YREET
-924 ESDESNNSKFTDPIA
+924 ESDESNNIKSTDPIA
-939 IVNRYIDAADY
+939 LINRYIDAADY
-950 EALKAIYAATNG
+950 EALKVLYQATNG
-962 GAWTSKTWRIGS
+962 GAWTNKTWRIGS

-979 TRWPGVTFDEEGHVL
+979 TGWPGVTFDEEGHVL
-994 AIDLQDNNLSG
+994 AIELQNNNLRG
-1005 SLPTEGMQMKSL
+1005 NLPTEGMEMKSL
-1017 RTLNLRRNNLR
+1017 RTLNLSGNSLN

-1051 TEIKEALPTH
+1051 TELTGVLPAH

-1080 LQEWAMGDKLADIQ
+1080 QQEWAMGDKLADIK
-1094 LGSLIAYDHK
+1094 LGSLIAYDHQ
-1104 NQNFEAHPSL
+1104 NQNFEAHPTL
-1114 SIYTTDNNSYV
+1114 RIYTTDNNSYV
-1125 GEMRYEDGAY
+1125 GEMIYSDGAY
-1135 RYYLSGTYTYAS
+1135 RYSLSGTYNYAS

-1154 SNGGVAQNNRLRA
+1154 SSGGVAQNNRLRA

-1205 AADTYEGSGIN
+1205 AADTNEGGGIN

-1235 RKTVMAAQRRWT
+1235 RKSLMAAQRRWT
-1247 ESLGDGASAANVLSV
+1247 ESMGEGASTHNVLSV
-1262 EDGALWLNASDQ
+1262 EDGALWLDASDQ

-1280 TLAGVKAN
+1280 TLAGVRAN
-1288 DVKLALSKQRYQ
+1288 DVKLAMSKQRYQ

-1320 IISGRTKLLQL
+1320 IISGRTKLLRL
-1331 AKPARVDQTMAADI
+1331 AKPARVEQAMAADI
-1345 DAQPVGIAFEGQATG
+1345 DAQPVGVAFEGQTTD
-1360 IDAVTTDAKS
+1360 IDAITTDSDS
-1370 REDVYS
+1370 RDAVYS

-1385 EREGIYIVNGKKK
+1385 AGEGIYIVNGKKK

>member
-1 MIKARYILTLF
+1 
-12 AMLLSMV
+12 MLLSMV

-33 GARYKLTL
+33 GARYKLTV

-55 LYVVNANVS
+55 LYAVNANVS
-64 VKAVAKSSN
+64 VKAVAKSAN
-73 WRFINWTDA
+73 WRFKNWTNA
-82 EGKVVSTSN
+82 EGEVVSTSS
-91 SFTHRKLNSAE
+91 SFTHSKLNSAE

-159 TVISTNRTVSYTV
+159 TVISTNRAVSYTV

-260 NMGTRDAHLVAHFE
+260 NMGTRDAYLVAHFE

-281 EPSTD
+281 EPSAD

-332 VDVANIQKTLRTD
+332 VDVAGIQKTLRTD
-345 AYTVQAAQEDSVLS
+345 GYTVQAAQEDSVLS
-359 VSLEGGTQIVEHDGV
+359 VSLAGGTQIVEHDGV

-379 VSAQDALKDGIYTVK
+379 VSAQEALKDSIYTVR
-394 FSDIT
+394 FSDIA
-399 GTTLEDAA
+399 GTTTEDAA

-528 MFELLS
+528 MLELLS

-548 KEVFSVNLLT
+548 KEVFSVNLQT

-583 EAQKPVTLQFNTA
+583 ETANPVTLQFNAA
-596 ANSADMQKVT
+596 ANSADLQKVT
-606 DFFRH
+606 AFFSH
-611 ISLENVQ
+611 ISLENVV

-630 IGRYSEQTICS
+630 IGRFSEQTICS

-673 RGYQLTGTDDL
+673 RGYQLTGTGDL

-734 NNAVLEY
+734 NNATLEY

-747 CSNLGQD
+747 CSNLGQA

-759 FHYRRTDAEATEDG
+759 FHYRRTDVQATEDG
-773 EAEEWKEVKTT
+773 EAAEWKEVKTT
-784 SPSTTFVPV
+784 SPSTAFVPV

-799 WYATAHGECYEKVD
+799 WYATAHGECSEAVD

-864 DMLYEERADGKQ
+864 DVLYENRPNGAVQVGQ
-876 YYGIKGIAHRGVLQP
+876 QAHHGVLQP
-891 GESYTVTFTVTSP
+891 GEEYTITFNITSP
-904 GASVSGFRYMVETDV
+904 DASTDGISYFV
-919 YAEET
+919 KTDIWNEET
-924 ESDESNNSKFTDPIA
+924 ESDESNNIKVSDPIS
-939 IVNRYIDAADY
+939 IIKRYIDAADY
-950 EALKAIYAATNG
+950 EALKVLYQATNG
-962 GAWTSKTWRIGS
+962 GAWTNKTWRIGS

-979 TRWPGVTFDEEGHVL
+979 TGWPGVTFDEEGHVL
-994 AIDLQDNNLSG
+994 AIDLQNNNLRG
-1005 SLPTEGMQMKSL
+1005 SLPTEGMEMKSL
-1017 RTLNLRRNNLR
+1017 RTLNLSGNSLN

-1051 TEIKEALPTH
+1051 TELSGVLPAH
-1061 ITSLNLQNQREG
+1061 ITSLNLQNLREG

-1080 LQEWAMGDKLADIQ
+1080 QQEWAMGDKQADIQ
-1094 LGSLIAYDHK
+1094 LGSLIAYDHQ
-1104 NQNFEAHPSL
+1104 NQNFEAHPTL
-1114 SIYTTDNNSYV
+1114 RIYTADNNSYV
-1125 GEMRYEDGAY
+1125 GEMRYTDGAY
-1135 RYYLSGTYTYAS
+1135 RYYLSGTYNYAS

-1172 KGDVNADAS
+1172 KGDVNADAA

-1205 AADTYEGSGIN
+1205 AADTYQGGGIN

-1235 RKTVMAAQRRWT
+1235 QKSLMAAQRRWT
-1247 ESLGDGASAANVLSV
+1247 ESLGEDASTANVLSV
-1262 EDGALWLNASDQ
+1262 EDGALWIDASDQ

-1360 IDAVTTDAKS
+1360 IDAVTTDAEG

>member
-1 MIKARYILTLF
+1 M
-12 AMLLSMV
+12 
-19 ARGQDFNPDSPPEP
+19 
-33 GARYKLTL
+33 
-41 KAQPAEAATVSGGG
+41 
-55 LYVVNANVS
+55 
-64 VKAVAKSSN
+64 
-73 WRFINWTDA
+73 
-82 EGKVVSTSN
+82 VSTSS
-91 SFTHRKLNSAE
+91 SFTHRKLNSNE

-135 GVPYY
+135 GVTYSY
-140 TQASTYSDYTF
+140 TASTYSDYTF

-159 TVISTNRTVSYTV
+159 TVISTERTVRYTV

-181 HYRYTPGSPAE
+181 HYRFTPGSPAE
-192 PNETKPKHKVF
+192 PNETKPKHKVYF
-203 FRCDPAGLT
+203 KCDPAGLT
-212 GFNKTSGFSVSEG
+212 GFYQSNGFSVSEG
-225 SPYSVTV
+225 NTFRVEV

-240 KGWTWEG
+240 KGWTREG
-247 ETKVLE
+247 SSEIIGQYRTFSG
-253 TSYTWNV
+253 T
-260 NMGTRDAHLVAHFE
+260 MGKEDVHLVAHFE

-307 LPVYMQNT
+307 LPIYMQNT

-326 LPKNLS
+326 LPKNLT

-345 AYTVQAAQEDSVLS
+345 AYTVKAVQEDSVLS
-359 VSLEGGTQIVEHDGV
+359 VSLEGGTQIMEHDGV

-379 VSAQDALKDGIYTVK
+379 VSAQEALKDSIYTVR
-394 FSDIT
+394 FSDIA
-399 GTTLEDAA
+399 GTTTADAV

-430 FSVETYMNRAQLT
+430 FSVETYMNRAQFT

-467 PMHIYAEAGTYT
+467 PMHSYAEAGTYT

-505 SASGDYRL
+505 SASGDYRF

-548 KEVFSVNLLT
+548 KEAFEANLQT

-611 ISLENVQ
+611 ITLENVV

-641 GTSTQPEAFTAI
+641 GTSTQPEAFAAI
-653 SSSEKVK
+653 SSSEAVK
-660 VKWTASVAEGCTV
+660 VSWTASVAEGCTV
-673 RGYQLTGTDDL
+673 RGYQLIGTGNL
-684 PAMTLTNEGS
+684 PAMTLTNEDS
-694 KTDLVTYHVSVE
+694 KTDLVTYHVNVE
-706 LNGVVALA
+706 LNGIVIYT

-728 ALSSPS
+728 TLSSPS
-734 NNAVLEY
+734 DKATLEY

-747 CSNLGQD
+747 CSNLGQA

-759 FHYRRTDAEATEDG
+759 FHYRRTDAEAES
-773 EAEEWKEVKTT
+773 AEEWKEVKTT
-784 SPSTTFVPV
+784 SPSTAFVPV

-799 WYATAHGECYEKVD
+799 WYATAHGECSETVE

-820 ISKRSDL
+820 IRKRSDL
-827 TVESVTVPAEVKANT
+827 TVESVTAPVEVKANT

-864 DMLYEERADGKQ
+864 DALYEKRPDGAVRVGTQ
-876 YYGIKGIAHRGVLQP
+876 AHYGVLQP
-891 GESYTVTFTVTSP
+891 DASYTVTFIITSP
-904 GASVSGFRYMVETDV
+904 DATQSEVSYFVETDI
-919 YAEET
+919 YREET
-924 ESDESNNSKFTDPIA
+924 ESDESNNIKSTDPIA
-939 IVNRYIDAADY
+939 LINRYIDAADY
-950 EALKAIYAATNG
+950 EALKVLYQATNG
-962 GAWTSKTWRIGS
+962 GAWTNKTWRIGS

-979 TRWPGVTFDEEGHVL
+979 TGWPGVTFDEEGHVL
-994 AIDLQDNNLSG
+994 AIELQNNNLRG
-1005 SLPTEGMQMKSL
+1005 NLPTEGMEMKSL
-1017 RTLNLRRNNLR
+1017 RTLNLSGNSLN

-1051 TEIKEALPTH
+1051 TELTGVLPAH

-1080 LQEWAMGDKLADIQ
+1080 QQEWAMGDKLADIQ
-1094 LGSLIAYDHK
+1094 LGSLIAYDHQ
-1104 NQNFEAHPSL
+1104 NQNFEAHPTL
-1114 SIYTTDNNSYV
+1114 RIYTTDNNSYV
-1125 GEMRYEDGAY
+1125 GEMIYSDGAY
-1135 RYYLSGTYTYAS
+1135 RYSLSGTYNYAS
-1147 GTEFCIR
+1147 GTEFCIK
-1154 SNGGVAQNNRLRA
+1154 SSGGVAQNNRLRA

-1205 AADTYEGSGIN
+1205 AADTYQGGGIN

-1235 RKTVMAAQRRWT
+1235 RKSLMAAQRRWT
-1247 ESLGDGASAANVLSV
+1247 ESMGEGASTHNVLSV
-1262 EDGALWLNASDQ
+1262 EDGALWLDASDQ

-1280 TLAGVKAN
+1280 TLAGVRAN
-1288 DVKLALSKQRYQ
+1288 DVKLAMSKQRYQ

-1320 IISGRTKLLQL
+1320 IISGRTKLLRL
-1331 AKPARVDQTMAADI
+1331 AKPARVEQAMAADI
-1345 DAQPVGIAFEGQATG
+1345 DAQPVGVAFDGQTTD
-1360 IDAVTTDAKS
+1360 IDAITTDADS
-1370 REDVYS
+1370 RDAVYS

-1385 EREGIYIVNGKKK
+1385 AGEGIYIVNGKKK

>member
-1 MIKARYILTLF
+1 MIKSRYILTLF

-33 GARYKLTL
+33 GARYKLTV

-55 LYVVNANVS
+55 LYAVNANVS
-64 VKAVAKSSN
+64 VKAVARNAN
-73 WRFINWTDA
+73 WRFKNWTDA
-82 EGKVVSTSN
+82 EGEVVSTS
-91 SFTHRKLNSAE
+91 STFTHRKLNSAE

-113 SLLTIAYDPS
+113 SRLTIAYDPS
-123 SIKTSEV
+123 SIRASEV

-135 GVPYY
+135 GVTYSY
-140 TQASTYSDYTF
+140 TASTYSDYTF

-159 TVISTNRTVSYTV
+159 TVISTNREVRYTV

-203 FRCDPAGLT
+203 FKCDPAGLV
-212 GFNKTSGFSVSEG
+212 GFNQNNGFSVYEG
-225 SPYSVTV
+225 KTFSVTV
-232 YSVSDYEF
+232 YDAGSYEF
-240 KGWTWEG
+240 KGWTREG
-247 ETKVLE
+247 SSEIIGQYRTFSG
-253 TSYTWNV
+253 T
-260 NMGTRDAHLVAHFE
+260 MGKEDVHLVAHFE

-379 VSAQDALKDGIYTVK
+379 VSAQDALKDGIYTVR

-399 GTTLEDAA
+399 GTTLEDAD

-548 KEVFSVNLLT
+548 KEAFSVNLQT

-583 EAQKPVTLQFNTA
+583 EAAKPVTLQFNAA
-596 ANSADMQKVT
+596 ANSADLQKVT
-606 DFFRH
+606 AFFSH
-611 ISLENVQ
+611 ISLENVV

-630 IGRYSEQTICS
+630 IGRFSEQTICS

-653 SSSEKVK
+653 SSSEAVK
-660 VKWTASVAEGCTV
+660 VSWTASVAEGCTV
-673 RGYQLTGTDDL
+673 RGYQLTGTGDL
-684 PAMTLTNEGS
+684 PDMTLTNEGS

-734 NNAVLEY
+734 NNATLEY

-747 CSNLGQD
+747 CSNLGQA

-759 FHYRRTDAEATEDG
+759 FHYRRTDVQATEDG
-773 EAEEWKEVKTT
+773 EAAEWKEVKTT
-784 SPSTTFVPV
+784 SPSTAFVPV

-854 KGATRSSAWT
+854 KGATRSNAWT
-864 DMLYEERADGKQ
+864 DALYEKRPDGAVRVGTQ
-876 YYGIKGIAHRGVLQP
+876 AHYGVLQP
-891 GESYTVTFTVTSP
+891 DASYTVTFNVTSP
-904 GASVSGFRYMVETDV
+904 DASQSEVSYFVETDL
-919 YAEET
+919 YREET
-924 ESDESNNSKFTDPIA
+924 ESDESNNSKFTDQIA

-950 EALKAIYAATNG
+950 EALKVLYQATNG

-979 TRWPGVTFDEEGHVL
+979 TGWPGVTFDEEGHVL

-1005 SLPTEGMQMKSL
+1005 NLPTEGMEMKSL
-1017 RTLNLRRNNLR
+1017 RTLNLSGNSLS

-1061 ITSLNLQNQREG
+1061 ITSLNLQNQRER

-1080 LQEWAMGDKLADIQ
+1080 LQEWAMGDKLADIK

-1104 NQNFEAHPSL
+1104 NQNFEAHPTL
-1114 SIYTTDNNSYV
+1114 SIYTTNNNSYV
-1125 GEMRYEDGAY
+1125 GEMRYVDGAY

-1205 AADTYEGSGIN
+1205 AADTYEDSGIN

-1247 ESLGDGASAANVLSV
+1247 EILGEEASAANVLSV

-1345 DAQPVGIAFEGQATG
+1345 DAQPVSIAFEGQATG
-1360 IDAVTTDAKS
+1360 IDAVTTDAES

>member
-1 MIKARYILTLF
+1 
-12 AMLLSMV
+12 MLLSMV

-33 GARYKLTL
+33 GARYKLTVIA
-41 KAQPAEAATVSGGG
+41 KPAEAATVSGGG
-55 LYVVNANVS
+55 LYAVNANVS
-64 VKAVAKSSN
+64 VKAVARNAN
-73 WRFINWTDA
+73 WRFKNWTDA
-82 EGKVVSTSN
+82 EGKVVSTS
-91 SFTHRKLNSAE
+91 STFTHRKLNSAE

-113 SLLTIAYDPS
+113 SRLTIAYDPS
-123 SIKTSEV
+123 SIRTSEV
-130 KEYAV
+130 KEYVV
-135 GVPYY
+135 GVTYSY
-140 TQASTYSDYTF
+140 TASTYSDYTF

-192 PNETKPKHKVF
+192 PNETKPKHKVY
-203 FRCDPAGLT
+203 FRCDPTGLA

-232 YSVSDYEF
+232 YSVNDYEF
-240 KGWTWEG
+240 KGWTREG
-247 ETKVLE
+247 SSEIIGQYRTFNG
-253 TSYTWNV
+253 T
-260 NMGTRDAHLVAHFE
+260 MGKEDVHLVAHFE

-307 LPVYMQNT
+307 LPIYMQNT
-315 GNVKTLSFKLH
+315 GSVKTLSFKLH
-326 LPKNLS
+326 LPKNLK
-332 VDVANIQKTLRTD
+332 VDVAGIQKTLRTE

-359 VSLEGGTQIVEHDGV
+359 MSLEGGTQIVEHDGV

-379 VSAQDALKDGIYTVK
+379 VSAQEALKDSVYTVR
-394 FSDIT
+394 FSDIA
-399 GTTLEDAA
+399 GTTTADAA

-430 FSVETYMNRAQLT
+430 FSVETYMNRAQFT

-455 NFGDGSTSTERN
+455 NFGDGTTSTERN
-467 PMHIYAEAGTYT
+467 PMHSYAEAGTYT
-479 VRLTAR
+479 VRLTAH

-513 DPTVNSARAFKSMHE
+513 DPTANSARAFKSMHE
-528 MFELLS
+528 MLSLLS
-534 QCKPEGT
+534 QCTPDGT

-548 KEVFSVNLLT
+548 KEAFDANLQS

-565 STLTEKLGTTGVV
+565 STLTEKLGKAGVV

-583 EAQKPVTLQFNTA
+583 EAQNPVTLRFNVA
-596 ANSADMQKVT
+596 ANSTDLQKAT

-611 ISLENVQ
+611 ISLDNV
-618 VTLNGAAINIGE
+618 VVMLNGAAINIGE
-630 IGRYSEQTICS
+630 IDRFSAQTICS
-641 GTSTQPEAFTAI
+641 GTSTQPEAFAAI

-673 RGYQLTGTDDL
+673 RGYQLTGSGNL

-706 LNGVVALA
+706 LDGVAMYT

-734 NNAVLEY
+734 DNAVLEY

-747 CSNLGQD
+747 CSNLGQA

-759 FHYRRTDAEATEDG
+759 FSYRRTDVEAEN
-773 EAEEWKEVKTT
+773 AEEWKVVNTT
-784 SPSTTFVPV
+784 TPSTAFVPV

-799 WYATAHGECYEKVD
+799 WYATAHGECNETVE
-813 SEHRTFS
+813 SAHRTFS
-820 ISKRSDL
+820 IRKRSDL
-827 TVESVTVPAEVKANT
+827 TVVSVTAPSEVKANT

-854 KGATRSSAWT
+854 KGATRNSNWQ
-864 DMLYEERADGKQ
+864 DIICEEQADGS
-876 YYGIKGIAHRGVLQP
+876 YREIKRISHNGVLQP
-891 GESYTVTFTVTSP
+891 GDSYTVTFTVTSP
-904 GASVSGFRYMVETDV
+904 DATLSDVSYLVHTDSWNQ
-919 YAEET
+919 ET
-924 ESDESNNSKFTDPIA
+924 ESNENNNVEVSTPVSIIK
-939 IVNRYIDAADY
+939 RYIDAADY
-950 EALKAIYAATNG
+950 EALKVLYQATNG
-962 GAWTSKTWRIGS
+962 GAWTNKTWRIGS

-979 TRWPGVTFDEEGHVL
+979 TGWPGVTFDEEGHVL
-994 AIDLQDNNLSG
+994 AIDLQNNNLRG
-1005 SLPTEGMQMKSL
+1005 TLPTEGMEMKSL
-1017 RTLNLRRNNLR
+1017 RTLNLSGNSLN

-1051 TEIKEALPTH
+1051 TELSGVLPAH

-1080 LQEWAMGDKLADIQ
+1080 LQEWAMGDKQADIQ
-1094 LGSLIAYDHK
+1094 LGTLIAYDHK
-1104 NQNFEAHPSL
+1104 NQNFEAHPTL
-1114 SIYTTDNNSYV
+1114 RIYTTANNSYV
-1125 GEMRYEDGAY
+1125 GEMRYADGAY
-1135 RYYLSGTYTYAS
+1135 RYYLSGTYNYAS

-1154 SNGGVAQNNRLRA
+1154 SYEGVAQNNRLRA

-1205 AADTYEGSGIN
+1205 AADTYEGGGIN

-1235 RKTVMAAQRRWT
+1235 LKSLMAAQRRWT
-1247 ESLGDGASAANVLSV
+1247 ESVGEEASTANVLSV
-1262 EDGALWLNASDQ
+1262 EDDALWLDATDQ

-1288 DVKLALSKQRYQ
+1288 DVKLAMSKQRYQ

-1320 IISGRTKLLQL
+1320 IISGRTKLLRL
-1331 AKPARVDQTMAADI
+1331 AKPARVEQAMAADI
-1345 DAQPVGIAFEGQATG
+1345 DAQPVGVAFEGQ
-1360 IDAVTTDAKS
+1360 TTDIDTITIDVDS
-1370 REDVYS
+1370 REAVYS
-1376 IDGRKLNGV
+1376 LDGRKLNGV
-1385 EREGIYIVNGKKK
+1385 AREGVYIVNGKKK

-1403 QLK
+1403 Q